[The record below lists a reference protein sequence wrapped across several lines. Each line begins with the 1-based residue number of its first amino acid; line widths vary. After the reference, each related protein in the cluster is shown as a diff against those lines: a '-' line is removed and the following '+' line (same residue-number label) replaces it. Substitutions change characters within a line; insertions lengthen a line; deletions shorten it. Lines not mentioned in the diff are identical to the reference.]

1 MVLLF
6 LMLLALP
13 LASRAKD
20 TFYIEPVNV
29 VPGESK
35 TITLNLDNSQVFR
48 GFQTDIELPEGLKIA
63 SRSNGNFDISL
74 TDRGSSSFSVSS
86 NLMSDGSV
94 RILGYSTQG
103 ESIKGN
109 QGALVRISVRASSD
123 FSGGYI
129 KLKNSIFSDVNNR
142 DVKLDNSQL
151 FVGTKEQNDVSVKGG
166 EISPEVSKAFSFE
179 LSNESEMTAFQM
191 DVVLPNGLF
200 LDLSKTRLTG
210 RCGNHQL
217 QTKQLG
223 NGKVRIICM
232 SSDNTSISGK
242 IGSVIDLWIKA
253 EKGITGNQIVK
264 LENIIFSDVKART
277 YRMDPFSFVVD
288 VKYVPVTSV
297 SISESNMQLE
307 VSDSRQLTA
316 SLLPENCTDKTIL
329 WKSDNEKV
337 ATVSDNGMIIA
348 RSAGQCSIIASTADN
363 LIQAKC
369 VVTVVK
375 IPLTAHVANT
385 TKVYGDANPE
395 FNITYSGF
403 RDGDSEVGFSV
414 PASISTIVD
423 NSSKVGK
430 YDIVAS
436 GAVSDKYEISYIP
449 GTLTITKAPLSIS
462 AGNYTKKQGDAMPVF
477 KASYAGLKNGENES
491 VLTKQ
496 PVFSCEANEASA
508 PAEYAVTISGAEA
521 ENYEISYEQ
530 GHLTVVEADA
540 VVVRAKSYS
549 RQYGDENPVFEFE
562 TEGAALDGTP
572 EIVCSAVANSPV
584 GSYTIEVKQ
593 GSIKNY
599 NVHFESGSL
608 VITKA
613 PLSISAGNYTK
624 KQGDAMPVFKA
635 SYAGFKN
642 GEDESVLTKQP
653 VFSCEANEASAPAEY
668 AVTISGA
675 EAENYEISYEQ
686 GHLTVVEADAVVVRA
701 KSYNRQYGDENPVFE
716 FETEGAALDGTPE
729 IVCSAVAN
737 SPVGSYTIEVKQG
750 SIKNYNVHF
759 ESGSLVITK
768 APLSISAGNYTKK
781 QGDAMPVFK
790 ASYVGFKNGE
800 DESVL
805 TKQPVFSCEANEAGA
820 PAEYAVTISGAEA
833 ENYAISYEQGH
844 LTVVEADAVVVRAK
858 SYSRQYGDENPVFEF
873 DIEGAALDG
882 TPEIVCS
889 AVANSPV
896 GSYTIEV
903 KQGSI
908 KNYNVHF
915 ESGTLTITKA
925 PLSISAGSYTKK
937 QGDAMPAFKASYAG
951 FKNGENESVL
961 TKQPVF
967 SCEANEASA
976 PAEYAVTIS
985 GAEAENYD
993 ISYEQGHLTVVEADA
1008 VVVRAKSYNRQYGD
1022 ENPVFEFETE
1032 GAALDGTPEIVCSA
1046 VANSPVGSYTI
1057 EVKQG
1062 SIKNYNVHFE
1072 SGSLVITK
1080 APLSISAGNYTKK
1093 QGDAMPVFKASYA
1106 GFKNGEDESVLT
1118 KQPVFSCDANEASA
1132 PAEYAVTISGADA
1145 ENYEISY
1152 EQGHLTVVEA
1162 DAVVVRAKS
1171 YSRQYGDENPVFE
1184 FETDG
1189 AALDGTPEIV
1199 CSAVANSPVGSYTIE
1214 VKQGSIKNYNVHFES
1229 GSLVITKAPLS
1240 ISAGNY
1246 TKKQGDAMPVFK
1258 ASYAGFK
1265 NGEDESVLTKQPV
1278 FSCDANEAS
1287 APAEYA
1293 VTISGA
1299 DAENY
1304 DISYEQGVLTVTGM
1318 PKPIISTDEAT
1329 LRITTETDNAVIYY
1343 TLDGTEP
1350 NENARKYTEPIN
1362 LYASCEIKAIAVKGD
1377 AKSEVTSAE
1386 YHDEEYPNIVKV
1398 GDIITANII
1407 NNGEENLPMI
1417 FKVTS
1422 VYPFNV
1428 EMENKEDYVEGWSN
1442 ERDVS
1447 GTLEIPVVVK
1457 SNGISYCVKKLG
1469 DNSLARCVNVSSLK
1483 LNEGLESIGRQAIR
1497 WCRNI
1502 KELIVPNS
1510 VKEVWG
1516 AFLTE
1521 DHGLVSVVLGSGLET
1536 IHTEAF
1542 WGVSMNLKS
1551 FISLST
1557 NPAKCVE
1564 PDRTFT
1570 SLPEDVTLYV
1580 PLGSKSAYETA
1591 PGWDYFAGHIVEMDM
1606 SPATVKVKDCSRE
1619 YGDDNPTLEFETE
1632 GATLIGEPEIIC
1644 SADKN
1649 SKVGTYE
1656 IEINKGTIKNYLVT
1670 FVPGTLTVTKA
1681 PLVVT
1686 AENYTIT
1693 QGDKLPEFTANYSGF
1708 KNGEDESV
1716 LTKQPVFSCEANEA
1730 SAPGEYPITVY
1741 DVEAD
1746 NYEVKSYIAGTL
1758 TVLKRELKKQTI
1770 TWDQEIKAKVG
1781 STIEMNATA
1790 SSGLPVRYLYAL
1802 APGVET
1808 AYQVPQIEGN
1818 KITFPQNGMYLL
1830 VAIQDGNNEY
1840 AAATDTLDVC
1850 AISDDEGLMYIDGI
1864 YYKYTD
1870 DGSALKVVR
1879 GYNPYRGKVEIP
1891 ATVNGLPVTEVDGLA
1906 MYACYYLKELVIGDN
1921 VKKCGHEAFGASI
1934 NLYNVTLPVAD
1945 VEFTHNWMFN
1955 CDRGIREIHCR
1966 SSIPYV
1972 VDEGIFNGAVDY
1984 DKCILYV
1991 PVGTKQS
1998 YANSEVWKNFTH
2010 IVEEN
2015 VSTNISNI
2023 NVEKKSVWH
2032 TLQGVKLFAK
2042 PNIPGV
2048 YIHNGKKIIVR

>member
-20 TFYIEPVNV
+20 TFYIAPVNIA
-29 VPGESK
+29 PGDSK

-63 SRSNGNFDISL
+63 SKSNGNFDISL

-166 EISPEVSKAFSFE
+166 EISPEVSKAFSLE

-191 DVVLPNGLF
+191 DVVLPNGLS

-232 SSDNTSISGK
+232 SSDNTSISGN
-242 IGSVIDLWIKA
+242 IGSVIDMWIKA
-253 EKGITGNQIVK
+253 EKGIAGNQIVK

-277 YRMDPFSFVVD
+277 YRMDPFSFIVD

-337 ATVSDNGMIIA
+337 AIVSDNGMIIA
-348 RSAGQCSIIASTADN
+348 RSAGKCSIVASTADN

-395 FNITYSGF
+395 FNIIYSGF

-462 AGNYTKKQGDAMPVF
+462 AGNYTKKQGDAMPVL
-477 KASYAGLKNGENES
+477 KASYVGFKNGENES

-496 PVFSCEANEASA
+496 PVFFCEANEASA
-508 PAEYAVTISGAEA
+508 PADYAVTISGADA
-521 ENYEISYEQ
+521 ENYAISYEQ
-530 GHLTVVEADA
+530 GRLTVVEADA

-624 KQGDAMPVFKA
+624 KQGDALPVFKA

-642 GEDESVLTKQP
+642 GENESVLTKQP
-653 VFSCEANEASAPAEY
+653 VFSCEADEASAPAEY

-675 EAENYEISYEQ
+675 DAENYDISYEQ
-686 GHLTVVEADAVVVRA
+686 GRLTVVEADAVVVRA
-701 KSYNRQYGDENPVFE
+701 KSYSRQYGDENPVLE

-790 ASYVGFKNGE
+790 AN
-800 DESVL
+800 
-805 TKQPVFSCEANEAGA
+805 
-820 PAEYAVTISGAEA
+820 
-833 ENYAISYEQGH
+833 
-844 LTVVEADAVVVRAK
+844 
-858 SYSRQYGDENPVFEF
+858 
-873 DIEGAALDG
+873 
-882 TPEIVCS
+882 
-889 AVANSPV
+889 
-896 GSYTIEV
+896 
-903 KQGSI
+903 
-908 KNYNVHF
+908 
-915 ESGTLTITKA
+915 
-925 PLSISAGSYTKK
+925 
-937 QGDAMPAFKASYAG
+937 YAG
-951 FKNGENESVL
+951 FKNGEDESVL

-985 GAEAENYD
+985 GADAENYD
-993 ISYEQGHLTVVEADA
+993 ISYEQGRLTVTDADA
-1008 VVVRAKSYNRQYGD
+1008 VVVRAKSYSRVYGD
-1022 ENPVFEFETE
+1022 ANPVFEFETE
-1032 GAALDGTPEIVCSA
+1032 GTVLDGTPEIVCSA
-1046 VANSPVGSYTI
+1046 DKSSQVGSYTI
-1057 EVKQG
+1057 EVRQG

-1072 SGSLVITK
+1072 NGSLAITK
-1080 APLSISAGNYTKK
+1080 ASLTISAGNYTKK
-1093 QGDAMPVFKASYA
+1093 QGDAMPEFKANYT

-1118 KQPVFSCDANEASA
+1118 KRP
-1132 PAEYAVTISGADA
+1132 T
-1145 ENYEISY
+1145 
-1152 EQGHLTVVEA
+1152 
-1162 DAVVVRAKS
+1162 
-1171 YSRQYGDENPVFE
+1171 
-1184 FETDG
+1184 FET
-1189 AALDGTPEIV
+1189 T
-1199 CSAVANSPVGSYTIE
+1199 
-1214 VKQGSIKNYNVHFES
+1214 
-1229 GSLVITKAPLS
+1229 
-1240 ISAGNY
+1240 
-1246 TKKQGDAMPVFK
+1246 
-1258 ASYAGFK
+1258 
-1265 NGEDESVLTKQPV
+1265 
-1278 FSCDANEAS
+1278 
-1287 APAEYA
+1287 
-1293 VTISGA
+1293 
-1299 DAENY
+1299 
-1304 DISYEQGVLTVTGM
+1304 
-1318 PKPIISTDEAT
+1318 
-1329 LRITTETDNAVIYY
+1329 
-1343 TLDGTEP
+1343 
-1350 NENARKYTEPIN
+1350 
-1362 LYASCEIKAIAVKGD
+1362 
-1377 AKSEVTSAE
+1377 
-1386 YHDEEYPNIVKV
+1386 
-1398 GDIITANII
+1398 
-1407 NNGEENLPMI
+1407 
-1417 FKVTS
+1417 
-1422 VYPFNV
+1422 
-1428 EMENKEDYVEGWSN
+1428 
-1442 ERDVS
+1442 
-1447 GTLEIPVVVK
+1447 
-1457 SNGISYCVKKLG
+1457 
-1469 DNSLARCVNVSSLK
+1469 
-1483 LNEGLESIGRQAIR
+1483 
-1497 WCRNI
+1497 
-1502 KELIVPNS
+1502 
-1510 VKEVWG
+1510 
-1516 AFLTE
+1516 
-1521 DHGLVSVVLGSGLET
+1521 
-1536 IHTEAF
+1536 
-1542 WGVSMNLKS
+1542 
-1551 FISLST
+1551 
-1557 NPAKCVE
+1557 
-1564 PDRTFT
+1564 
-1570 SLPEDVTLYV
+1570 
-1580 PLGSKSAYETA
+1580 
-1591 PGWDYFAGHIVEMDM
+1591 
-1606 SPATVKVKDCSRE
+1606 ATVE
-1619 YGDDNPTLEFETE
+1619 
-1632 GATLIGEPEIIC
+1632 
-1644 SADKN
+1644 
-1649 SKVGTYE
+1649 
-1656 IEINKGTIKNYLVT
+1656 
-1670 FVPGTLTVTKA
+1670 
-1681 PLVVT
+1681 
-1686 AENYTIT
+1686 
-1693 QGDKLPEFTANYSGF
+1693 
-1708 KNGEDESV
+1708 
-1716 LTKQPVFSCEANEA
+1716 
-1730 SAPGEYPITVY
+1730 SAPGEYPITVSG
-1741 DVEAD
+1741 VEAD

-1770 TWDQEIKAKVG
+1770 TWNQEIKAKVG

-1790 SSGLPVRYLYAL
+1790 SSGLPVRYSYAL

-1891 ATVNGLPVTEVDGLA
+1891 ATVNGLPVTEVDRLA
-1906 MYACYYLKELVIGDN
+1906 MYACYYLTELVIGDN

-1934 NLYNVTLPVAD
+1934 NLCNVTLPVGD
-1945 VEFTHNWMFN
+1945 VELKYKWVFN
-1955 CDRGIREIHCR
+1955 CDRGIREVHCR

-1998 YANSEVWKNFTH
+1998 YMNAEVWKNFTH

-2015 VSTNISNI
+2015 VSTSIFNI
-2023 NVEKKSVWH
+2023 NVEKKSVWY
-2032 TLQGVKLFAK
+2032 TLQGVRLYAK

-2048 YIHNGKKIIVR
+2048 YIHNGKKILVR

>member
-20 TFYIEPVNV
+20 TFYIAPVNIA
-29 VPGESK
+29 PGDSK

-48 GFQTDIELPEGLKIA
+48 GFQTDIELPKGLKIA
-63 SRSNGNFDISL
+63 SKSNGNFDISL

-191 DVVLPNGLF
+191 DVVLPNGLS
-200 LDLSKTRLTG
+200 LDLNKTRLTG

-348 RSAGQCSIIASTADN
+348 RSAGKCSIIASTADN

-477 KASYAGLKNGENES
+477 KASYAG
-491 VLTKQ
+491 
-496 PVFSCEANEASA
+496 
-508 PAEYAVTISGAEA
+508 
-521 ENYEISYEQ
+521 
-530 GHLTVVEADA
+530 
-540 VVVRAKSYS
+540 
-549 RQYGDENPVFEFE
+549 
-562 TEGAALDGTP
+562 
-572 EIVCSAVANSPV
+572 
-584 GSYTIEVKQ
+584 
-593 GSIKNY
+593 
-599 NVHFESGSL
+599 
-608 VITKA
+608 
-613 PLSISAGNYTK
+613 
-624 KQGDAMPVFKA
+624 
-635 SYAGFKN
+635 
-642 GEDESVLTKQP
+642 
-653 VFSCEANEASAPAEY
+653 
-668 AVTISGA
+668 
-675 EAENYEISYEQ
+675 
-686 GHLTVVEADAVVVRA
+686 
-701 KSYNRQYGDENPVFE
+701 
-716 FETEGAALDGTPE
+716 
-729 IVCSAVAN
+729 
-737 SPVGSYTIEVKQG
+737 
-750 SIKNYNVHF
+750 
-759 ESGSLVITK
+759 
-768 APLSISAGNYTKK
+768 
-781 QGDAMPVFK
+781 
-790 ASYVGFKNGE
+790 
-800 DESVL
+800 
-805 TKQPVFSCEANEAGA
+805 
-820 PAEYAVTISGAEA
+820 
-833 ENYAISYEQGH
+833 
-844 LTVVEADAVVVRAK
+844 
-858 SYSRQYGDENPVFEF
+858 
-873 DIEGAALDG
+873 
-882 TPEIVCS
+882 
-889 AVANSPV
+889 
-896 GSYTIEV
+896 
-903 KQGSI
+903 
-908 KNYNVHF
+908 
-915 ESGTLTITKA
+915 
-925 PLSISAGSYTKK
+925 
-937 QGDAMPAFKASYAG
+937 

-985 GAEAENYD
+985 GA
-993 ISYEQGHLTVVEADA
+993 
-1008 VVVRAKSYNRQYGD
+1008 
-1022 ENPVFEFETE
+1022 
-1032 GAALDGTPEIVCSA
+1032 
-1046 VANSPVGSYTI
+1046 
-1057 EVKQG
+1057 
-1062 SIKNYNVHFE
+1062 
-1072 SGSLVITK
+1072 
-1080 APLSISAGNYTKK
+1080 
-1093 QGDAMPVFKASYA
+1093 
-1106 GFKNGEDESVLT
+1106 
-1118 KQPVFSCDANEASA
+1118 
-1132 PAEYAVTISGADA
+1132 DA
-1145 ENYEISY
+1145 ENYNISY

-1278 FSCDANEAS
+1278 FSCEANEASAPAEYAVTISGAEAENYAISYEQGHLTVVEADAIVVRAKSYNRQYGDENPVFEFETEGAALDGTPEIVCSAVANSPVGAYTIEVKQGSIKNYNVHFESGSLVITKAPLSISAGNYTKKQGDAMPVFKASYAGFKNGEDESVLTKQPVFSCEANEAS

-1304 DISYEQGVLTVTGM
+1304 DISYEQGHLTVV
-1318 PKPIISTDEAT
+1318 EA
-1329 LRITTETDNAVIYY
+1329 D
-1343 TLDGTEP
+1343 
-1350 NENARKYTEPIN
+1350 
-1362 LYASCEIKAIAVKGD
+1362 AIVVR
-1377 AKSEVTSAE
+1377 AKS
-1386 YHDEEYPNIVKV
+1386 YI
-1398 GDIITANII
+1398 
-1407 NNGEENLPMI
+1407 
-1417 FKVTS
+1417 
-1422 VYPFNV
+1422 
-1428 EMENKEDYVEGWSN
+1428 
-1442 ERDVS
+1442 
-1447 GTLEIPVVVK
+1447 
-1457 SNGISYCVKKLG
+1457 
-1469 DNSLARCVNVSSLK
+1469 
-1483 LNEGLESIGRQAIR
+1483 RQ
-1497 WCRNI
+1497 
-1502 KELIVPNS
+1502 
-1510 VKEVWG
+1510 
-1516 AFLTE
+1516 
-1521 DHGLVSVVLGSGLET
+1521 
-1536 IHTEAF
+1536 
-1542 WGVSMNLKS
+1542 
-1551 FISLST
+1551 
-1557 NPAKCVE
+1557 
-1564 PDRTFT
+1564 
-1570 SLPEDVTLYV
+1570 
-1580 PLGSKSAYETA
+1580 
-1591 PGWDYFAGHIVEMDM
+1591 
-1606 SPATVKVKDCSRE
+1606 
-1619 YGDDNPTLEFETE
+1619 YGDENPVFEFETE
-1632 GATLIGEPEIIC
+1632 GAALIGEPEIIC

-1656 IEINKGTIKNYLVT
+1656 IEINKGTIKNYLVS

-1686 AENYTIT
+1686 ADNYTIT

-1716 LTKQPVFSCEANEA
+1716 LTKKPVFSCEANEA

-1746 NYEVKSYIAGTL
+1746 NYEVKNYIAGTL

-1790 SSGLPVRYLYAL
+1790 SSSLPVRYSYVL
-1802 APGVET
+1802 APRVES
-1808 AYQVPQIEGN
+1808 AYRVPQIEGN
-1818 KITFPQNGMYLL
+1818 NITFPEEGTYML

-1864 YYKYTD
+1864 YYKYTG

-1891 ATVNGLPVTEVDGLA
+1891 AYVNGMPVVEIDRQA
-1906 MYACYYLKELVIGDN
+1906 MYACYYLNDVVIGDN
-1921 VKKCGHEAFGASI
+1921 VAICGHEAFGASR
-1934 NLYNVTLPVAD
+1934 NLQKVTLPANQA
-1945 VEFTHNWMFN
+1945 ELRQQYIFN
-1955 CDRGIREIHCR
+1955 CDDGIKEIHCR
-1966 SSIPYV
+1966 SSVPYLA
-1972 VDEGIFNGAVDY
+1972 DESLFNGFVNY
-1984 DKCILYV
+1984 DNCILYV
-1991 PVGTKQS
+1991 PVGTMQA
-1998 YANSEVWKNFTH
+1998 YTNTEIWRNFIH
-2010 IVEEN
+2010 IVEEDVLTGIPDIN
-2015 VSTNISNI
+2015 VSNDMGA
-2023 NVEKKSVWH
+2023 WY
-2032 TLQGVKLFAK
+2032 TLQGVKLFGR
-2042 PNIPGV
+2042 PNLPGV
-2048 YIHNGKKIIVR
+2048 YIHNGKKILVR

>member
-13 LASRAKD
+13 LVSRAKD
-20 TFYIEPVNV
+20 TFCIAPVNV
-29 VPGESK
+29 APGDSK

-63 SRSNGNFDISL
+63 SKSNGNFDISL

-109 QGALVRISVRASSD
+109 KGALVRISVRASSD

-166 EISPEVSKAFSFE
+166 EISPEVSKAFSLE

-191 DVVLPNGLF
+191 DVVLPNGLS

-232 SSDNTSISGK
+232 SSDNTSISGN

-253 EKGITGNQIVK
+253 EKGIAGNQIVK

-288 VKYVPVTSV
+288 VKYVPATSV

-337 ATVSDNGMIIA
+337 ATVSDNGMIFA
-348 RSAGQCSIIASTADN
+348 RSAGKCSIIASTADN

-436 GAVSDKYEISYIP
+436 GAVSDKYEISYVP
-449 GTLTITKAPLSIS
+449 GTLTVTKAPLSIS

-477 KASYAGLKNGENES
+477 KASYAGFKNGENES

-496 PVFSCEANEASA
+496 PVFSCEANEVSA
-508 PAEYAVTISGAEA
+508 PAEYAVTISGADA
-521 ENYEISYEQ
+521 ENYAISYEQ
-530 GHLTVVEADA
+530 GRLTVVEADA

-549 RQYGDENPVFEFE
+549 RQYGDDNPVFEFE

-642 GEDESVLTKQP
+642 GENESVLNKQP

-675 EAENYEISYEQ
+675 
-686 GHLTVVEADAVVVRA
+686 
-701 KSYNRQYGDENPVFE
+701 
-716 FETEGAALDGTPE
+716 
-729 IVCSAVAN
+729 
-737 SPVGSYTIEVKQG
+737 
-750 SIKNYNVHF
+750 
-759 ESGSLVITK
+759 
-768 APLSISAGNYTKK
+768 
-781 QGDAMPVFK
+781 
-790 ASYVGFKNGE
+790 
-800 DESVL
+800 
-805 TKQPVFSCEANEAGA
+805 
-820 PAEYAVTISGAEA
+820 
-833 ENYAISYEQGH
+833 
-844 LTVVEADAVVVRAK
+844 
-858 SYSRQYGDENPVFEF
+858 
-873 DIEGAALDG
+873 
-882 TPEIVCS
+882 
-889 AVANSPV
+889 
-896 GSYTIEV
+896 
-903 KQGSI
+903 
-908 KNYNVHF
+908 
-915 ESGTLTITKA
+915 
-925 PLSISAGSYTKK
+925 
-937 QGDAMPAFKASYAG
+937 
-951 FKNGENESVL
+951 
-961 TKQPVF
+961 
-967 SCEANEASA
+967 
-976 PAEYAVTIS
+976 
-985 GAEAENYD
+985 
-993 ISYEQGHLTVVEADA
+993 
-1008 VVVRAKSYNRQYGD
+1008 
-1022 ENPVFEFETE
+1022 
-1032 GAALDGTPEIVCSA
+1032 
-1046 VANSPVGSYTI
+1046 
-1057 EVKQG
+1057 
-1062 SIKNYNVHFE
+1062 
-1072 SGSLVITK
+1072 
-1080 APLSISAGNYTKK
+1080 
-1093 QGDAMPVFKASYA
+1093 
-1106 GFKNGEDESVLT
+1106 
-1118 KQPVFSCDANEASA
+1118 
-1132 PAEYAVTISGADA
+1132 DA
-1145 ENYEISY
+1145 ENYE
-1152 EQGHLTVVEA
+1152 
-1162 DAVVVRAKS
+1162 
-1171 YSRQYGDENPVFE
+1171 
-1184 FETDG
+1184 
-1189 AALDGTPEIV
+1189 
-1199 CSAVANSPVGSYTIE
+1199 
-1214 VKQGSIKNYNVHFES
+1214 
-1229 GSLVITKAPLS
+1229 
-1240 ISAGNY
+1240 
-1246 TKKQGDAMPVFK
+1246 
-1258 ASYAGFK
+1258 
-1265 NGEDESVLTKQPV
+1265 
-1278 FSCDANEAS
+1278 
-1287 APAEYA
+1287 
-1293 VTISGA
+1293 
-1299 DAENY
+1299 
-1304 DISYEQGVLTVTGM
+1304 ISYEQGVLTVTGM

-1329 LRITTETDNAVIYY
+1329 LRITTETDNTVIYY

-1377 AKSEVTSAE
+1377 AKSEVSSAE
-1386 YHDEEYPNIVKV
+1386 YHDAEYPNIVKV

-1422 VYPFNV
+1422 VYPFEVCMMYKGN
-1428 EMENKEDYVEGWSN
+1428 YVEGWSN
-1442 ERDVS
+1442 EQIIGEV
-1447 GTLEIPVVVK
+1447 EIPAQVIA
-1457 SNGISYCVKKLG
+1457 NGIIYNLKRIG
-1469 DNSLARCVNVSSLK
+1469 DSAMTHLTNVSSLK
-1483 LNEGLESIGRQAIR
+1483 LSEGLEYIDGSSFRYCTRIT
-1497 WCRNI
+1497 
-1502 KELIVPNS
+1502 ELIVPNS
-1510 VKEVWG
+1510 IREIELGFVVECHNLK
-1516 AFLTE
+1516 TI
-1521 DHGLVSVVLGSGLET
+1521 VLGTGVEKLYSWS
-1536 IHTEAF
+1536 F
-1542 WGVSMNLKS
+1542 WCAQTSLQEIYSLNPIPPTCVYPNST
-1551 FISLST
+1551 FISL
-1557 NPAKCVE
+1557 
-1564 PDRTFT
+1564 
-1570 SLPEDVTLYV
+1570 PEGVTLYV

-1619 YGDDNPTLEFETE
+1619 YGDDNPTFEIE
-1632 GATLIGEPEIIC
+1632 ADGAALIGEPEIIC

-1656 IEINKGTIKNYLVT
+1656 IEINKGTIKNYHVT

-1686 AENYTIT
+1686 ADNYTIT
-1693 QGDKLPEFTANYSGF
+1693 QGDKLPEFTASYSGF
-1708 KNGEDESV
+1708 KNGEDVSV
-1716 LTKQPVFSCEANEA
+1716 LTKQPVFSCDANEA

-1741 DVEAD
+1741 GVEAD

-1781 STIEMNATA
+1781 STIAMNATA
-1790 SSGLPVRYLYAL
+1790 SSGLPVRYSYAL
-1802 APGVET
+1802 APGVES
-1808 AYQVPQIEGN
+1808 AYRAPQIEDN
-1818 KITFPQNGMYLL
+1818 NITFPEEGTYML

-1891 ATVNGLPVTEVDGLA
+1891 ATVNGLPVTEVNGQA

-1934 NLYNVTLPVAD
+1934 NLCNVTLPVAD

-1972 VDEGIFNGAVDY
+1972 VEEGIFNGAVDY

-1991 PVGTKQS
+1991 PVGTKQA
-1998 YANSEVWKNFTH
+1998 YRNAEVWKYFTH

-2015 VSTNISNI
+2015 VSTSISNI
-2023 NVEKKSVWH
+2023 NVEKKGVWY

>member
-20 TFYIEPVNV
+20 TFYIAPVNV

-63 SRSNGNFDISL
+63 SKSNGNFDISL

-166 EISPEVSKAFSFE
+166 EISPEVSKAFSLE

-191 DVVLPNGLF
+191 DVVLPNGLS

-232 SSDNTSISGK
+232 SSNNTSISGK
-242 IGSVIDLWIKA
+242 IGSVIELWIKA
-253 EKGITGNQIVK
+253 EKGIAGNQIVK

-288 VKYVPVTSV
+288 VKYVPATSV

-337 ATVSDNGMIIA
+337 ATVSDNGMIFA
-348 RSAGQCSIIASTADN
+348 RSAGKCSIIASTADN

-414 PASISTIVD
+414 PASISTILD

-449 GTLTITKAPLSIS
+449 GTLTVTKAPLSISAGNYTKKQGDAMPVFKASYAGFKNGENESVLTKQPVFSCDANEASAPGEYPINVYGVQADNYEVTTYIPGTLTICKRELKNQTITWDQEIKAKVGSTIEMNATASSGLPVRYSYIQAPGVESAYRVPQIEGNNITFPEEGAYMLVAIQDGNDEYSAATDTLDVCAISDDEGLMYIDGIYYKYTSDGSALKVVRGYNPYRGKVEIPAYVNGMPVVEVDRQAMYACYYLNEVVIGDNVANCGREAFGASRNLQKVTLPANQAELRLQYIFNCDDGIKEIHCRSSVPYLADESLFNGFVNYDNCILYVPVGTMQAYTNTEIWRNFTHIVEENVITGIAIVVRAKSYSRQYGDENPVFEFETEGAALDGTPEIVCSAVANSPVGSYTIEVKQGSIKNYNVHFESGTLTVTKAPLTISAGNYTKKQGDAMPVFKASYAGFKNGEDESVLTKQPVFSCEANESSAPADYAVTISGAEAENYAISYEQGHLTVVEADAIVVRAKSYSRQYGDENPVFEFETEGAALDGTPEIVCSAVANSPVGSYSIEVKQGSIKNYNVHFESGSLVITKAPLSIS

-477 KASYAGLKNGENES
+477 KASYAGFKNGENES

-508 PAEYAVTISGAEA
+508 PAEYAVTISGADA
-521 ENYEISYEQ
+521 ENYDISYEQ
-530 GHLTVVEADA
+530 GRLTVVEADA

-549 RQYGDENPVFEFE
+549 RQYGDENPVFEFETEGVALDGTPEIVCSAVANSPVGSYSIEVKQGSIKNYNVHFELGSLVITKAPLSISAGNYTKKQGDAMPVFKASYAGFKNGENESVLTKQPVFSCEANEASAPAEYAVTISGADAENYDISYEQGRLTVVEADAVVVRAKSYSRQYGDDNPVFEFE

-642 GEDESVLTKQP
+642 GENESVLTKQP

-675 EAENYEISYEQ
+675 DAENYDISYEQ
-686 GHLTVVEADAVVVRA
+686 GRLTVVEADAVVVRA
-701 KSYNRQYGDENPVFE
+701 KSYSRQYGDENPVFE

-805 TKQPVFSCEANEAGA
+805 TKQPVFSCEANEA
-820 PAEYAVTISGAEA
+820 
-833 ENYAISYEQGH
+833 
-844 LTVVEADAVVVRAK
+844 
-858 SYSRQYGDENPVFEF
+858 
-873 DIEGAALDG
+873 
-882 TPEIVCS
+882 
-889 AVANSPV
+889 
-896 GSYTIEV
+896 
-903 KQGSI
+903 
-908 KNYNVHF
+908 
-915 ESGTLTITKA
+915 
-925 PLSISAGSYTKK
+925 
-937 QGDAMPAFKASYAG
+937 
-951 FKNGENESVL
+951 
-961 TKQPVF
+961 
-967 SCEANEASA
+967 
-976 PAEYAVTIS
+976 
-985 GAEAENYD
+985 
-993 ISYEQGHLTVVEADA
+993 
-1008 VVVRAKSYNRQYGD
+1008 
-1022 ENPVFEFETE
+1022 
-1032 GAALDGTPEIVCSA
+1032 
-1046 VANSPVGSYTI
+1046 
-1057 EVKQG
+1057 
-1062 SIKNYNVHFE
+1062 
-1072 SGSLVITK
+1072 
-1080 APLSISAGNYTKK
+1080 
-1093 QGDAMPVFKASYA
+1093 
-1106 GFKNGEDESVLT
+1106 
-1118 KQPVFSCDANEASA
+1118 
-1132 PAEYAVTISGADA
+1132 
-1145 ENYEISY
+1145 
-1152 EQGHLTVVEA
+1152 
-1162 DAVVVRAKS
+1162 
-1171 YSRQYGDENPVFE
+1171 
-1184 FETDG
+1184 
-1189 AALDGTPEIV
+1189 
-1199 CSAVANSPVGSYTIE
+1199 
-1214 VKQGSIKNYNVHFES
+1214 
-1229 GSLVITKAPLS
+1229 
-1240 ISAGNY
+1240 
-1246 TKKQGDAMPVFK
+1246 
-1258 ASYAGFK
+1258 
-1265 NGEDESVLTKQPV
+1265 
-1278 FSCDANEAS
+1278 
-1287 APAEYA
+1287 
-1293 VTISGA
+1293 
-1299 DAENY
+1299 
-1304 DISYEQGVLTVTGM
+1304 
-1318 PKPIISTDEAT
+1318 
-1329 LRITTETDNAVIYY
+1329 
-1343 TLDGTEP
+1343 
-1350 NENARKYTEPIN
+1350 
-1362 LYASCEIKAIAVKGD
+1362 
-1377 AKSEVTSAE
+1377 
-1386 YHDEEYPNIVKV
+1386 
-1398 GDIITANII
+1398 
-1407 NNGEENLPMI
+1407 
-1417 FKVTS
+1417 
-1422 VYPFNV
+1422 
-1428 EMENKEDYVEGWSN
+1428 
-1442 ERDVS
+1442 
-1447 GTLEIPVVVK
+1447 
-1457 SNGISYCVKKLG
+1457 
-1469 DNSLARCVNVSSLK
+1469 
-1483 LNEGLESIGRQAIR
+1483 
-1497 WCRNI
+1497 
-1502 KELIVPNS
+1502 
-1510 VKEVWG
+1510 
-1516 AFLTE
+1516 
-1521 DHGLVSVVLGSGLET
+1521 
-1536 IHTEAF
+1536 
-1542 WGVSMNLKS
+1542 
-1551 FISLST
+1551 
-1557 NPAKCVE
+1557 
-1564 PDRTFT
+1564 
-1570 SLPEDVTLYV
+1570 
-1580 PLGSKSAYETA
+1580 
-1591 PGWDYFAGHIVEMDM
+1591 
-1606 SPATVKVKDCSRE
+1606 
-1619 YGDDNPTLEFETE
+1619 
-1632 GATLIGEPEIIC
+1632 
-1644 SADKN
+1644 
-1649 SKVGTYE
+1649 
-1656 IEINKGTIKNYLVT
+1656 
-1670 FVPGTLTVTKA
+1670 
-1681 PLVVT
+1681 
-1686 AENYTIT
+1686 
-1693 QGDKLPEFTANYSGF
+1693 
-1708 KNGEDESV
+1708 
-1716 LTKQPVFSCEANEA
+1716 

-1741 DVEAD
+1741 GVEAD

-1781 STIEMNATA
+1781 STIAMNATA
-1790 SSGLPVRYLYAL
+1790 SSGLPVRYSYAL
-1802 APGVET
+1802 APGVES
-1808 AYQVPQIEGN
+1808 AYRAPQIEDN
-1818 KITFPQNGMYLL
+1818 NITFPEEGTYML

-1906 MYACYYLKELVIGDN
+1906 MYACYYLKELIIGDN
-1921 VKKCGHEAFGASI
+1921 VKKCGHEAFGASV
-1934 NLYNVTLPVAD
+1934 NLCNVTLPVAD
-1945 VEFTHNWMFN
+1945 VEFTYNWMFN

-1972 VDEGIFNGAVDY
+1972 VEEGIFNGAVDY

-1991 PVGTKQS
+1991 PVGTKQA
-1998 YANSEVWKNFTH
+1998 YRNAEVWKYFTH
-2010 IVEEN
+2010 IVEEEVATEILN
-2015 VSTNISNI
+2015 VCVSSAKGT
-2023 NVEKKSVWH
+2023 WY
-2032 TLQGVKLFAK
+2032 TLQGAKLFGK
-2042 PNIPGV
+2042 PRLPGV
-2048 YIHNGKKIIVR
+2048 YIHDGKKMIVR

>member
-63 SRSNGNFDISL
+63 SKSNGNFDISL

-191 DVVLPNGLF
+191 DVVLPNGLS
-200 LDLSKTRLTG
+200 LDLNKTRLTG

-449 GTLTITKAPLSIS
+449 GTLTITKAPLI
-462 AGNYTKKQGDAMPVF
+462 
-477 KASYAGLKNGENES
+477 
-491 VLTKQ
+491 
-496 PVFSCEANEASA
+496 
-508 PAEYAVTISGAEA
+508 
-521 ENYEISYEQ
+521 
-530 GHLTVVEADA
+530 
-540 VVVRAKSYS
+540 
-549 RQYGDENPVFEFE
+549 
-562 TEGAALDGTP
+562 
-572 EIVCSAVANSPV
+572 
-584 GSYTIEVKQ
+584 
-593 GSIKNY
+593 
-599 NVHFESGSL
+599 
-608 VITKA
+608 
-613 PLSISAGNYTK
+613 ISAGNYTK

-675 EAENYEISYEQ
+675 EAENY
-686 GHLTVVEADAVVVRA
+686 
-701 KSYNRQYGDENPVFE
+701 
-716 FETEGAALDGTPE
+716 
-729 IVCSAVAN
+729 
-737 SPVGSYTIEVKQG
+737 
-750 SIKNYNVHF
+750 
-759 ESGSLVITK
+759 
-768 APLSISAGNYTKK
+768 
-781 QGDAMPVFK
+781 
-790 ASYVGFKNGE
+790 
-800 DESVL
+800 
-805 TKQPVFSCEANEAGA
+805 
-820 PAEYAVTISGAEA
+820 
-833 ENYAISYEQGH
+833 AISYEQGH
-844 LTVVEADAVVVRAK
+844 LTLVEADAIVVRAK
-858 SYSRQYGDENPVFEF
+858 SYSRQYGDENPLFEF

-937 QGDAMPAFKASYAG
+937 QGDAMP
-951 FKNGENESVL
+951 
-961 TKQPVF
+961 
-967 SCEANEASA
+967 
-976 PAEYAVTIS
+976 
-985 GAEAENYD
+985 
-993 ISYEQGHLTVVEADA
+993 
-1008 VVVRAKSYNRQYGD
+1008 
-1022 ENPVFEFETE
+1022 
-1032 GAALDGTPEIVCSA
+1032 
-1046 VANSPVGSYTI
+1046 
-1057 EVKQG
+1057 
-1062 SIKNYNVHFE
+1062 
-1072 SGSLVITK
+1072 
-1080 APLSISAGNYTKK
+1080 
-1093 QGDAMPVFKASYA
+1093 VFKASYA

-1118 KQPVFSCDANEASA
+1118 KQPVFSCEANESSA

-1145 ENYEISY
+1145 ENYE
-1152 EQGHLTVVEA
+1152 
-1162 DAVVVRAKS
+1162 
-1171 YSRQYGDENPVFE
+1171 
-1184 FETDG
+1184 
-1189 AALDGTPEIV
+1189 
-1199 CSAVANSPVGSYTIE
+1199 
-1214 VKQGSIKNYNVHFES
+1214 
-1229 GSLVITKAPLS
+1229 
-1240 ISAGNY
+1240 
-1246 TKKQGDAMPVFK
+1246 
-1258 ASYAGFK
+1258 
-1265 NGEDESVLTKQPV
+1265 
-1278 FSCDANEAS
+1278 
-1287 APAEYA
+1287 
-1293 VTISGA
+1293 
-1299 DAENY
+1299 
-1304 DISYEQGVLTVTGM
+1304 ISYEQGVLTVTGM

-1362 LYASCEIKAIAVKGD
+1362 LYASCEIKAIAVNGD
-1377 AKSEVTSAE
+1377 AKSEVSSAE
-1386 YHDEEYPNIVKV
+1386 YHDAEYPNIVKV

-1407 NNGEENLPMI
+1407 NNGEDNLPMI

-1428 EMENKEDYVEGWSN
+1428 EMENKEDYVEGWNN

-1483 LNEGLESIGRQAIR
+1483 LNEGLESIGHQAIR

-1536 IHTEAF
+1536 IHTDAF

-1644 SADKN
+1644 SVDKN

-1730 SAPGEYPITVY
+1730 SAPGKYPITVY

-1790 SSGLPVRYLYAL
+1790 SSGLPVRYSYAL
-1802 APGVET
+1802 VPRVES

-1879 GYNPYRGKVEIP
+1879 GYKPYRGKVEIP

-1934 NLYNVTLPVAD
+1934 NLCNVTLPVAD

-2042 PNIPGV
+2042 PNISGV

>member
-29 VPGESK
+29 VPGDSK

-63 SRSNGNFDISL
+63 SKSNGNFDISL

-109 QGALVRISVRASSD
+109 QGALVRISVRAASD

-191 DVVLPNGLF
+191 DVVLPNGLS
-200 LDLSKTRLTG
+200 LDLNKTRLTG

-436 GAVSDKYEISYIP
+436 GAVSDKYEISYVP
-449 GTLTITKAPLSIS
+449 GTLTVTKAPLSIS

-477 KASYAGLKNGENES
+477 MASYAGFKNSEDES

-496 PVFSCEANEASA
+496 PVFSCDANEASA
-508 PAEYAVTISGAEA
+508 PAEYAVTISGADA
-521 ENYEISYEQ
+521 ENYDISYEQ
-530 GHLTVVEADA
+530 GRLTVVEADA

-608 VITKA
+608 TITKA

-624 KQGDAMPVFKA
+624 KQGDAMPV
-635 SYAGFKN
+635 
-642 GEDESVLTKQP
+642 
-653 VFSCEANEASAPAEY
+653 
-668 AVTISGA
+668 
-675 EAENYEISYEQ
+675 
-686 GHLTVVEADAVVVRA
+686 
-701 KSYNRQYGDENPVFE
+701 
-716 FETEGAALDGTPE
+716 
-729 IVCSAVAN
+729 
-737 SPVGSYTIEVKQG
+737 
-750 SIKNYNVHF
+750 
-759 ESGSLVITK
+759 
-768 APLSISAGNYTKK
+768 
-781 QGDAMPVFK
+781 
-790 ASYVGFKNGE
+790 
-800 DESVL
+800 
-805 TKQPVFSCEANEAGA
+805 
-820 PAEYAVTISGAEA
+820 
-833 ENYAISYEQGH
+833 
-844 LTVVEADAVVVRAK
+844 
-858 SYSRQYGDENPVFEF
+858 
-873 DIEGAALDG
+873 
-882 TPEIVCS
+882 
-889 AVANSPV
+889 
-896 GSYTIEV
+896 
-903 KQGSI
+903 
-908 KNYNVHF
+908 
-915 ESGTLTITKA
+915 
-925 PLSISAGSYTKK
+925 
-937 QGDAMPAFKASYAG
+937 FKASYAG

-985 GAEAENYD
+985 GADAENYD

-1072 SGSLVITK
+1072 SGSLTITK

-1118 KQPVFSCDANEASA
+1118 KQPVFSCDADEASA

-1145 ENYEISY
+1145 ENYE
-1152 EQGHLTVVEA
+1152 
-1162 DAVVVRAKS
+1162 
-1171 YSRQYGDENPVFE
+1171 
-1184 FETDG
+1184 
-1189 AALDGTPEIV
+1189 
-1199 CSAVANSPVGSYTIE
+1199 
-1214 VKQGSIKNYNVHFES
+1214 
-1229 GSLVITKAPLS
+1229 
-1240 ISAGNY
+1240 
-1246 TKKQGDAMPVFK
+1246 
-1258 ASYAGFK
+1258 
-1265 NGEDESVLTKQPV
+1265 
-1278 FSCDANEAS
+1278 
-1287 APAEYA
+1287 
-1293 VTISGA
+1293 
-1299 DAENY
+1299 
-1304 DISYEQGVLTVTGM
+1304 ISYEQGVLTVTGM

-1362 LYASCEIKAIAVKGD
+1362 LYASCEIKAIAVNGD
-1377 AKSEVTSAE
+1377 AKSEVSSAE
-1386 YHDEEYPNIVKV
+1386 YHDAEYPNIVKV

-1447 GTLEIPVVVK
+1447 GTLEIPAVVK
-1457 SNGISYCVKKLG
+1457 ANGICYCVKKLG
-1469 DNSLARCVNVSSLK
+1469 KNSLAKCVNVSSLK
-1483 LNEGLESIGRQAIR
+1483 LNEGLESIGHQAIR
-1497 WCRNI
+1497 WCRNL
-1502 KELIVPNS
+1502 KELVIPNS
-1510 VKEVWG
+1510 VIYVSV
-1516 AFLTE
+1516 AFITE
-1521 DHGLVSVVLGSGLET
+1521 DHGLETVILGLGLEK
-1536 IHTEAF
+1536 IESMAF

-1557 NPAKCVE
+1557 NPAECVE
-1564 PDRTFT
+1564 PDRTFM

-1619 YGDDNPTLEFETE
+1619 YGDDNPTFEIETE

-1656 IEINKGTIKNYLVT
+1656 IEINKGTIKNYYVT

-1686 AENYTIT
+1686 ADNYTIT
-1693 QGDKLPEFTANYSGF
+1693 QGDKLPEFTASYSGF
-1708 KNGEDESV
+1708 KNGENVSV
-1716 LTKQPVFSCEANEA
+1716 LTKQPVFSCDANEA
-1730 SAPGEYPITVY
+1730 SAPGEYPINVY
-1741 DVEAD
+1741 GVEAD
-1746 NYEVKSYIAGTL
+1746 NYNAISYVAGTL

-1781 STIEMNATA
+1781 STIAMNATA
-1790 SSGLPVRYLYAL
+1790 SSGLPVRYSYAQ
-1802 APGVET
+1802 APRVET

-1879 GYNPYRGKVEIP
+1879 GYKPYRGKVEIP

-1934 NLYNVTLPVAD
+1934 NLCNVTLPVAD

-1991 PVGTKQS
+1991 PVGTKQA
-1998 YANSEVWKNFTH
+1998 YRNAEVWKNITH

-2023 NVEKKSVWH
+2023 NVEKKGVWH

>member
-63 SRSNGNFDISL
+63 SKSNGNFDISL

-191 DVVLPNGLF
+191 DVVLPNGLS

-337 ATVSDNGMIIA
+337 AIVSDNGMIIA
-348 RSAGQCSIIASTADN
+348 RSAGQCSIVASTADN

-477 KASYAGLKNGENES
+477 KASYAGFKNGENES

-521 ENYEISYEQ
+521 ENYDISYEQGRLTVVEADAVVVRAKSYNRQYGDENPVFEFETEGAALDGTPEIVCSAVANSPVGSYTIEVKQGSIKNYNVHFESGGLEITKAPLSISAGNYTKKQGDAMPVFKASYAGFKNGEDESVLTKQPVFSCEANEASAPAEYAVTISGADAENYDISYEQ

-549 RQYGDENPVFEFE
+549 RQYGEENPVFEFE

-642 GEDESVLTKQP
+642 GE
-653 VFSCEANEASAPAEY
+653 
-668 AVTISGA
+668 
-675 EAENYEISYEQ
+675 
-686 GHLTVVEADAVVVRA
+686 
-701 KSYNRQYGDENPVFE
+701 
-716 FETEGAALDGTPE
+716 
-729 IVCSAVAN
+729 
-737 SPVGSYTIEVKQG
+737 
-750 SIKNYNVHF
+750 
-759 ESGSLVITK
+759 
-768 APLSISAGNYTKK
+768 
-781 QGDAMPVFK
+781 
-790 ASYVGFKNGE
+790 
-800 DESVL
+800 
-805 TKQPVFSCEANEAGA
+805 
-820 PAEYAVTISGAEA
+820 
-833 ENYAISYEQGH
+833 
-844 LTVVEADAVVVRAK
+844 
-858 SYSRQYGDENPVFEF
+858 
-873 DIEGAALDG
+873 
-882 TPEIVCS
+882 
-889 AVANSPV
+889 
-896 GSYTIEV
+896 
-903 KQGSI
+903 
-908 KNYNVHF
+908 
-915 ESGTLTITKA
+915 
-925 PLSISAGSYTKK
+925 
-937 QGDAMPAFKASYAG
+937 
-951 FKNGENESVL
+951 NESVL

-985 GAEAENYD
+985 GAEAENYA
-993 ISYEQGHLTVVEADA
+993 ISY
-1008 VVVRAKSYNRQYGD
+1008 K
-1022 ENPVFEFETE
+1022 
-1032 GAALDGTPEIVCSA
+1032 
-1046 VANSPVGSYTI
+1046 
-1057 EVKQG
+1057 
-1062 SIKNYNVHFE
+1062 
-1072 SGSLVITK
+1072 
-1080 APLSISAGNYTKK
+1080 
-1093 QGDAMPVFKASYA
+1093 
-1106 GFKNGEDESVLT
+1106 
-1118 KQPVFSCDANEASA
+1118 
-1132 PAEYAVTISGADA
+1132 
-1145 ENYEISY
+1145 
-1152 EQGHLTVVEA
+1152 
-1162 DAVVVRAKS
+1162 
-1171 YSRQYGDENPVFE
+1171 
-1184 FETDG
+1184 
-1189 AALDGTPEIV
+1189 
-1199 CSAVANSPVGSYTIE
+1199 
-1214 VKQGSIKNYNVHFES
+1214 
-1229 GSLVITKAPLS
+1229 
-1240 ISAGNY
+1240 
-1246 TKKQGDAMPVFK
+1246 
-1258 ASYAGFK
+1258 
-1265 NGEDESVLTKQPV
+1265 
-1278 FSCDANEAS
+1278 
-1287 APAEYA
+1287 
-1293 VTISGA
+1293 
-1299 DAENY
+1299 
-1304 DISYEQGVLTVTGM
+1304 QGVLTVTGM

-1362 LYASCEIKAIAVKGD
+1362 LYASCEIKAIAVNGD
-1377 AKSEVTSAE
+1377 AKSEVSSAE
-1386 YHDEEYPNIVKV
+1386 YHDAEYPNIVKV

-1483 LNEGLESIGRQAIR
+1483 LNEGLESIGHQAIR

-1536 IHTEAF
+1536 IHTDAF

-1644 SADKN
+1644 SVDKN

-1693 QGDKLPEFTANYSGF
+1693 QGDKVPEFTANYSGF
-1708 KNGEDESV
+1708 KNGEDVSV
-1716 LTKQPVFSCEANEA
+1716 LTKQPVFSCDANEA
-1730 SAPGEYPITVY
+1730 SAPGEYPINVY
-1741 DVEAD
+1741 GVEAD
-1746 NYEVKSYIAGTL
+1746 NYNAISYVAGTL

-1934 NLYNVTLPVAD
+1934 NLCNVTLPVAD

-1984 DKCILYV
+1984 GKCILYV

-2023 NVEKKSVWH
+2023 IVEKKSVWH
-2032 TLQGVKLFAK
+2032 TLQGVMLFAK

>member
-63 SRSNGNFDISL
+63 SKSNGNFDISL

-191 DVVLPNGLF
+191 DVVLPNGLS
-200 LDLSKTRLTG
+200 LDLNKTRLTG

-449 GTLTITKAPLSIS
+449 GTLTITKAPLI
-462 AGNYTKKQGDAMPVF
+462 
-477 KASYAGLKNGENES
+477 
-491 VLTKQ
+491 
-496 PVFSCEANEASA
+496 
-508 PAEYAVTISGAEA
+508 
-521 ENYEISYEQ
+521 
-530 GHLTVVEADA
+530 
-540 VVVRAKSYS
+540 
-549 RQYGDENPVFEFE
+549 
-562 TEGAALDGTP
+562 
-572 EIVCSAVANSPV
+572 
-584 GSYTIEVKQ
+584 
-593 GSIKNY
+593 
-599 NVHFESGSL
+599 
-608 VITKA
+608 
-613 PLSISAGNYTK
+613 ISAGNYTK

-805 TKQPVFSCEANEAGA
+805 TKQPVFSCEANEASA

-858 SYSRQYGDENPVFEF
+858 SYNRQYGDENPGFEF
-873 DIEGAALDG
+873 ETEGAALNG

-937 QGDAMPAFKASYAG
+937 QGDAMP
-951 FKNGENESVL
+951 
-961 TKQPVF
+961 
-967 SCEANEASA
+967 
-976 PAEYAVTIS
+976 
-985 GAEAENYD
+985 
-993 ISYEQGHLTVVEADA
+993 
-1008 VVVRAKSYNRQYGD
+1008 
-1022 ENPVFEFETE
+1022 
-1032 GAALDGTPEIVCSA
+1032 
-1046 VANSPVGSYTI
+1046 
-1057 EVKQG
+1057 
-1062 SIKNYNVHFE
+1062 
-1072 SGSLVITK
+1072 
-1080 APLSISAGNYTKK
+1080 
-1093 QGDAMPVFKASYA
+1093 VFKASYA

-1118 KQPVFSCDANEASA
+1118 KQPVFSCEANESSA

-1145 ENYEISY
+1145 ENYE
-1152 EQGHLTVVEA
+1152 
-1162 DAVVVRAKS
+1162 
-1171 YSRQYGDENPVFE
+1171 
-1184 FETDG
+1184 
-1189 AALDGTPEIV
+1189 
-1199 CSAVANSPVGSYTIE
+1199 
-1214 VKQGSIKNYNVHFES
+1214 
-1229 GSLVITKAPLS
+1229 
-1240 ISAGNY
+1240 
-1246 TKKQGDAMPVFK
+1246 
-1258 ASYAGFK
+1258 
-1265 NGEDESVLTKQPV
+1265 
-1278 FSCDANEAS
+1278 
-1287 APAEYA
+1287 
-1293 VTISGA
+1293 
-1299 DAENY
+1299 
-1304 DISYEQGVLTVTGM
+1304 ISYEQGVLTVTGM

-1362 LYASCEIKAIAVKGD
+1362 LYASCEIKAIAVNGD
-1377 AKSEVTSAE
+1377 AKSEVSSAE
-1386 YHDEEYPNIVKV
+1386 YHDAEYPNIVKV

-1407 NNGEENLPMI
+1407 NNGEDNLPMI

-1428 EMENKEDYVEGWSN
+1428 EMENKEDYVEGWNN

-1483 LNEGLESIGRQAIR
+1483 LNEGLESIGHQAIR

-1536 IHTEAF
+1536 IHTDAF
-1542 WGVSMNLKS
+1542 GGVSMNLKS

-1644 SADKN
+1644 SVDKN

-1730 SAPGEYPITVY
+1730 SAPGKYPITVY

-1790 SSGLPVRYLYAL
+1790 SSGLPVRYSYAL
-1802 APGVET
+1802 VPRVES

-1879 GYNPYRGKVEIP
+1879 GYKPYRGKVEIP

-1934 NLYNVTLPVAD
+1934 NLCNVTLPVAD

-2042 PNIPGV
+2042 PNISGV

>member
-20 TFYIEPVNV
+20 TFYIAPVNIA
-29 VPGESK
+29 PGDSK

-63 SRSNGNFDISL
+63 SKSNGNFDISL

-103 ESIKGN
+103 EAIKGN

-166 EISPEVSKAFSFE
+166 DISPEVSKAFSLE

-191 DVVLPNGLF
+191 DVVLPNGLS

-232 SSDNTSISGK
+232 SSNNTSISGK
-242 IGSVIDLWIKA
+242 TGSVIDMWIKA

-288 VKYVPVTSV
+288 VKYVPASSV
-297 SISESNMQLE
+297 SISESNIQLE
-307 VSDSRQLTA
+307 VSDSRQLMA
-316 SLLPENCTDKTIL
+316 SLLPENCTDKTII

-414 PASISTIVD
+414 PASISIIVD

-477 KASYAGLKNGENES
+477 KASYAGFKNGEDES

-521 ENYEISYEQ
+521 ENYDISYEQ
-530 GHLTVVEADA
+530 GRLTVVEADA

-562 TEGAALDGTP
+562 TEGAVLDGTP

-675 EAENYEISYEQ
+675 
-686 GHLTVVEADAVVVRA
+686 
-701 KSYNRQYGDENPVFE
+701 
-716 FETEGAALDGTPE
+716 
-729 IVCSAVAN
+729 
-737 SPVGSYTIEVKQG
+737 
-750 SIKNYNVHF
+750 
-759 ESGSLVITK
+759 
-768 APLSISAGNYTKK
+768 
-781 QGDAMPVFK
+781 
-790 ASYVGFKNGE
+790 
-800 DESVL
+800 
-805 TKQPVFSCEANEAGA
+805 
-820 PAEYAVTISGAEA
+820 
-833 ENYAISYEQGH
+833 
-844 LTVVEADAVVVRAK
+844 
-858 SYSRQYGDENPVFEF
+858 
-873 DIEGAALDG
+873 
-882 TPEIVCS
+882 
-889 AVANSPV
+889 
-896 GSYTIEV
+896 
-903 KQGSI
+903 
-908 KNYNVHF
+908 
-915 ESGTLTITKA
+915 
-925 PLSISAGSYTKK
+925 
-937 QGDAMPAFKASYAG
+937 
-951 FKNGENESVL
+951 
-961 TKQPVF
+961 
-967 SCEANEASA
+967 
-976 PAEYAVTIS
+976 
-985 GAEAENYD
+985 
-993 ISYEQGHLTVVEADA
+993 
-1008 VVVRAKSYNRQYGD
+1008 
-1022 ENPVFEFETE
+1022 
-1032 GAALDGTPEIVCSA
+1032 
-1046 VANSPVGSYTI
+1046 
-1057 EVKQG
+1057 
-1062 SIKNYNVHFE
+1062 
-1072 SGSLVITK
+1072 
-1080 APLSISAGNYTKK
+1080 
-1093 QGDAMPVFKASYA
+1093 
-1106 GFKNGEDESVLT
+1106 
-1118 KQPVFSCDANEASA
+1118 
-1132 PAEYAVTISGADA
+1132 DA

-1152 EQGHLTVVEA
+1152 
-1162 DAVVVRAKS
+1162 K
-1171 YSRQYGDENPVFE
+1171 
-1184 FETDG
+1184 
-1189 AALDGTPEIV
+1189 
-1199 CSAVANSPVGSYTIE
+1199 
-1214 VKQGSIKNYNVHFES
+1214 
-1229 GSLVITKAPLS
+1229 
-1240 ISAGNY
+1240 
-1246 TKKQGDAMPVFK
+1246 
-1258 ASYAGFK
+1258 
-1265 NGEDESVLTKQPV
+1265 
-1278 FSCDANEAS
+1278 
-1287 APAEYA
+1287 
-1293 VTISGA
+1293 
-1299 DAENY
+1299 
-1304 DISYEQGVLTVTGM
+1304 QGVLTVTGM

-1362 LYASCEIKAIAVKGD
+1362 LYASCEIKAIAVKD
-1377 AKSEVTSAE
+1377 DVKSEVSSAE
-1386 YHDEEYPNIVKV
+1386 YHDAEYPNIVKV
-1398 GDIITANII
+1398 GDVITANII

-1428 EMENKEDYVEGWSN
+1428 EMENKGDYVEGWDN

-1447 GTLEIPVVVK
+1447 GTLEIPAVVK
-1457 SNGISYCVKKLG
+1457 ANGICYCVKKLG
-1469 DNSLARCVNVSSLK
+1469 KNSLAKCVNVSSLK
-1483 LNEGLESIGRQAIR
+1483 LNEGLESIGHQAIR

-1521 DHGLVSVVLGSGLET
+1521 DHGLVSVVLGAGLET
-1536 IHTEAF
+1536 IHTDAF

-1606 SPATVKVKDCSRE
+1606 SPATVKVKDCARE

-1644 SADKN
+1644 SADKK

-1716 LTKQPVFSCEANEA
+1716 LTKQPVFSCDANEA
-1730 SAPGEYPITVY
+1730 SAPGEYPINIY
-1741 DVEAD
+1741 GVEAD
-1746 NYEVKSYIAGTL
+1746 NYNAISYVAGTL

-1770 TWDQEIKAKVG
+1770 TWNQEIKAKVG

-1790 SSGLPVRYLYAL
+1790 SSGLPVRYSYAL
-1802 APGVET
+1802 APRVET

-1818 KITFPQNGMYLL
+1818 NITFPEEGTYML

-1891 ATVNGLPVTEVDGLA
+1891 ATVNGLPVTEVDRLA

-1934 NLYNVTLPVAD
+1934 NLCNVTLPVGD
-1945 VEFTHNWMFN
+1945 VGLKYKWVFN

-1991 PVGTKQS
+1991 PVGTKQA
-1998 YANSEVWKNFTH
+1998 YRNAEVWKYFTH

-2015 VSTNISNI
+2015 VSTSISNI
-2023 NVEKKSVWH
+2023 NVEKKGVWY

>member
-29 VPGESK
+29 VPGDSK

-63 SRSNGNFDISL
+63 SKSNGNFDISL

-129 KLKNSIFSDVNNR
+129 KLKNSIFSGVNNR

-151 FVGTKEQNDVSVKGG
+151 FVGTKEQNDASVKGG
-166 EISPEVSKAFSFE
+166 EISPEVSKAFSLE

-191 DVVLPNGLF
+191 DVVLPNGLS
-200 LDLSKTRLTG
+200 LDLNKTRLTG

-217 QTKQLG
+217 QTKHLG

-242 IGSVIDLWIKA
+242 LGSVIDLWIKA

-414 PASISTIVD
+414 PVSISTIVD

-477 KASYAGLKNGENES
+477 KASYAGFKNGENES

-496 PVFSCEANEASA
+496 PVFSCVANEASA
-508 PAEYAVTISGAEA
+508 PAEYTVAISGAEA
-521 ENYEISYEQ
+521 ENYDISYEQ
-530 GHLTVVEADA
+530 GRLTVVEADA

-635 SYAGFKN
+635 N
-642 GEDESVLTKQP
+642 
-653 VFSCEANEASAPAEY
+653 
-668 AVTISGA
+668 
-675 EAENYEISYEQ
+675 
-686 GHLTVVEADAVVVRA
+686 
-701 KSYNRQYGDENPVFE
+701 
-716 FETEGAALDGTPE
+716 
-729 IVCSAVAN
+729 
-737 SPVGSYTIEVKQG
+737 
-750 SIKNYNVHF
+750 
-759 ESGSLVITK
+759 
-768 APLSISAGNYTKK
+768 
-781 QGDAMPVFK
+781 
-790 ASYVGFKNGE
+790 
-800 DESVL
+800 
-805 TKQPVFSCEANEAGA
+805 
-820 PAEYAVTISGAEA
+820 
-833 ENYAISYEQGH
+833 
-844 LTVVEADAVVVRAK
+844 
-858 SYSRQYGDENPVFEF
+858 
-873 DIEGAALDG
+873 
-882 TPEIVCS
+882 
-889 AVANSPV
+889 
-896 GSYTIEV
+896 
-903 KQGSI
+903 
-908 KNYNVHF
+908 
-915 ESGTLTITKA
+915 
-925 PLSISAGSYTKK
+925 
-937 QGDAMPAFKASYAG
+937 YAG

-985 GAEAENYD
+985 GADAENYD
-993 ISYEQGHLTVVEADA
+993 ISYEQGRLTVVEADA
-1008 VVVRAKSYNRQYGD
+1008 VVVRAKSYSRQYGD

-1046 VANSPVGSYTI
+1046 VADSPVGSYTI

-1106 GFKNGEDESVLT
+1106 GFKNGE
-1118 KQPVFSCDANEASA
+1118 N
-1132 PAEYAVTISGADA
+1132 
-1145 ENYEISY
+1145 
-1152 EQGHLTVVEA
+1152 
-1162 DAVVVRAKS
+1162 
-1171 YSRQYGDENPVFE
+1171 
-1184 FETDG
+1184 
-1189 AALDGTPEIV
+1189 
-1199 CSAVANSPVGSYTIE
+1199 
-1214 VKQGSIKNYNVHFES
+1214 
-1229 GSLVITKAPLS
+1229 
-1240 ISAGNY
+1240 
-1246 TKKQGDAMPVFK
+1246 
-1258 ASYAGFK
+1258 
-1265 NGEDESVLTKQPV
+1265 
-1278 FSCDANEAS
+1278 
-1287 APAEYA
+1287 
-1293 VTISGA
+1293 
-1299 DAENY
+1299 
-1304 DISYEQGVLTVTGM
+1304 
-1318 PKPIISTDEAT
+1318 
-1329 LRITTETDNAVIYY
+1329 
-1343 TLDGTEP
+1343 
-1350 NENARKYTEPIN
+1350 
-1362 LYASCEIKAIAVKGD
+1362 
-1377 AKSEVTSAE
+1377 
-1386 YHDEEYPNIVKV
+1386 
-1398 GDIITANII
+1398 
-1407 NNGEENLPMI
+1407 
-1417 FKVTS
+1417 
-1422 VYPFNV
+1422 
-1428 EMENKEDYVEGWSN
+1428 
-1442 ERDVS
+1442 
-1447 GTLEIPVVVK
+1447 
-1457 SNGISYCVKKLG
+1457 
-1469 DNSLARCVNVSSLK
+1469 
-1483 LNEGLESIGRQAIR
+1483 
-1497 WCRNI
+1497 
-1502 KELIVPNS
+1502 
-1510 VKEVWG
+1510 
-1516 AFLTE
+1516 
-1521 DHGLVSVVLGSGLET
+1521 
-1536 IHTEAF
+1536 
-1542 WGVSMNLKS
+1542 
-1551 FISLST
+1551 
-1557 NPAKCVE
+1557 
-1564 PDRTFT
+1564 
-1570 SLPEDVTLYV
+1570 
-1580 PLGSKSAYETA
+1580 
-1591 PGWDYFAGHIVEMDM
+1591 
-1606 SPATVKVKDCSRE
+1606 
-1619 YGDDNPTLEFETE
+1619 
-1632 GATLIGEPEIIC
+1632 
-1644 SADKN
+1644 
-1649 SKVGTYE
+1649 
-1656 IEINKGTIKNYLVT
+1656 
-1670 FVPGTLTVTKA
+1670 
-1681 PLVVT
+1681 
-1686 AENYTIT
+1686 
-1693 QGDKLPEFTANYSGF
+1693 
-1708 KNGEDESV
+1708 ESV

-1730 SAPGEYPITVY
+1730 SAPGKYPINVY
-1741 DVEAD
+1741 GVEAD

-1790 SSGLPVRYLYAL
+1790 SSGLPVRYSYAL
-1802 APGVET
+1802 VPRVES
-1808 AYQVPQIEGN
+1808 AYRVPQIEGN
-1818 KITFPQNGMYLL
+1818 NITFPEEGTYLL

-1850 AISDDEGLMYIDGI
+1850 AISDEEGLMYIDGI

-1879 GYNPYRGKVEIP
+1879 GYKPYRGTVEIP

-1934 NLYNVTLPVAD
+1934 NLCNVTLPVAD
-1945 VEFTHNWMFN
+1945 VEFTHNRMFN

-1972 VDEGIFNGAVDY
+1972 VEEGIFNGAVDY

-2015 VSTNISNI
+2015 VSTSISNI

>member
-20 TFYIEPVNV
+20 TFYIAPVNIA
-29 VPGESK
+29 PGDSK

-48 GFQTDIELPEGLKIA
+48 GFQTDIELPEGLRITSK
-63 SRSNGNFDISL
+63 SNGNFDISL

-151 FVGTKEQNDVSVKGG
+151 FVGTKELNDVSVKGG
-166 EISPEVSKAFSFE
+166 EISPEVSKAFSLE

-191 DVVLPNGLF
+191 DVVLPNGLS

-217 QTKQLG
+217 QTKLLG

-242 IGSVIDLWIKA
+242 IGSVIDMWIKA
-253 EKGITGNQIVK
+253 EKGIAGNQIVK
-264 LENIIFSDVKART
+264 VENIIFSDVKART
-277 YRMDPFSFVVD
+277 YRMDPLSFVVD
-288 VKYVPVTSV
+288 VKYVPVSSV
-297 SISESNMQLE
+297 SISESNIQLE
-307 VSDSRQLTA
+307 VSNSRQLTA

-348 RSAGQCSIIASTADN
+348 RSAGKCSIIVSTADN

-385 TKVYGDANPE
+385 SKVYGDANPE

-449 GTLTITKAPLSIS
+449 GTLTVTKAPLSIS
-462 AGNYTKKQGDAMPVF
+462 AGNYTKKQG
-477 KASYAGLKNGENES
+477 E
-491 VLTKQ
+491 
-496 PVFSCEANEASA
+496 
-508 PAEYAVTISGAEA
+508 
-521 ENYEISYEQ
+521 
-530 GHLTVVEADA
+530 
-540 VVVRAKSYS
+540 
-549 RQYGDENPVFEFE
+549 
-562 TEGAALDGTP
+562 
-572 EIVCSAVANSPV
+572 
-584 GSYTIEVKQ
+584 
-593 GSIKNY
+593 
-599 NVHFESGSL
+599 
-608 VITKA
+608 
-613 PLSISAGNYTK
+613 
-624 KQGDAMPVFKA
+624 AMPVFKA

-675 EAENYEISYEQ
+675 DAENYAISYEQ
-686 GHLTVVEADAVVVRA
+686 GRLTVVEADAVVVRA
-701 KSYNRQYGDENPVFE
+701 KSYSRQYGDENPMFE
-716 FETEGAALDGTPE
+716 FETDGAALDGTPE

-805 TKQPVFSCEANEAGA
+805 TKQPVFSCEANEA
-820 PAEYAVTISGAEA
+820 
-833 ENYAISYEQGH
+833 
-844 LTVVEADAVVVRAK
+844 
-858 SYSRQYGDENPVFEF
+858 
-873 DIEGAALDG
+873 
-882 TPEIVCS
+882 
-889 AVANSPV
+889 
-896 GSYTIEV
+896 
-903 KQGSI
+903 
-908 KNYNVHF
+908 
-915 ESGTLTITKA
+915 
-925 PLSISAGSYTKK
+925 
-937 QGDAMPAFKASYAG
+937 
-951 FKNGENESVL
+951 
-961 TKQPVF
+961 
-967 SCEANEASA
+967 
-976 PAEYAVTIS
+976 
-985 GAEAENYD
+985 
-993 ISYEQGHLTVVEADA
+993 
-1008 VVVRAKSYNRQYGD
+1008 
-1022 ENPVFEFETE
+1022 
-1032 GAALDGTPEIVCSA
+1032 
-1046 VANSPVGSYTI
+1046 
-1057 EVKQG
+1057 
-1062 SIKNYNVHFE
+1062 
-1072 SGSLVITK
+1072 
-1080 APLSISAGNYTKK
+1080 
-1093 QGDAMPVFKASYA
+1093 
-1106 GFKNGEDESVLT
+1106 
-1118 KQPVFSCDANEASA
+1118 
-1132 PAEYAVTISGADA
+1132 
-1145 ENYEISY
+1145 
-1152 EQGHLTVVEA
+1152 
-1162 DAVVVRAKS
+1162 
-1171 YSRQYGDENPVFE
+1171 
-1184 FETDG
+1184 
-1189 AALDGTPEIV
+1189 
-1199 CSAVANSPVGSYTIE
+1199 
-1214 VKQGSIKNYNVHFES
+1214 
-1229 GSLVITKAPLS
+1229 
-1240 ISAGNY
+1240 
-1246 TKKQGDAMPVFK
+1246 
-1258 ASYAGFK
+1258 
-1265 NGEDESVLTKQPV
+1265 
-1278 FSCDANEAS
+1278 S

-1304 DISYEQGVLTVTGM
+1304 DISYEQGRLTVV
-1318 PKPIISTDEAT
+1318 EADAVVV
-1329 LRITTETDNAVIYY
+1329 RAKSYSRVYGDANPVFEFETDGAA
-1343 TLDGTEP
+1343 LDGT
-1350 NENARKYTEPIN
+1350 
-1362 LYASCEIKAIAVKGD
+1362 
-1377 AKSEVTSAE
+1377 
-1386 YHDEEYPNIVKV
+1386 
-1398 GDIITANII
+1398 
-1407 NNGEENLPMI
+1407 
-1417 FKVTS
+1417 
-1422 VYPFNV
+1422 
-1428 EMENKEDYVEGWSN
+1428 
-1442 ERDVS
+1442 
-1447 GTLEIPVVVK
+1447 
-1457 SNGISYCVKKLG
+1457 
-1469 DNSLARCVNVSSLK
+1469 
-1483 LNEGLESIGRQAIR
+1483 
-1497 WCRNI
+1497 
-1502 KELIVPNS
+1502 
-1510 VKEVWG
+1510 
-1516 AFLTE
+1516 
-1521 DHGLVSVVLGSGLET
+1521 
-1536 IHTEAF
+1536 
-1542 WGVSMNLKS
+1542 
-1551 FISLST
+1551 
-1557 NPAKCVE
+1557 
-1564 PDRTFT
+1564 
-1570 SLPEDVTLYV
+1570 
-1580 PLGSKSAYETA
+1580 
-1591 PGWDYFAGHIVEMDM
+1591 
-1606 SPATVKVKDCSRE
+1606 
-1619 YGDDNPTLEFETE
+1619 
-1632 GATLIGEPEIIC
+1632 PEIVC
-1644 SADKN
+1644 SADK
-1649 SKVGTYE
+1649 SSQVGSYT
-1656 IEINKGTIKNYLVT
+1656 IEVRQGSIKNYNVHFENGSLAI
-1670 FVPGTLTVTKA
+1670 TKA
-1681 PLVVT
+1681 SLT
-1686 AENYTIT
+1686 ISAGNYTKK
-1693 QGDKLPEFTANYSGF
+1693 QGDAMPEFKANYTGF

-1716 LTKQPVFSCEANEA
+1716 LTKRPTFETTATVE

-1741 DVEAD
+1741 GVEAD
-1746 NYEVKSYIAGTL
+1746 NYEVKSYITGTL

-1770 TWDQEIKAKVG
+1770 TWNQEIKAKVG

-1790 SSGLPVRYLYAL
+1790 SSGLPVRYSYAL

-1891 ATVNGLPVTEVDGLA
+1891 ATVNGLPVTEVDRLA

-1934 NLYNVTLPVAD
+1934 NLCNVTLPVGD
-1945 VEFTHNWMFN
+1945 VGLKYKWVFN

-1991 PVGTKQS
+1991 PVGTKQA
-1998 YANSEVWKNFTH
+1998 YRNAEVWKYFTH

-2015 VSTNISNI
+2015 VSTSISNI
-2023 NVEKKSVWH
+2023 NVEKKGVWY

>member
-20 TFYIEPVNV
+20 TFYIAPVNV
-29 VPGESK
+29 APGDSK

-63 SRSNGNFDISL
+63 LKSNGNFDISL

-191 DVVLPNGLF
+191 DVVLPNGLS
-200 LDLSKTRLTG
+200 LDLNKTRLTG

-477 KASYAGLKNGENES
+477 KASYAG
-491 VLTKQ
+491 
-496 PVFSCEANEASA
+496 
-508 PAEYAVTISGAEA
+508 
-521 ENYEISYEQ
+521 
-530 GHLTVVEADA
+530 
-540 VVVRAKSYS
+540 
-549 RQYGDENPVFEFE
+549 
-562 TEGAALDGTP
+562 
-572 EIVCSAVANSPV
+572 
-584 GSYTIEVKQ
+584 
-593 GSIKNY
+593 
-599 NVHFESGSL
+599 
-608 VITKA
+608 
-613 PLSISAGNYTK
+613 
-624 KQGDAMPVFKA
+624 
-635 SYAGFKN
+635 
-642 GEDESVLTKQP
+642 
-653 VFSCEANEASAPAEY
+653 
-668 AVTISGA
+668 
-675 EAENYEISYEQ
+675 
-686 GHLTVVEADAVVVRA
+686 
-701 KSYNRQYGDENPVFE
+701 
-716 FETEGAALDGTPE
+716 
-729 IVCSAVAN
+729 
-737 SPVGSYTIEVKQG
+737 
-750 SIKNYNVHF
+750 
-759 ESGSLVITK
+759 
-768 APLSISAGNYTKK
+768 
-781 QGDAMPVFK
+781 
-790 ASYVGFKNGE
+790 
-800 DESVL
+800 
-805 TKQPVFSCEANEAGA
+805 
-820 PAEYAVTISGAEA
+820 
-833 ENYAISYEQGH
+833 
-844 LTVVEADAVVVRAK
+844 
-858 SYSRQYGDENPVFEF
+858 
-873 DIEGAALDG
+873 
-882 TPEIVCS
+882 
-889 AVANSPV
+889 
-896 GSYTIEV
+896 
-903 KQGSI
+903 
-908 KNYNVHF
+908 
-915 ESGTLTITKA
+915 
-925 PLSISAGSYTKK
+925 
-937 QGDAMPAFKASYAG
+937 

-985 GAEAENYD
+985 GA
-993 ISYEQGHLTVVEADA
+993 
-1008 VVVRAKSYNRQYGD
+1008 
-1022 ENPVFEFETE
+1022 
-1032 GAALDGTPEIVCSA
+1032 
-1046 VANSPVGSYTI
+1046 
-1057 EVKQG
+1057 
-1062 SIKNYNVHFE
+1062 
-1072 SGSLVITK
+1072 
-1080 APLSISAGNYTKK
+1080 
-1093 QGDAMPVFKASYA
+1093 
-1106 GFKNGEDESVLT
+1106 
-1118 KQPVFSCDANEASA
+1118 
-1132 PAEYAVTISGADA
+1132 DA
-1145 ENYEISY
+1145 ENYNISY

-1265 NGEDESVLTKQPV
+1265 NSEDESVLTKQPV
-1278 FSCDANEAS
+1278 FSCEANEAS

-1304 DISYEQGVLTVTGM
+1304 DISYEQGHLTVVEADAVVVRAKSYNRQYG
-1318 PKPIISTDEAT
+1318 DENPVFEF
-1329 LRITTETDNAVIYY
+1329 ETVGAA
-1343 TLDGTEP
+1343 LDGTPEIVCSAVANSP
-1350 NENARKYTEPIN
+1350 VGSYTIEVKQGSIKNYNVHFESGSLVITKAPLSISAGN
-1362 LYASCEIKAIAVKGD
+1362 YTKKQGDAMPVFKASYAGFKNGEDESVLTKQPVFSCEANEASAPAEYAVTISGADAENYEISYEQGHLTVVEADAVVVRAKSYNRQYGDENPVFEFETVGAALDGTPEIVCSAVANSPVGSYTIEVKQGSIKNYNVHFESGSLVITKAPLSISAGNYTKKQGD
-1377 AKSEVTSAE
+1377 AMPVFKASYAGFKNSEDESVLTKQPVFSCEANEASAPAE
-1386 YHDEEYPNIVKV
+1386 YAVTISGADAENYDISYEQGHLTVVEADAVVVRAKSYNRQYGDENPVFEFETVGAALDGTPEIVCSAVANSPV
-1398 GDIITANII
+1398 GSYTIEVKQGSIKNYNVHFESGSLVITKAPLSISAGNYTKKQGDAMPVFKASYAGFK
-1407 NNGEENLPMI
+1407 NGEDESVLTKQPVFSCEANEASAPAEYAVTISGADAEN
-1417 FKVTS
+1417 
-1422 VYPFNV
+1422 Y
-1428 EMENKEDYVEGWSN
+1428 E
-1442 ERDVS
+1442 
-1447 GTLEIPVVVK
+1447 
-1457 SNGISYCVKKLG
+1457 ISYEQGHLTVVEADAIVVRAK
-1469 DNSLARCVNVSSLK
+1469 SYS
-1483 LNEGLESIGRQAIR
+1483 RQ
-1497 WCRNI
+1497 
-1502 KELIVPNS
+1502 
-1510 VKEVWG
+1510 
-1516 AFLTE
+1516 
-1521 DHGLVSVVLGSGLET
+1521 
-1536 IHTEAF
+1536 
-1542 WGVSMNLKS
+1542 
-1551 FISLST
+1551 
-1557 NPAKCVE
+1557 
-1564 PDRTFT
+1564 
-1570 SLPEDVTLYV
+1570 
-1580 PLGSKSAYETA
+1580 
-1591 PGWDYFAGHIVEMDM
+1591 
-1606 SPATVKVKDCSRE
+1606 
-1619 YGDDNPTLEFETE
+1619 YGDENPVFEFDTEGAALDGTPEIVCSAVANSPVGSYTIEVKQGSIKNYNVHFESGSLVITKAPLSISAGNYTKKQGDAMPVFKASYAGFKNGEDESVLTKQPVFSCEANEASAPAEYAVTISGADAENYEISYEQGHLTVVEADAIVVRAKSYNRQYGDKNPVFEFETE
-1632 GATLIGEPEIIC
+1632 GAALDGTPEIVCSAVANSPVGAYTIEVKQGSIKNYNVHFESGSLVITKAPLSISAGNYTKKQGDAMPVFKASYAGFKNSEDESVLTKQPVFSCEANEASAPAEYAVTISGADAENYDISYEQGHLTVVEADAIVVRAKSYIRQYGDENPVFEFETEGAALIGEPEIIC

-1656 IEINKGTIKNYLVT
+1656 IEINKGTIKNYLVS
-1670 FVPGTLTVTKA
+1670 FVPGTLMVTKA

-1686 AENYTIT
+1686 ADNYTIT

-1716 LTKQPVFSCEANEA
+1716 LTKKPVFSCEANEA

-1746 NYEVKSYIAGTL
+1746 NYEVKNYIAGTL

-1790 SSGLPVRYLYAL
+1790 SSSLPVRYSYVL
-1802 APGVET
+1802 APRVES
-1808 AYQVPQIEGN
+1808 AYRVPQIEGN
-1818 KITFPQNGMYLL
+1818 NITFPEEGTYML
-1830 VAIQDGNNEY
+1830 VANQDGNNEY

-1864 YYKYTD
+1864 YYKYTG

-1891 ATVNGLPVTEVDGLA
+1891 AYVNGMPVVEIDRQA
-1906 MYACYYLKELVIGDN
+1906 MYACYYLNDVVIGDN
-1921 VKKCGHEAFGASI
+1921 VAICGHEAFGASR
-1934 NLYNVTLPVAD
+1934 NLQKVTLPANQA
-1945 VEFTHNWMFN
+1945 ELRQQYIFN
-1955 CDRGIREIHCR
+1955 CDDGIKEIHCR
-1966 SSIPYV
+1966 SSVPYLA
-1972 VDEGIFNGAVDY
+1972 DESLFNGFVNY
-1984 DKCILYV
+1984 DNCILYV
-1991 PVGTKQS
+1991 PVGTMQA
-1998 YANSEVWKNFTH
+1998 YTNTEIWRNFIH
-2010 IVEEN
+2010 IVEEDVLTGIPDIN
-2015 VSTNISNI
+2015 VSNDMGA
-2023 NVEKKSVWH
+2023 WY
-2032 TLQGVKLFAK
+2032 TLQGVKLFGR
-2042 PNIPGV
+2042 PNLPGV
-2048 YIHNGKKIIVR
+2048 YIHNGKKILVR

>member
-63 SRSNGNFDISL
+63 SKSNGNFDISL

-191 DVVLPNGLF
+191 DVVLPNGLS
-200 LDLSKTRLTG
+200 LDLNKTRLTG

-232 SSDNTSISGK
+232 SSDNTSISGN

-253 EKGITGNQIVK
+253 EKGIAGNQIVK
-264 LENIIFSDVKART
+264 VENIIFSDVKART
-277 YRMDPFSFVVD
+277 YRMDPLSFVVD
-288 VKYVPVTSV
+288 VKYVPATSV

-348 RSAGQCSIIASTADN
+348 RSAGKCSIIASTADN

-449 GTLTITKAPLSIS
+449 GTLTVTKAPLSIS
-462 AGNYTKKQGDAMPVF
+462 AGNYTKKQGDAMPVL
-477 KASYAGLKNGENES
+477 KASYVGFKNGENES

-496 PVFSCEANEASA
+496 PVFFCEANEASA
-508 PAEYAVTISGAEA
+508 PADYAVTISGADA

-530 GHLTVVEADA
+530 GRLTVVEADA

-624 KQGDAMPVFKA
+624 KQGDAMP
-635 SYAGFKN
+635 
-642 GEDESVLTKQP
+642 
-653 VFSCEANEASAPAEY
+653 
-668 AVTISGA
+668 
-675 EAENYEISYEQ
+675 
-686 GHLTVVEADAVVVRA
+686 
-701 KSYNRQYGDENPVFE
+701 
-716 FETEGAALDGTPE
+716 
-729 IVCSAVAN
+729 
-737 SPVGSYTIEVKQG
+737 
-750 SIKNYNVHF
+750 
-759 ESGSLVITK
+759 
-768 APLSISAGNYTKK
+768 
-781 QGDAMPVFK
+781 
-790 ASYVGFKNGE
+790 
-800 DESVL
+800 
-805 TKQPVFSCEANEAGA
+805 
-820 PAEYAVTISGAEA
+820 
-833 ENYAISYEQGH
+833 
-844 LTVVEADAVVVRAK
+844 
-858 SYSRQYGDENPVFEF
+858 
-873 DIEGAALDG
+873 
-882 TPEIVCS
+882 
-889 AVANSPV
+889 
-896 GSYTIEV
+896 
-903 KQGSI
+903 
-908 KNYNVHF
+908 
-915 ESGTLTITKA
+915 
-925 PLSISAGSYTKK
+925 
-937 QGDAMPAFKASYAG
+937 AFKASYAG

-967 SCEANEASA
+967 SC
-976 PAEYAVTIS
+976 V
-985 GAEAENYD
+985 
-993 ISYEQGHLTVVEADA
+993 
-1008 VVVRAKSYNRQYGD
+1008 
-1022 ENPVFEFETE
+1022 
-1032 GAALDGTPEIVCSA
+1032 
-1046 VANSPVGSYTI
+1046 
-1057 EVKQG
+1057 
-1062 SIKNYNVHFE
+1062 
-1072 SGSLVITK
+1072 
-1080 APLSISAGNYTKK
+1080 
-1093 QGDAMPVFKASYA
+1093 
-1106 GFKNGEDESVLT
+1106 
-1118 KQPVFSCDANEASA
+1118 
-1132 PAEYAVTISGADA
+1132 
-1145 ENYEISY
+1145 
-1152 EQGHLTVVEA
+1152 
-1162 DAVVVRAKS
+1162 
-1171 YSRQYGDENPVFE
+1171 
-1184 FETDG
+1184 
-1189 AALDGTPEIV
+1189 
-1199 CSAVANSPVGSYTIE
+1199 
-1214 VKQGSIKNYNVHFES
+1214 
-1229 GSLVITKAPLS
+1229 
-1240 ISAGNY
+1240 
-1246 TKKQGDAMPVFK
+1246 
-1258 ASYAGFK
+1258 
-1265 NGEDESVLTKQPV
+1265 
-1278 FSCDANEAS
+1278 
-1287 APAEYA
+1287 
-1293 VTISGA
+1293 
-1299 DAENY
+1299 
-1304 DISYEQGVLTVTGM
+1304 
-1318 PKPIISTDEAT
+1318 
-1329 LRITTETDNAVIYY
+1329 
-1343 TLDGTEP
+1343 
-1350 NENARKYTEPIN
+1350 
-1362 LYASCEIKAIAVKGD
+1362 
-1377 AKSEVTSAE
+1377 
-1386 YHDEEYPNIVKV
+1386 
-1398 GDIITANII
+1398 
-1407 NNGEENLPMI
+1407 
-1417 FKVTS
+1417 
-1422 VYPFNV
+1422 
-1428 EMENKEDYVEGWSN
+1428 
-1442 ERDVS
+1442 
-1447 GTLEIPVVVK
+1447 
-1457 SNGISYCVKKLG
+1457 
-1469 DNSLARCVNVSSLK
+1469 
-1483 LNEGLESIGRQAIR
+1483 
-1497 WCRNI
+1497 
-1502 KELIVPNS
+1502 
-1510 VKEVWG
+1510 
-1516 AFLTE
+1516 
-1521 DHGLVSVVLGSGLET
+1521 
-1536 IHTEAF
+1536 
-1542 WGVSMNLKS
+1542 
-1551 FISLST
+1551 
-1557 NPAKCVE
+1557 
-1564 PDRTFT
+1564 
-1570 SLPEDVTLYV
+1570 
-1580 PLGSKSAYETA
+1580 
-1591 PGWDYFAGHIVEMDM
+1591 
-1606 SPATVKVKDCSRE
+1606 
-1619 YGDDNPTLEFETE
+1619 
-1632 GATLIGEPEIIC
+1632 
-1644 SADKN
+1644 
-1649 SKVGTYE
+1649 
-1656 IEINKGTIKNYLVT
+1656 
-1670 FVPGTLTVTKA
+1670 
-1681 PLVVT
+1681 
-1686 AENYTIT
+1686 
-1693 QGDKLPEFTANYSGF
+1693 
-1708 KNGEDESV
+1708 
-1716 LTKQPVFSCEANEA
+1716 ANEA

-1741 DVEAD
+1741 GVEAD
-1746 NYEVKSYIAGTL
+1746 NYEVKSYITGTL

-1770 TWDQEIKAKVG
+1770 TWNQEIKAKVG

-1790 SSGLPVRYLYAL
+1790 SSGLPVRYSYAL
-1802 APGVET
+1802 APRVET
-1808 AYQVPQIEGN
+1808 AYRTPQIEDN
-1818 KITFPQNGMYLL
+1818 NITFPEEGTYML

-1891 ATVNGLPVTEVDGLA
+1891 ATVNGLPVTEVDRLA

-1921 VKKCGHEAFGASI
+1921 VAICGHEAFGASR
-1934 NLYNVTLPVAD
+1934 NLQKVTLPANQA
-1945 VEFTHNWMFN
+1945 ELRRQYIFN
-1955 CDRGIREIHCR
+1955 CDDGIKEIHCR
-1966 SSIPYV
+1966 SSVPYLA
-1972 VDEGIFNGAVDY
+1972 DESLFNGFVNY
-1984 DKCILYV
+1984 DNCILYV

>member
-20 TFYIEPVNV
+20 TFYIAPVNV

-63 SRSNGNFDISL
+63 SKSNGNFDISL

-191 DVVLPNGLF
+191 DVVLPNGLS
-200 LDLSKTRLTG
+200 LDLNKTRLTG

-253 EKGITGNQIVK
+253 EKGIAGNQIVK
-264 LENIIFSDVKART
+264 VENIIFSDVKART
-277 YRMDPFSFVVD
+277 YRMDPLSFVVD
-288 VKYVPVTSV
+288 VKYVPVSSV
-297 SISESNMQLE
+297 SISESNIQLE

-348 RSAGQCSIIASTADN
+348 RSAGKCSIIVSTADN

-385 TKVYGDANPE
+385 SKVYGDANPE

-449 GTLTITKAPLSIS
+449 GTLTVTKAPLSIS
-462 AGNYTKKQGDAMPVF
+462 AGNYTKKQGDAMPVL
-477 KASYAGLKNGENES
+477 KASYVGFKNGENES

-496 PVFSCEANEASA
+496 PVFFCEANEASA
-508 PAEYAVTISGAEA
+508 PADYAVTISGAEA
-521 ENYEISYEQ
+521 ENYDISYEQ
-530 GHLTVVEADA
+530 GRLTVVEADA

-549 RQYGDENPVFEFE
+549 RQYGDDNPVFEFE

-642 GEDESVLTKQP
+642 GE
-653 VFSCEANEASAPAEY
+653 
-668 AVTISGA
+668 
-675 EAENYEISYEQ
+675 
-686 GHLTVVEADAVVVRA
+686 
-701 KSYNRQYGDENPVFE
+701 
-716 FETEGAALDGTPE
+716 
-729 IVCSAVAN
+729 
-737 SPVGSYTIEVKQG
+737 
-750 SIKNYNVHF
+750 
-759 ESGSLVITK
+759 
-768 APLSISAGNYTKK
+768 
-781 QGDAMPVFK
+781 
-790 ASYVGFKNGE
+790 
-800 DESVL
+800 
-805 TKQPVFSCEANEAGA
+805 
-820 PAEYAVTISGAEA
+820 
-833 ENYAISYEQGH
+833 
-844 LTVVEADAVVVRAK
+844 
-858 SYSRQYGDENPVFEF
+858 
-873 DIEGAALDG
+873 
-882 TPEIVCS
+882 
-889 AVANSPV
+889 
-896 GSYTIEV
+896 
-903 KQGSI
+903 
-908 KNYNVHF
+908 
-915 ESGTLTITKA
+915 
-925 PLSISAGSYTKK
+925 
-937 QGDAMPAFKASYAG
+937 
-951 FKNGENESVL
+951 NESVL

-976 PAEYAVTIS
+976 PA
-985 GAEAENYD
+985 D
-993 ISYEQGHLTVVEADA
+993 
-1008 VVVRAKSYNRQYGD
+1008 
-1022 ENPVFEFETE
+1022 
-1032 GAALDGTPEIVCSA
+1032 
-1046 VANSPVGSYTI
+1046 
-1057 EVKQG
+1057 
-1062 SIKNYNVHFE
+1062 
-1072 SGSLVITK
+1072 
-1080 APLSISAGNYTKK
+1080 
-1093 QGDAMPVFKASYA
+1093 
-1106 GFKNGEDESVLT
+1106 
-1118 KQPVFSCDANEASA
+1118 
-1132 PAEYAVTISGADA
+1132 
-1145 ENYEISY
+1145 
-1152 EQGHLTVVEA
+1152 
-1162 DAVVVRAKS
+1162 
-1171 YSRQYGDENPVFE
+1171 
-1184 FETDG
+1184 
-1189 AALDGTPEIV
+1189 
-1199 CSAVANSPVGSYTIE
+1199 
-1214 VKQGSIKNYNVHFES
+1214 
-1229 GSLVITKAPLS
+1229 
-1240 ISAGNY
+1240 
-1246 TKKQGDAMPVFK
+1246 
-1258 ASYAGFK
+1258 
-1265 NGEDESVLTKQPV
+1265 
-1278 FSCDANEAS
+1278 
-1287 APAEYA
+1287 YA

-1318 PKPIISTDEAT
+1318 PKPIISTDKAT
-1329 LRITTETDNAVIYY
+1329 LRITSETDNAVIYY

-1362 LYASCEIKAIAVKGD
+1362 LYASCEIKAIAVKD
-1377 AKSEVTSAE
+1377 DVKSEVSSAE
-1386 YHDEEYPNIVKV
+1386 YHDAEYPNIVKV
-1398 GDIITANII
+1398 GDVITANII

-1428 EMENKEDYVEGWSN
+1428 EMENKGDYVEGWDN

-1447 GTLEIPVVVK
+1447 GTLEIPAVVK
-1457 SNGISYCVKKLG
+1457 ANGICYCVKKLG
-1469 DNSLARCVNVSSLK
+1469 KNSLAKCVNVSSLK
-1483 LNEGLESIGRQAIR
+1483 LNEGLESIGHQAIR
-1497 WCRNI
+1497 WCRNL
-1502 KELIVPNS
+1502 KELVIPNS
-1510 VKEVWG
+1510 VIYVSS
-1516 AFLTE
+1516 AFITE
-1521 DHGLVSVVLGSGLET
+1521 DHGLETVILGLGLEK
-1536 IHTEAF
+1536 IESIAF

-1551 FISLST
+1551 IISLST
-1557 NPAKCVE
+1557 NPAECVS
-1564 PDRTFT
+1564 PSRTFED
-1570 SLPEDVTLYV
+1570 LPEDVTLYV

-1606 SPATVKVKDCSRE
+1606 SPATVKVKDYSRE
-1619 YGDDNPTLEFETE
+1619 YGDDNPTFKIETE
-1632 GATLIGEPEIIC
+1632 SAALIGEPEIIC
-1644 SADKN
+1644 SADKK

-1656 IEINKGTIKNYLVT
+1656 IEINKGTIKNYHVT

-1693 QGDKLPEFTANYSGF
+1693 QGDKLPEFKASYSGF
-1708 KNGEDESV
+1708 KNGEDVSV
-1716 LTKQPVFSCEANEA
+1716 LTKQPVFSCDANEA

-1741 DVEAD
+1741 GVEAD
-1746 NYEVKSYIAGTL
+1746 NYEAISCVAGTL
-1758 TVLKRELKKQTI
+1758 TILKRELKKQTI
-1770 TWDQEIKAKVG
+1770 TWNQEIKAKVG

-1790 SSGLPVRYLYAL
+1790 SSGLPVRYSYAL

-1808 AYQVPQIEGN
+1808 AYQVPQIEDN
-1818 KITFPQNGMYLL
+1818 NITFPEEGTYML

-1891 ATVNGLPVTEVDGLA
+1891 ATVNGLPVTEVDRLA

-1934 NLYNVTLPVAD
+1934 NLCNVTLPVGD
-1945 VEFTHNWMFN
+1945 VGLKYKWVFN

-1991 PVGTKQS
+1991 PVGTKQA
-1998 YANSEVWKNFTH
+1998 YRNAEVWKYFTH

-2015 VSTNISNI
+2015 VSTSISNI
-2023 NVEKKSVWH
+2023 NVEKKGVWY

>member
-20 TFYIEPVNV
+20 TFYIAPVNV

-191 DVVLPNGLF
+191 DVVLPNGLS
-200 LDLSKTRLTG
+200 LDLNKTRLTG

-253 EKGITGNQIVK
+253 EKGIAGNQIVK

-297 SISESNMQLE
+297 SISESNMLLE

-337 ATVSDNGMIIA
+337 AIVSDNGMIIA
-348 RSAGQCSIIASTADN
+348 RSAGQCSIVASTADN

-395 FNITYSGF
+395 FNIIYSGF

-477 KASYAGLKNGENES
+477 KASYAGFKNGEDES

-508 PAEYAVTISGAEA
+508 PAEYAVTISGADA
-521 ENYEISYEQ
+521 ENYDISYEQ

-562 TEGAALDGTP
+562 TDGAALDGTP
-572 EIVCSAVANSPV
+572 EIVCSAVADSPV
-584 GSYTIEVKQ
+584 GSYNIEVKQ

-653 VFSCEANEASAPAEY
+653 VFSCEAN
-668 AVTISGA
+668 
-675 EAENYEISYEQ
+675 
-686 GHLTVVEADAVVVRA
+686 D
-701 KSYNRQYGDENPVFE
+701 
-716 FETEGAALDGTPE
+716 
-729 IVCSAVAN
+729 
-737 SPVGSYTIEVKQG
+737 
-750 SIKNYNVHF
+750 
-759 ESGSLVITK
+759 
-768 APLSISAGNYTKK
+768 
-781 QGDAMPVFK
+781 
-790 ASYVGFKNGE
+790 
-800 DESVL
+800 
-805 TKQPVFSCEANEAGA
+805 
-820 PAEYAVTISGAEA
+820 
-833 ENYAISYEQGH
+833 
-844 LTVVEADAVVVRAK
+844 
-858 SYSRQYGDENPVFEF
+858 
-873 DIEGAALDG
+873 
-882 TPEIVCS
+882 
-889 AVANSPV
+889 
-896 GSYTIEV
+896 
-903 KQGSI
+903 
-908 KNYNVHF
+908 
-915 ESGTLTITKA
+915 
-925 PLSISAGSYTKK
+925 
-937 QGDAMPAFKASYAG
+937 
-951 FKNGENESVL
+951 
-961 TKQPVF
+961 
-967 SCEANEASA
+967 
-976 PAEYAVTIS
+976 
-985 GAEAENYD
+985 
-993 ISYEQGHLTVVEADA
+993 
-1008 VVVRAKSYNRQYGD
+1008 
-1022 ENPVFEFETE
+1022 
-1032 GAALDGTPEIVCSA
+1032 
-1046 VANSPVGSYTI
+1046 
-1057 EVKQG
+1057 
-1062 SIKNYNVHFE
+1062 
-1072 SGSLVITK
+1072 
-1080 APLSISAGNYTKK
+1080 
-1093 QGDAMPVFKASYA
+1093 
-1106 GFKNGEDESVLT
+1106 
-1118 KQPVFSCDANEASA
+1118 ASA

-1145 ENYEISY
+1145 DNYDISY
-1152 EQGHLTVVEA
+1152 EQGRLTVVEA

-1258 ASYAGFK
+1258 ANYAGFK
-1265 NGEDESVLTKQPV
+1265 NGENESVLTKQPV
-1278 FSCDANEAS
+1278 FSCEANEAS

-1299 DAENY
+1299 EAENY
-1304 DISYEQGVLTVTGM
+1304 DISYKQGMLTVTGM

-1377 AKSEVTSAE
+1377 AKSEVSSAE
-1386 YHDEEYPNIVKV
+1386 YHDAEYPNIVKV

-1417 FKVTS
+1417 FKVTR
-1422 VYPFNV
+1422 VYPFEVCMMYKGN
-1428 EMENKEDYVEGWSN
+1428 YVEGWSN
-1442 ERDVS
+1442 EQIIGEV
-1447 GTLEIPVVVK
+1447 EIPAQVIV
-1457 SNGISYCVKKLG
+1457 NGIIYNLKRIG
-1469 DNSLARCVNVSSLK
+1469 DSALTHLINVSSLK
-1483 LNEGLESIGRQAIR
+1483 LSEGLEYIDGSSFRYCTRIT
-1497 WCRNI
+1497 
-1502 KELIVPNS
+1502 ELIVPNS
-1510 VKEVWG
+1510 IREIELGFVVECHNLK
-1516 AFLTE
+1516 TI
-1521 DHGLVSVVLGSGLET
+1521 VLGTGVEKLYSWS
-1536 IHTEAF
+1536 F
-1542 WGVSMNLKS
+1542 WCAQTSLQEIYSLNPIPPTCVYPNST
-1551 FISLST
+1551 FISL
-1557 NPAKCVE
+1557 
-1564 PDRTFT
+1564 
-1570 SLPEDVTLYV
+1570 PEGVTLYV
-1580 PLGSKSAYETA
+1580 PLGSKAAYETA

-1606 SPATVKVKDCSRE
+1606 SPATIKMRNCSRE
-1619 YGDDNPTLEFETE
+1619 YGDDNPTFEIETE
-1632 GATLIGEPEIIC
+1632 GAALIGEPEIIC

-1656 IEINKGTIKNYLVT
+1656 IEINKGTIKNYYVT
-1670 FVPGTLTVTKA
+1670 FVPGSLTVSKA

-1686 AENYTIT
+1686 ADNYTIT
-1693 QGDKLPEFTANYSGF
+1693 QGDKLPEFTASYSGF
-1708 KNGEDESV
+1708 KNGEDVSV
-1716 LTKQPVFSCEANEA
+1716 LTKQPVFSCDANEA

-1741 DVEAD
+1741 GVEAD
-1746 NYEVKSYIAGTL
+1746 NYEVKSYITGTL

-1770 TWDQEIKAKVG
+1770 TWDQEINAKVG

-1790 SSGLPVRYLYAL
+1790 SSGLPVRYSYAL

-1830 VAIQDGNNEY
+1830 VAIQAGNNEY

-1906 MYACYYLKELVIGDN
+1906 MYACYYLKELVIGDK

-1934 NLYNVTLPVAD
+1934 NLCNVTLPVAD

-1955 CDRGIREIHCR
+1955 CDREIREIHCR

-1998 YANSEVWKNFTH
+1998 YANAEVWKYFTH
-2010 IVEEN
+2010 IVEEEVATEILN
-2015 VSTNISNI
+2015 VCVSSAKGT
-2023 NVEKKSVWH
+2023 WY
-2032 TLQGVKLFAK
+2032 TLQGAKLFGK
-2042 PNIPGV
+2042 PRLPGV
-2048 YIHNGKKIIVR
+2048 YIHDGKKMIVR

>member
-20 TFYIEPVNV
+20 TFYIAPVNV

-63 SRSNGNFDISL
+63 SKSNGNFDISL

-86 NLMSDGSV
+86 NLMSDGAV

-151 FVGTKEQNDVSVKGG
+151 FVGTKEQNDVAVKGG
-166 EISPEVSKAFSFE
+166 EISPEVSKAFSLE

-191 DVVLPNGLF
+191 DVVLPNGLS

-232 SSDNTSISGK
+232 SSDNTSISGN

-253 EKGITGNQIVK
+253 EKGIAGNQIVK

-277 YRMDPFSFVVD
+277 YRMVPFSFVVD
-288 VKYVPVTSV
+288 VKYVPATSV
-297 SISESNMQLE
+297 SISESNIQLE

-348 RSAGQCSIIASTADN
+348 RSAGQCSIIAFTADN

-449 GTLTITKAPLSIS
+449 GTLT
-462 AGNYTKKQGDAMPVF
+462 V
-477 KASYAGLKNGENES
+477 
-491 VLTKQ
+491 
-496 PVFSCEANEASA
+496 
-508 PAEYAVTISGAEA
+508 
-521 ENYEISYEQ
+521 
-530 GHLTVVEADA
+530 
-540 VVVRAKSYS
+540 
-549 RQYGDENPVFEFE
+549 
-562 TEGAALDGTP
+562 
-572 EIVCSAVANSPV
+572 
-584 GSYTIEVKQ
+584 
-593 GSIKNY
+593 
-599 NVHFESGSL
+599 
-608 VITKA
+608 TKA

-675 EAENYEISYEQ
+675 EAENY
-686 GHLTVVEADAVVVRA
+686 
-701 KSYNRQYGDENPVFE
+701 
-716 FETEGAALDGTPE
+716 
-729 IVCSAVAN
+729 
-737 SPVGSYTIEVKQG
+737 
-750 SIKNYNVHF
+750 
-759 ESGSLVITK
+759 
-768 APLSISAGNYTKK
+768 
-781 QGDAMPVFK
+781 
-790 ASYVGFKNGE
+790 
-800 DESVL
+800 
-805 TKQPVFSCEANEAGA
+805 
-820 PAEYAVTISGAEA
+820 
-833 ENYAISYEQGH
+833 
-844 LTVVEADAVVVRAK
+844 
-858 SYSRQYGDENPVFEF
+858 
-873 DIEGAALDG
+873 
-882 TPEIVCS
+882 
-889 AVANSPV
+889 
-896 GSYTIEV
+896 
-903 KQGSI
+903 
-908 KNYNVHF
+908 
-915 ESGTLTITKA
+915 
-925 PLSISAGSYTKK
+925 
-937 QGDAMPAFKASYAG
+937 
-951 FKNGENESVL
+951 
-961 TKQPVF
+961 
-967 SCEANEASA
+967 
-976 PAEYAVTIS
+976 
-985 GAEAENYD
+985 D
-993 ISYEQGHLTVVEADA
+993 ISYEQG
-1008 VVVRAKSYNRQYGD
+1008 R
-1022 ENPVFEFETE
+1022 
-1032 GAALDGTPEIVCSA
+1032 
-1046 VANSPVGSYTI
+1046 
-1057 EVKQG
+1057 
-1062 SIKNYNVHFE
+1062 
-1072 SGSLVITK
+1072 
-1080 APLSISAGNYTKK
+1080 
-1093 QGDAMPVFKASYA
+1093 
-1106 GFKNGEDESVLT
+1106 
-1118 KQPVFSCDANEASA
+1118 
-1132 PAEYAVTISGADA
+1132 
-1145 ENYEISY
+1145 
-1152 EQGHLTVVEA
+1152 LTVVEA

-1265 NGEDESVLTKQPV
+1265 NGENESVLTKQPV
-1278 FSCDANEAS
+1278 FSCEANEAS

-1304 DISYEQGVLTVTGM
+1304 DVSYEQGRLTVV
-1318 PKPIISTDEAT
+1318 EA
-1329 LRITTETDNAVIYY
+1329 DAVVVRAKSYSRVY
-1343 TLDGTEP
+1343 
-1350 NENARKYTEPIN
+1350 
-1362 LYASCEIKAIAVKGD
+1362 GD
-1377 AKSEVTSAE
+1377 A
-1386 YHDEEYPNIVKV
+1386 N
-1398 GDIITANII
+1398 
-1407 NNGEENLPMI
+1407 
-1417 FKVTS
+1417 
-1422 VYPFNV
+1422 
-1428 EMENKEDYVEGWSN
+1428 
-1442 ERDVS
+1442 
-1447 GTLEIPVVVK
+1447 PV
-1457 SNGISYCVKKLG
+1457 
-1469 DNSLARCVNVSSLK
+1469 
-1483 LNEGLESIGRQAIR
+1483 
-1497 WCRNI
+1497 
-1502 KELIVPNS
+1502 
-1510 VKEVWG
+1510 
-1516 AFLTE
+1516 F
-1521 DHGLVSVVLGSGLET
+1521 
-1536 IHTEAF
+1536 
-1542 WGVSMNLKS
+1542 
-1551 FISLST
+1551 
-1557 NPAKCVE
+1557 
-1564 PDRTFT
+1564 
-1570 SLPEDVTLYV
+1570 
-1580 PLGSKSAYETA
+1580 
-1591 PGWDYFAGHIVEMDM
+1591 
-1606 SPATVKVKDCSRE
+1606 
-1619 YGDDNPTLEFETE
+1619 EFETE
-1632 GATLIGEPEIIC
+1632 GTVLDGTPEIVC
-1644 SADKN
+1644 SADK
-1649 SKVGTYE
+1649 SSQVGSYT
-1656 IEINKGTIKNYLVT
+1656 IEVRQGSIKNYNVHFENGSLAI
-1670 FVPGTLTVTKA
+1670 TKA
-1681 PLVVT
+1681 SLT
-1686 AENYTIT
+1686 ISAGNYTKK
-1693 QGDKLPEFTANYSGF
+1693 QGDAMPEFKANYTGF

-1716 LTKQPVFSCEANEA
+1716 LTKRPTFETTATVE
-1730 SAPGEYPITVY
+1730 SAPGEYPITVSG
-1741 DVEAD
+1741 VEAD

-1770 TWDQEIKAKVG
+1770 TWNQEIKAKVG

-1790 SSGLPVRYLYAL
+1790 SSGLPVRYSYAL

-1879 GYNPYRGKVEIP
+1879 GYNPYRGNVEIP
-1891 ATVNGLPVTEVDGLA
+1891 ATVNGLPVTEVDGQA

-1934 NLYNVTLPVAD
+1934 NLCNVTLPVAD
-1945 VEFTHNWMFN
+1945 VEFAHNWMFN

-1991 PVGTKQS
+1991 PVSTKQA
-1998 YANSEVWKNFTH
+1998 YRNAEVWKYFTH

-2015 VSTNISNI
+2015 VSTSISNI
-2023 NVEKKSVWH
+2023 NVEKKSVWY

-2048 YIHNGKKIIVR
+2048 YIHNGKKIIIR

>member
-6 LMLLALP
+6 LMLLVLP

-20 TFYIEPVNV
+20 TFYIAPVNIA
-29 VPGESK
+29 PGDSK

-48 GFQTDIELPEGLKIA
+48 GFQTDIVLPEGLRITSK
-63 SRSNGNFDISL
+63 SNGNFDISL

-166 EISPEVSKAFSFE
+166 DISPEVSKAFSLE

-191 DVVLPNGLF
+191 DVVLPNGLS

-217 QTKQLG
+217 QTKLLG

-253 EKGITGNQIVK
+253 EKGIAGNQIVK
-264 LENIIFSDVKART
+264 VENIIFSDVKART
-277 YRMDPFSFVVD
+277 YRMDPLSFVVD
-288 VKYVPVTSV
+288 VKYVPATSV

-348 RSAGQCSIIASTADN
+348 RSAGKCSIIASTADN

-477 KASYAGLKNGENES
+477 KASYAG
-491 VLTKQ
+491 
-496 PVFSCEANEASA
+496 
-508 PAEYAVTISGAEA
+508 
-521 ENYEISYEQ
+521 
-530 GHLTVVEADA
+530 
-540 VVVRAKSYS
+540 
-549 RQYGDENPVFEFE
+549 
-562 TEGAALDGTP
+562 
-572 EIVCSAVANSPV
+572 
-584 GSYTIEVKQ
+584 
-593 GSIKNY
+593 
-599 NVHFESGSL
+599 
-608 VITKA
+608 
-613 PLSISAGNYTK
+613 
-624 KQGDAMPVFKA
+624 
-635 SYAGFKN
+635 
-642 GEDESVLTKQP
+642 
-653 VFSCEANEASAPAEY
+653 
-668 AVTISGA
+668 
-675 EAENYEISYEQ
+675 
-686 GHLTVVEADAVVVRA
+686 
-701 KSYNRQYGDENPVFE
+701 
-716 FETEGAALDGTPE
+716 
-729 IVCSAVAN
+729 
-737 SPVGSYTIEVKQG
+737 
-750 SIKNYNVHF
+750 
-759 ESGSLVITK
+759 
-768 APLSISAGNYTKK
+768 
-781 QGDAMPVFK
+781 
-790 ASYVGFKNGE
+790 
-800 DESVL
+800 
-805 TKQPVFSCEANEAGA
+805 
-820 PAEYAVTISGAEA
+820 
-833 ENYAISYEQGH
+833 
-844 LTVVEADAVVVRAK
+844 
-858 SYSRQYGDENPVFEF
+858 
-873 DIEGAALDG
+873 
-882 TPEIVCS
+882 
-889 AVANSPV
+889 
-896 GSYTIEV
+896 
-903 KQGSI
+903 
-908 KNYNVHF
+908 
-915 ESGTLTITKA
+915 
-925 PLSISAGSYTKK
+925 
-937 QGDAMPAFKASYAG
+937 

-985 GAEAENYD
+985 GADAENYD
-993 ISYEQGHLTVVEADA
+993 ISYEQG
-1008 VVVRAKSYNRQYGD
+1008 R
-1022 ENPVFEFETE
+1022 
-1032 GAALDGTPEIVCSA
+1032 
-1046 VANSPVGSYTI
+1046 
-1057 EVKQG
+1057 
-1062 SIKNYNVHFE
+1062 
-1072 SGSLVITK
+1072 
-1080 APLSISAGNYTKK
+1080 
-1093 QGDAMPVFKASYA
+1093 
-1106 GFKNGEDESVLT
+1106 
-1118 KQPVFSCDANEASA
+1118 
-1132 PAEYAVTISGADA
+1132 
-1145 ENYEISY
+1145 
-1152 EQGHLTVVEA
+1152 LTVVEA

-1214 VKQGSIKNYNVHFES
+1214 LKQGSIKNYNVHFES

-1265 NGEDESVLTKQPV
+1265 NGENESVLTKQPV
-1278 FSCDANEAS
+1278 FSCEANEAS

-1304 DISYEQGVLTVTGM
+1304 DISYEQGRLTVT
-1318 PKPIISTDEAT
+1318 DA
-1329 LRITTETDNAVIYY
+1329 DAVVVRAKSYSRVY
-1343 TLDGTEP
+1343 
-1350 NENARKYTEPIN
+1350 
-1362 LYASCEIKAIAVKGD
+1362 GD
-1377 AKSEVTSAE
+1377 A
-1386 YHDEEYPNIVKV
+1386 N
-1398 GDIITANII
+1398 
-1407 NNGEENLPMI
+1407 
-1417 FKVTS
+1417 
-1422 VYPFNV
+1422 
-1428 EMENKEDYVEGWSN
+1428 
-1442 ERDVS
+1442 
-1447 GTLEIPVVVK
+1447 PV
-1457 SNGISYCVKKLG
+1457 
-1469 DNSLARCVNVSSLK
+1469 
-1483 LNEGLESIGRQAIR
+1483 
-1497 WCRNI
+1497 
-1502 KELIVPNS
+1502 
-1510 VKEVWG
+1510 
-1516 AFLTE
+1516 F
-1521 DHGLVSVVLGSGLET
+1521 
-1536 IHTEAF
+1536 
-1542 WGVSMNLKS
+1542 
-1551 FISLST
+1551 
-1557 NPAKCVE
+1557 
-1564 PDRTFT
+1564 
-1570 SLPEDVTLYV
+1570 
-1580 PLGSKSAYETA
+1580 
-1591 PGWDYFAGHIVEMDM
+1591 
-1606 SPATVKVKDCSRE
+1606 
-1619 YGDDNPTLEFETE
+1619 EFETE
-1632 GATLIGEPEIIC
+1632 GTVLDGTPEIVC
-1644 SADKN
+1644 SADK
-1649 SKVGTYE
+1649 SSQVGSYT
-1656 IEINKGTIKNYLVT
+1656 IEVRQGSIKNYNVHFENGSLAI
-1670 FVPGTLTVTKA
+1670 TKA
-1681 PLVVT
+1681 SLT
-1686 AENYTIT
+1686 ISAGNYTKK
-1693 QGDKLPEFTANYSGF
+1693 QGDAMPEFKANYTGF

-1716 LTKQPVFSCEANEA
+1716 LTKRPTFETTATVE
-1730 SAPGEYPITVY
+1730 SAPGEYPITVSG
-1741 DVEAD
+1741 VEAD

-1790 SSGLPVRYLYAL
+1790 SSGLPVRYSYAL

-1818 KITFPQNGMYLL
+1818 KMTFPQNGMYLL

-1891 ATVNGLPVTEVDGLA
+1891 ATVNGLPVTEVDRLA

-1934 NLYNVTLPVAD
+1934 NLCNVTLPVGD
-1945 VEFTHNWMFN
+1945 VGLKYKWVFN

-1998 YANSEVWKNFTH
+1998 YMNAEVWKNFTH

-2015 VSTNISNI
+2015 VSTSIFNI
-2023 NVEKKSVWH
+2023 NVEKKGVWY

>member
-1 MVLLF
+1 MIRLNKTMVLLF

-20 TFYIEPVNV
+20 TFYIAPVNV

-151 FVGTKEQNDVSVKGG
+151 FVGTKEQNDVFVKSG

-191 DVVLPNGLF
+191 DVVLPNGLS

-253 EKGITGNQIVK
+253 EKSIAGNQIVK

-297 SISESNMQLE
+297 SISESNMLLE

-337 ATVSDNGMIIA
+337 ATVSDNGMIFA
-348 RSAGQCSIIASTADN
+348 RSAGKCSIIASTADN

-477 KASYAGLKNGENES
+477 KASYAGFKNAEDES

-508 PAEYAVTISGAEA
+508 PAEYAVTISGADA

-540 VVVRAKSYS
+540 IVVRAKSYS
-549 RQYGDENPVFEFE
+549 RQYGDENPVFEFD

-584 GSYTIEVKQ
+584 GFYTIEVKQ

-599 NVHFESGSL
+599 NVHFESGTL
-608 VITKA
+608 TITKA
-613 PLSISAGNYTK
+613 PLSISAGSYTK

-701 KSYNRQYGDENPVFE
+701 KSYSRQYGDENPMFE

-729 IVCSAVAN
+729 IVCSAVA
-737 SPVGSYTIEVKQG
+737 K
-750 SIKNYNVHF
+750 
-759 ESGSLVITK
+759 
-768 APLSISAGNYTKK
+768 
-781 QGDAMPVFK
+781 
-790 ASYVGFKNGE
+790 
-800 DESVL
+800 
-805 TKQPVFSCEANEAGA
+805 
-820 PAEYAVTISGAEA
+820 
-833 ENYAISYEQGH
+833 
-844 LTVVEADAVVVRAK
+844 
-858 SYSRQYGDENPVFEF
+858 
-873 DIEGAALDG
+873 
-882 TPEIVCS
+882 
-889 AVANSPV
+889 
-896 GSYTIEV
+896 
-903 KQGSI
+903 
-908 KNYNVHF
+908 
-915 ESGTLTITKA
+915 
-925 PLSISAGSYTKK
+925 
-937 QGDAMPAFKASYAG
+937 
-951 FKNGENESVL
+951 
-961 TKQPVF
+961 
-967 SCEANEASA
+967 
-976 PAEYAVTIS
+976 
-985 GAEAENYD
+985 
-993 ISYEQGHLTVVEADA
+993 
-1008 VVVRAKSYNRQYGD
+1008 
-1022 ENPVFEFETE
+1022 
-1032 GAALDGTPEIVCSA
+1032 
-1046 VANSPVGSYTI
+1046 SPVGSYTI

-1106 GFKNGEDESVLT
+1106 GFKNGENESVLT
-1118 KQPVFSCDANEASA
+1118 KQPVFSCEANEASA

-1145 ENYEISY
+1145 ENYAISY
-1152 EQGHLTVVEA
+1152 EQGRLTVVEA

-1184 FETDG
+1184 FETEG

-1229 GSLVITKAPLS
+1229 GGLVITKALLS

-1265 NGEDESVLTKQPV
+1265 NGENESVLTKQPV

-1304 DISYEQGVLTVTGM
+1304 EISYEQGVLTVTGM

-1362 LYASCEIKAIAVKGD
+1362 LYASCEIKAIAVNGD
-1377 AKSEVTSAE
+1377 AKSEVSSAE
-1386 YHDEEYPNIVKV
+1386 YHDAEYPNIVKV

-1407 NNGEENLPMI
+1407 NNGEDNLPMI

-1428 EMENKEDYVEGWSN
+1428 EMENKEDYVEGWNN

-1483 LNEGLESIGRQAIR
+1483 LNEGLESIGHQAIR

-1536 IHTEAF
+1536 IHTDAF

-1644 SADKN
+1644 SVDKN

-1730 SAPGEYPITVY
+1730 SAPGEYPINVY
-1741 DVEAD
+1741 GVEAD
-1746 NYEVKSYIAGTL
+1746 NYNAISYVAGTL

-1770 TWDQEIKAKVG
+1770 TWEQEIKAKVG

-1802 APGVET
+1802 VPRVET

-1891 ATVNGLPVTEVDGLA
+1891 ATVNVLPVTKVDGQA
-1906 MYACYYLKELVIGDN
+1906 MYACYYLNEVVIGDN
-1921 VKKCGHEAFGASI
+1921 VAICGREAFGASR
-1934 NLYNVTLPVAD
+1934 NLQKVTLPANQA
-1945 VEFTHNWMFN
+1945 ELRLEYIFN
-1955 CDRGIREIHCR
+1955 CDDGIKEIHCR
-1966 SSIPYV
+1966 SSVPYLA
-1972 VDEGIFNGAVDY
+1972 DESLFNGFVNY
-1984 DKCILYV
+1984 DNCILFV

-1998 YANSEVWKNFTH
+1998 YANAEVWKNFTH

-2015 VSTNISNI
+2015 VSTSISNI
-2023 NVEKKSVWH
+2023 NVEKKSVWY
-2032 TLQGVKLFAK
+2032 TLQGVKLFVK

>member
-20 TFYIEPVNV
+20 TFYIEPMNV

-63 SRSNGNFDISL
+63 SKSNGNFDISL

-179 LSNESEMTAFQM
+179 LSNESEMNAFQM
-191 DVVLPNGLF
+191 DVVLPNGLS
-200 LDLSKTRLTG
+200 LDLNKTRLTG

-297 SISESNMQLE
+297 SISESNMQLV

-337 ATVSDNGMIIA
+337 AIVSDNGMIIA

-414 PASISTIVD
+414 PASIFTIVD

-449 GTLTITKAPLSIS
+449 GTLTITKAPLIIS
-462 AGNYTKKQGDAMPVF
+462 AGNYTKKQGDAMPAF
-477 KASYAGLKNGENES
+477 KASYAGFKNGENES

-508 PAEYAVTISGAEA
+508 PAEYAVTISGA
-521 ENYEISYEQ
+521 
-530 GHLTVVEADA
+530 D
-540 VVVRAKSYS
+540 
-549 RQYGDENPVFEFE
+549 
-562 TEGAALDGTP
+562 
-572 EIVCSAVANSPV
+572 
-584 GSYTIEVKQ
+584 
-593 GSIKNY
+593 
-599 NVHFESGSL
+599 
-608 VITKA
+608 
-613 PLSISAGNYTK
+613 
-624 KQGDAMPVFKA
+624 
-635 SYAGFKN
+635 
-642 GEDESVLTKQP
+642 
-653 VFSCEANEASAPAEY
+653 
-668 AVTISGA
+668 
-675 EAENYEISYEQ
+675 AENYEISYEQ

-750 SIKNYNVHF
+750 RIKNYNVHF
-759 ESGSLVITK
+759 ESGSLEITK

-790 ASYVGFKNGE
+790 ASYAGFKNGE

-805 TKQPVFSCEANEAGA
+805 
-820 PAEYAVTISGAEA
+820 I
-833 ENYAISYEQGH
+833 
-844 LTVVEADAVVVRAK
+844 
-858 SYSRQYGDENPVFEF
+858 
-873 DIEGAALDG
+873 
-882 TPEIVCS
+882 
-889 AVANSPV
+889 
-896 GSYTIEV
+896 
-903 KQGSI
+903 
-908 KNYNVHF
+908 
-915 ESGTLTITKA
+915 
-925 PLSISAGSYTKK
+925 
-937 QGDAMPAFKASYAG
+937 
-951 FKNGENESVL
+951 
-961 TKQPVF
+961 KQPVF

-985 GAEAENYD
+985 GADAENYE

-1046 VANSPVGSYTI
+1046 VANSPVGFYTI

-1062 SIKNYNVHFE
+1062 CIKNYNVHFE
-1072 SGSLVITK
+1072 SGTLTITK
-1080 APLSISAGNYTKK
+1080 APLSISAGSYTKK
-1093 QGDAMPVFKASYA
+1093 QGDAMPDFKASYA

-1118 KQPVFSCDANEASA
+1118 KQPVFSCEANEASA

-1145 ENYEISY
+1145 ENYE
-1152 EQGHLTVVEA
+1152 
-1162 DAVVVRAKS
+1162 
-1171 YSRQYGDENPVFE
+1171 
-1184 FETDG
+1184 
-1189 AALDGTPEIV
+1189 
-1199 CSAVANSPVGSYTIE
+1199 
-1214 VKQGSIKNYNVHFES
+1214 
-1229 GSLVITKAPLS
+1229 
-1240 ISAGNY
+1240 
-1246 TKKQGDAMPVFK
+1246 
-1258 ASYAGFK
+1258 
-1265 NGEDESVLTKQPV
+1265 
-1278 FSCDANEAS
+1278 
-1287 APAEYA
+1287 
-1293 VTISGA
+1293 
-1299 DAENY
+1299 
-1304 DISYEQGVLTVTGM
+1304 ISYEQGVLTVTGM

-1362 LYASCEIKAIAVKGD
+1362 LYASCEIKAIAVNGD
-1377 AKSEVTSAE
+1377 AKSEVSSAE
-1386 YHDEEYPNIVKV
+1386 YHDAEYPNIVKV

-1407 NNGEENLPMI
+1407 NNGEDNLPII

-1428 EMENKEDYVEGWSN
+1428 EMENKEDYVEGWNN

-1483 LNEGLESIGRQAIR
+1483 LNEGLESIGHQAIR

-1536 IHTEAF
+1536 IHTDAF

-1644 SADKN
+1644 SVDKN

-1730 SAPGEYPITVY
+1730 SAPGKYPITVY

-1790 SSGLPVRYLYAL
+1790 SSGLPVRYSYAL
-1802 APGVET
+1802 IPRVES
-1808 AYQVPQIEGN
+1808 AYQVPQIEDN
-1818 KITFPQNGMYLL
+1818 KIAFPQNGMYLL

-1850 AISDDEGLMYIDGI
+1850 AISDEEGLMYIDGI

-1879 GYNPYRGKVEIP
+1879 GYKPYRGKVEIP
-1891 ATVNGLPVTEVDGLA
+1891 ATVNGLPVTEVDGQA

-1934 NLYNVTLPVAD
+1934 NLCNVTLPVAD

>member
-20 TFYIEPVNV
+20 TFYIAPVNV

-63 SRSNGNFDISL
+63 SKSNGNFDISL

-109 QGALVRISVRASSD
+109 QGALVRISVRAASD

-129 KLKNSIFSDVNNR
+129 KLKNSIFSDANNR

-166 EISPEVSKAFSFE
+166 EISPEASKAFSLE

-191 DVVLPNGLF
+191 DVVLPNGLS

-232 SSDNTSISGK
+232 SSDNTSISGN
-242 IGSVIDLWIKA
+242 IGSVIELWIKA
-253 EKGITGNQIVK
+253 VKGIAGNQIVK
-264 LENIIFSDVKART
+264 LENIIFSDVKAHT
-277 YRMDPFSFVVD
+277 YRMDPLSFVVD
-288 VKYVPVTSV
+288 VKYVPATSV
-297 SISESNMQLE
+297 SISESNIQLE

-348 RSAGQCSIIASTADN
+348 RSAGKCSIIASTADN

-385 TKVYGDANPE
+385 SKVYGDANPE

-462 AGNYTKKQGDAMPVF
+462 AGNYTKKQGDAMPGF
-477 KASYAGLKNGENES
+477 KASYTGFKNGENES

-508 PAEYAVTISGAEA
+508 PAEYAVTISGADA

-540 VVVRAKSYS
+540 IVVRAKSYS
-549 RQYGDENPVFEFE
+549 RQYGDENPVFEFD

-584 GSYTIEVKQ
+584 G
-593 GSIKNY
+593 
-599 NVHFESGSL
+599 F
-608 VITKA
+608 
-613 PLSISAGNYTK
+613 
-624 KQGDAMPVFKA
+624 
-635 SYAGFKN
+635 
-642 GEDESVLTKQP
+642 
-653 VFSCEANEASAPAEY
+653 
-668 AVTISGA
+668 
-675 EAENYEISYEQ
+675 
-686 GHLTVVEADAVVVRA
+686 
-701 KSYNRQYGDENPVFE
+701 
-716 FETEGAALDGTPE
+716 
-729 IVCSAVAN
+729 
-737 SPVGSYTIEVKQG
+737 
-750 SIKNYNVHF
+750 
-759 ESGSLVITK
+759 
-768 APLSISAGNYTKK
+768 
-781 QGDAMPVFK
+781 
-790 ASYVGFKNGE
+790 
-800 DESVL
+800 
-805 TKQPVFSCEANEAGA
+805 
-820 PAEYAVTISGAEA
+820 
-833 ENYAISYEQGH
+833 
-844 LTVVEADAVVVRAK
+844 
-858 SYSRQYGDENPVFEF
+858 
-873 DIEGAALDG
+873 
-882 TPEIVCS
+882 
-889 AVANSPV
+889 
-896 GSYTIEV
+896 YTIEV

-937 QGDAMPAFKASYAG
+937 QGDAMP
-951 FKNGENESVL
+951 
-961 TKQPVF
+961 
-967 SCEANEASA
+967 
-976 PAEYAVTIS
+976 
-985 GAEAENYD
+985 
-993 ISYEQGHLTVVEADA
+993 
-1008 VVVRAKSYNRQYGD
+1008 
-1022 ENPVFEFETE
+1022 
-1032 GAALDGTPEIVCSA
+1032 
-1046 VANSPVGSYTI
+1046 
-1057 EVKQG
+1057 
-1062 SIKNYNVHFE
+1062 
-1072 SGSLVITK
+1072 
-1080 APLSISAGNYTKK
+1080 
-1093 QGDAMPVFKASYA
+1093 VFKASYA

-1118 KQPVFSCDANEASA
+1118 KQPVFSCEANETSA
-1132 PAEYAVTISGADA
+1132 PADYAVTVSDAEA
-1145 ENYEISY
+1145 ENYDISY
-1152 EQGHLTVVEA
+1152 EQGRLTVTDA

-1171 YSRQYGDENPVFE
+1171 YSRVYGDANPVFE
-1184 FETDG
+1184 FETEG
-1189 AALDGTPEIV
+1189 TVLDGTPEIV
-1199 CSAVANSPVGSYTIE
+1199 CSADKSSQVGSYTIE
-1214 VKQGSIKNYNVHFES
+1214 VRQGSIKNYNVHFEN
-1229 GSLVITKAPLS
+1229 GSLAITKASLT

-1246 TKKQGDAMPVFK
+1246 TKKQGDAMPEFK
-1258 ASYAGFK
+1258 ANYTGFK
-1265 NGEDESVLTKQPV
+1265 NGEDESVLTKRPT
-1278 FSCDANEAS
+1278 FE
-1287 APAEYA
+1287 
-1293 VTISGA
+1293 
-1299 DAENY
+1299 
-1304 DISYEQGVLTVTGM
+1304 
-1318 PKPIISTDEAT
+1318 
-1329 LRITTETDNAVIYY
+1329 TT
-1343 TLDGTEP
+1343 
-1350 NENARKYTEPIN
+1350 
-1362 LYASCEIKAIAVKGD
+1362 
-1377 AKSEVTSAE
+1377 
-1386 YHDEEYPNIVKV
+1386 
-1398 GDIITANII
+1398 
-1407 NNGEENLPMI
+1407 
-1417 FKVTS
+1417 
-1422 VYPFNV
+1422 
-1428 EMENKEDYVEGWSN
+1428 
-1442 ERDVS
+1442 
-1447 GTLEIPVVVK
+1447 
-1457 SNGISYCVKKLG
+1457 
-1469 DNSLARCVNVSSLK
+1469 
-1483 LNEGLESIGRQAIR
+1483 
-1497 WCRNI
+1497 
-1502 KELIVPNS
+1502 
-1510 VKEVWG
+1510 
-1516 AFLTE
+1516 
-1521 DHGLVSVVLGSGLET
+1521 
-1536 IHTEAF
+1536 
-1542 WGVSMNLKS
+1542 
-1551 FISLST
+1551 
-1557 NPAKCVE
+1557 
-1564 PDRTFT
+1564 
-1570 SLPEDVTLYV
+1570 
-1580 PLGSKSAYETA
+1580 
-1591 PGWDYFAGHIVEMDM
+1591 
-1606 SPATVKVKDCSRE
+1606 ATVE
-1619 YGDDNPTLEFETE
+1619 
-1632 GATLIGEPEIIC
+1632 
-1644 SADKN
+1644 
-1649 SKVGTYE
+1649 
-1656 IEINKGTIKNYLVT
+1656 
-1670 FVPGTLTVTKA
+1670 
-1681 PLVVT
+1681 
-1686 AENYTIT
+1686 
-1693 QGDKLPEFTANYSGF
+1693 
-1708 KNGEDESV
+1708 
-1716 LTKQPVFSCEANEA
+1716 
-1730 SAPGEYPITVY
+1730 SAPGEYPITVSG
-1741 DVEAD
+1741 VEAD

-1770 TWDQEIKAKVG
+1770 TWNQEIKAKVG

-1790 SSGLPVRYLYAL
+1790 SSGLPVRYSYAL

-1934 NLYNVTLPVAD
+1934 NLCNVTLPVAD
-1945 VEFTHNWMFN
+1945 VEFAHNWMFN

-1991 PVGTKQS
+1991 PVGTKQA
-1998 YANSEVWKNFTH
+1998 YRNAEVWKYFTH

-2015 VSTNISNI
+2015 VSTSISNI
-2023 NVEKKSVWH
+2023 NVEKKSVWY
-2032 TLQGVKLFAK
+2032 TLQGVKLFVK

>member
-20 TFYIEPVNV
+20 TFYIAPVNV

-63 SRSNGNFDISL
+63 SKSNGNFDISL

-109 QGALVRISVRASSD
+109 QGALVRISVRAASD

-166 EISPEVSKAFSFE
+166 EISPEVSKAFSLE

-191 DVVLPNGLF
+191 DVVLPNGLS
-200 LDLSKTRLTG
+200 LDLSKTRLTD

-253 EKGITGNQIVK
+253 EKGIAGNQIVK

-277 YRMDPFSFVVD
+277 YRMDPLSFVVD
-288 VKYVPVTSV
+288 VKYVPATSV
-297 SISESNMQLE
+297 SISESNIQLE

-348 RSAGQCSIIASTADN
+348 RSAGKCSIIVSTADN

-385 TKVYGDANPE
+385 SKVYGDANPE

-462 AGNYTKKQGDAMPVF
+462 AGNYTKKQGDAMPGF
-477 KASYAGLKNGENES
+477 KASYTGFKNGENES

-508 PAEYAVTISGAEA
+508 PAEYAVTISGADA
-521 ENYEISYEQ
+521 ENYDISYEQ
-530 GHLTVVEADA
+530 GRLTVVEADA

-572 EIVCSAVANSPV
+572 EIVCSAAINTPV
-584 GSYTIEVKQ
+584 GTYTIEVKQ
-593 GSIKNY
+593 GSVKNY
-599 NVHFESGSL
+599 NVHFE
-608 VITKA
+608 
-613 PLSISAGNYTK
+613 
-624 KQGDAMPVFKA
+624 
-635 SYAGFKN
+635 N
-642 GEDESVLTKQP
+642 GT
-653 VFSCEANEASAPAEY
+653 
-668 AVTISGA
+668 
-675 EAENYEISYEQ
+675 
-686 GHLTVVEADAVVVRA
+686 LTVTKV
-701 KSYNRQYGDENPVFE
+701 P
-716 FETEGAALDGTPE
+716 L
-729 IVCSAVAN
+729 
-737 SPVGSYTIEVKQG
+737 TI
-750 SIKNYNVHF
+750 F
-759 ESGSLVITK
+759 
-768 APLSISAGNYTKK
+768 AGNYTKK

-805 TKQPVFSCEANEAGA
+805 RKQPAFSCEANETSA
-820 PAEYAVTISGAEA
+820 PADYAVTVSDAEA
-833 ENYAISYEQGH
+833 ENYDISYEQGR
-844 LTVVEADAVVVRAK
+844 LTVTDADAVVVRAK
-858 SYSRQYGDENPVFEF
+858 SYSRVYGDANPVFEF
-873 DIEGAALDG
+873 ETEGTVLDG
-882 TPEIVCS
+882 TPEIICS
-889 AVANSPV
+889 ADKSSQV

-903 KQGSI
+903 RQGSI

-915 ESGTLTITKA
+915 EN
-925 PLSISAGSYTKK
+925 GSL
-937 QGDAMPAFKASYAG
+937 AINKAS
-951 FKNGENESVL
+951 L
-961 TKQPVF
+961 T
-967 SCEANEASA
+967 
-976 PAEYAVTIS
+976 
-985 GAEAENYD
+985 
-993 ISYEQGHLTVVEADA
+993 
-1008 VVVRAKSYNRQYGD
+1008 
-1022 ENPVFEFETE
+1022 
-1032 GAALDGTPEIVCSA
+1032 
-1046 VANSPVGSYTI
+1046 
-1057 EVKQG
+1057 
-1062 SIKNYNVHFE
+1062 
-1072 SGSLVITK
+1072 
-1080 APLSISAGNYTKK
+1080 ISAGNYTKK
-1093 QGDAMPVFKASYA
+1093 QGGAMPEFKANYT

-1118 KQPVFSCDANEASA
+1118 KRP
-1132 PAEYAVTISGADA
+1132 T
-1145 ENYEISY
+1145 
-1152 EQGHLTVVEA
+1152 
-1162 DAVVVRAKS
+1162 
-1171 YSRQYGDENPVFE
+1171 
-1184 FETDG
+1184 FET
-1189 AALDGTPEIV
+1189 T
-1199 CSAVANSPVGSYTIE
+1199 
-1214 VKQGSIKNYNVHFES
+1214 
-1229 GSLVITKAPLS
+1229 
-1240 ISAGNY
+1240 
-1246 TKKQGDAMPVFK
+1246 
-1258 ASYAGFK
+1258 
-1265 NGEDESVLTKQPV
+1265 
-1278 FSCDANEAS
+1278 
-1287 APAEYA
+1287 
-1293 VTISGA
+1293 
-1299 DAENY
+1299 
-1304 DISYEQGVLTVTGM
+1304 
-1318 PKPIISTDEAT
+1318 
-1329 LRITTETDNAVIYY
+1329 
-1343 TLDGTEP
+1343 
-1350 NENARKYTEPIN
+1350 
-1362 LYASCEIKAIAVKGD
+1362 
-1377 AKSEVTSAE
+1377 
-1386 YHDEEYPNIVKV
+1386 
-1398 GDIITANII
+1398 
-1407 NNGEENLPMI
+1407 
-1417 FKVTS
+1417 
-1422 VYPFNV
+1422 
-1428 EMENKEDYVEGWSN
+1428 
-1442 ERDVS
+1442 
-1447 GTLEIPVVVK
+1447 
-1457 SNGISYCVKKLG
+1457 
-1469 DNSLARCVNVSSLK
+1469 
-1483 LNEGLESIGRQAIR
+1483 
-1497 WCRNI
+1497 
-1502 KELIVPNS
+1502 
-1510 VKEVWG
+1510 
-1516 AFLTE
+1516 
-1521 DHGLVSVVLGSGLET
+1521 
-1536 IHTEAF
+1536 
-1542 WGVSMNLKS
+1542 
-1551 FISLST
+1551 
-1557 NPAKCVE
+1557 
-1564 PDRTFT
+1564 
-1570 SLPEDVTLYV
+1570 
-1580 PLGSKSAYETA
+1580 
-1591 PGWDYFAGHIVEMDM
+1591 
-1606 SPATVKVKDCSRE
+1606 ATVE
-1619 YGDDNPTLEFETE
+1619 
-1632 GATLIGEPEIIC
+1632 
-1644 SADKN
+1644 
-1649 SKVGTYE
+1649 
-1656 IEINKGTIKNYLVT
+1656 
-1670 FVPGTLTVTKA
+1670 
-1681 PLVVT
+1681 
-1686 AENYTIT
+1686 
-1693 QGDKLPEFTANYSGF
+1693 
-1708 KNGEDESV
+1708 
-1716 LTKQPVFSCEANEA
+1716 
-1730 SAPGEYPITVY
+1730 SAPGEYPITVSG
-1741 DVEAD
+1741 VEAD

-1770 TWDQEIKAKVG
+1770 TWDQKIKAKVG

-1790 SSGLPVRYLYAL
+1790 SSGLPVRYSYAL

-1840 AAATDTLDVC
+1840 EAATDTLDVC

-1934 NLYNVTLPVAD
+1934 NLCNVTLPVAD

-1998 YANSEVWKNFTH
+1998 YANSEVWKYFTH

-2015 VSTNISNI
+2015 VSTSISNI
-2023 NVEKKSVWH
+2023 NVEKKSVWY
-2032 TLQGVKLFAK
+2032 TLQGVKLFVK

>member
-20 TFYIEPVNV
+20 TFYIAPVNV
-29 VPGESK
+29 APGDSK

-63 SRSNGNFDISL
+63 SKSNGNFDISL

-86 NLMSDGSV
+86 NLMSDGAV

-151 FVGTKEQNDVSVKGG
+151 FVGTKEQNDVAVKGG
-166 EISPEVSKAFSFE
+166 EISPEVSKAFSLE

-191 DVVLPNGLF
+191 DVVLPNGLS

-253 EKGITGNQIVK
+253 EKGIAGNQIVK
-264 LENIIFSDVKART
+264 VENIIFSDVKART
-277 YRMDPFSFVVD
+277 YRMDPLSFVVD
-288 VKYVPVTSV
+288 VKYVPATSV

-348 RSAGQCSIIASTADN
+348 RSAGKCSIIASTADN

-369 VVTVVK
+369 AVTVTK

-449 GTLTITKAPLSIS
+449 GTLT
-462 AGNYTKKQGDAMPVF
+462 V
-477 KASYAGLKNGENES
+477 
-491 VLTKQ
+491 
-496 PVFSCEANEASA
+496 
-508 PAEYAVTISGAEA
+508 
-521 ENYEISYEQ
+521 
-530 GHLTVVEADA
+530 
-540 VVVRAKSYS
+540 
-549 RQYGDENPVFEFE
+549 
-562 TEGAALDGTP
+562 
-572 EIVCSAVANSPV
+572 
-584 GSYTIEVKQ
+584 
-593 GSIKNY
+593 
-599 NVHFESGSL
+599 
-608 VITKA
+608 TKA

-642 GEDESVLTKQP
+642 AEDESVLTKQP

-675 EAENYEISYEQ
+675 EAENY
-686 GHLTVVEADAVVVRA
+686 D
-701 KSYNRQYGDENPVFE
+701 
-716 FETEGAALDGTPE
+716 
-729 IVCSAVAN
+729 
-737 SPVGSYTIEVKQG
+737 
-750 SIKNYNVHF
+750 
-759 ESGSLVITK
+759 
-768 APLSISAGNYTKK
+768 
-781 QGDAMPVFK
+781 
-790 ASYVGFKNGE
+790 
-800 DESVL
+800 
-805 TKQPVFSCEANEAGA
+805 
-820 PAEYAVTISGAEA
+820 
-833 ENYAISYEQGH
+833 
-844 LTVVEADAVVVRAK
+844 
-858 SYSRQYGDENPVFEF
+858 
-873 DIEGAALDG
+873 
-882 TPEIVCS
+882 
-889 AVANSPV
+889 
-896 GSYTIEV
+896 
-903 KQGSI
+903 
-908 KNYNVHF
+908 
-915 ESGTLTITKA
+915 
-925 PLSISAGSYTKK
+925 
-937 QGDAMPAFKASYAG
+937 
-951 FKNGENESVL
+951 
-961 TKQPVF
+961 
-967 SCEANEASA
+967 
-976 PAEYAVTIS
+976 
-985 GAEAENYD
+985 
-993 ISYEQGHLTVVEADA
+993 
-1008 VVVRAKSYNRQYGD
+1008 
-1022 ENPVFEFETE
+1022 
-1032 GAALDGTPEIVCSA
+1032 
-1046 VANSPVGSYTI
+1046 
-1057 EVKQG
+1057 
-1062 SIKNYNVHFE
+1062 
-1072 SGSLVITK
+1072 
-1080 APLSISAGNYTKK
+1080 
-1093 QGDAMPVFKASYA
+1093 
-1106 GFKNGEDESVLT
+1106 
-1118 KQPVFSCDANEASA
+1118 
-1132 PAEYAVTISGADA
+1132 
-1145 ENYEISY
+1145 ISY

-1258 ASYAGFK
+1258 ASYTGFK
-1265 NGEDESVLTKQPV
+1265 NGENESVLTKQPV
-1278 FSCDANEAS
+1278 FSCEANEAS

-1304 DISYEQGVLTVTGM
+1304 DISYKQGVLAVTGM
-1318 PKPIISTDEAT
+1318 QKPIISTDEAT

-1362 LYASCEIKAIAVKGD
+1362 LYASCEIKAIAVNGD
-1377 AKSEVTSAE
+1377 AKSEVSSAE
-1386 YHDEEYPNIVKV
+1386 YHDAEYSNIVKV

-1447 GTLEIPVVVK
+1447 GTLEIPAVVK
-1457 SNGISYCVKKLG
+1457 ANGICYCVKKLG
-1469 DNSLARCVNVSSLK
+1469 DNSLAMCTNLSSLK
-1483 LNEGLESIGRQAIR
+1483 LNEGLESIGHQAIR
-1497 WCRNI
+1497 WCRNL
-1502 KELIVPNS
+1502 KELVIPNS
-1510 VKEVWG
+1510 VIYVSV
-1516 AFLTE
+1516 AFITE
-1521 DHGLVSVVLGSGLET
+1521 DHGLETVILGLGLEK
-1536 IHTEAF
+1536 IESMAF

-1557 NPAKCVE
+1557 NPAECVE
-1564 PDRTFT
+1564 PDRTFM

-1619 YGDDNPTLEFETE
+1619 YGDDNPTFEIETE

-1656 IEINKGTIKNYLVT
+1656 IEINKGTIKNYYVT
-1670 FVPGTLTVTKA
+1670 FVPGSLTVTKA

-1686 AENYTIT
+1686 ADNYTIT
-1693 QGDKLPEFTANYSGF
+1693 QGDKLPEFTASYSGF

-1730 SAPGEYPITVY
+1730 SAPGEYPINVY
-1741 DVEAD
+1741 GVEAD
-1746 NYEVKSYIAGTL
+1746 NYNAISYVAGTL

-1770 TWDQEIKAKVG
+1770 TWEQEIKAKVG

-1790 SSGLPVRYLYAL
+1790 SSGLPVRYSYAL
-1802 APGVET
+1802 VPRVES
-1808 AYQVPQIEGN
+1808 AYRVPQIEGN
-1818 KITFPQNGMYLL
+1818 NITFPEEGTYLL

-1850 AISDDEGLMYIDGI
+1850 AISDEEGLMYIDGI

-1879 GYNPYRGKVEIP
+1879 GYKPYRGKVEIP

-1906 MYACYYLKELVIGDN
+1906 MYACYYLKELVIGDK

-1934 NLYNVTLPVAD
+1934 NLCNVTLPVAD

-2042 PNIPGV
+2042 PNVPGV

>member
-1 MVLLF
+1 MIRLNKIMVLLF

-20 TFYIEPVNV
+20 TFYIAPVNV
-29 VPGESK
+29 APGDSK

-63 SRSNGNFDISL
+63 SKSNGNFDISL

-103 ESIKGN
+103 ESIKGH

-191 DVVLPNGLF
+191 DVVLPNGLS
-200 LDLSKTRLTG
+200 LDLNKTRLTG

-423 NSSKVGK
+423 NISKVGK

-449 GTLTITKAPLSIS
+449 GTLTITKAPLIIS

-477 KASYAGLKNGENES
+477 KASYAGFKNGEDES

-508 PAEYAVTISGAEA
+508 PAEYAVTISGADA
-521 ENYEISYEQ
+521 ENYDISYEQ
-530 GHLTVVEADA
+530 GRLTVVEADAVVVRAKSYSRQYGDVNPVFEFETEGVALDGTPEIVCSAVANSPVGSYAIEVKQGSIKNYNVHFESGSLVITKAPLSISAGNYTKKQGDAMPVFKESYAGFKNGENESVLTKQPVFSCDANEASAPAEYAVTISGAEAENYDISYEQGRLTVVEADA

-675 EAENYEISYEQ
+675 DAENYEISYEQ

-737 SPVGSYTIEVKQG
+737 SPVGAYTIEVKQG

-768 APLSISAGNYTKK
+768 APLTISAGNYTKK

-790 ASYVGFKNGE
+790 A
-800 DESVL
+800 
-805 TKQPVFSCEANEAGA
+805 
-820 PAEYAVTISGAEA
+820 
-833 ENYAISYEQGH
+833 
-844 LTVVEADAVVVRAK
+844 R
-858 SYSRQYGDENPVFEF
+858 
-873 DIEGAALDG
+873 
-882 TPEIVCS
+882 
-889 AVANSPV
+889 
-896 GSYTIEV
+896 
-903 KQGSI
+903 
-908 KNYNVHF
+908 
-915 ESGTLTITKA
+915 
-925 PLSISAGSYTKK
+925 
-937 QGDAMPAFKASYAG
+937 YAG
-951 FKNGENESVL
+951 FKNGEDESVL

-985 GAEAENYD
+985 GADAENYD

-1008 VVVRAKSYNRQYGD
+1008 IVVRAKSYIRQYGD

-1032 GAALDGTPEIVCSA
+1032 GAA
-1046 VANSPVGSYTI
+1046 
-1057 EVKQG
+1057 
-1062 SIKNYNVHFE
+1062 
-1072 SGSLVITK
+1072 
-1080 APLSISAGNYTKK
+1080 
-1093 QGDAMPVFKASYA
+1093 
-1106 GFKNGEDESVLT
+1106 
-1118 KQPVFSCDANEASA
+1118 
-1132 PAEYAVTISGADA
+1132 
-1145 ENYEISY
+1145 
-1152 EQGHLTVVEA
+1152 
-1162 DAVVVRAKS
+1162 
-1171 YSRQYGDENPVFE
+1171 
-1184 FETDG
+1184 
-1189 AALDGTPEIV
+1189 
-1199 CSAVANSPVGSYTIE
+1199 
-1214 VKQGSIKNYNVHFES
+1214 
-1229 GSLVITKAPLS
+1229 
-1240 ISAGNY
+1240 
-1246 TKKQGDAMPVFK
+1246 
-1258 ASYAGFK
+1258 
-1265 NGEDESVLTKQPV
+1265 
-1278 FSCDANEAS
+1278 
-1287 APAEYA
+1287 
-1293 VTISGA
+1293 
-1299 DAENY
+1299 
-1304 DISYEQGVLTVTGM
+1304 
-1318 PKPIISTDEAT
+1318 
-1329 LRITTETDNAVIYY
+1329 
-1343 TLDGTEP
+1343 
-1350 NENARKYTEPIN
+1350 
-1362 LYASCEIKAIAVKGD
+1362 
-1377 AKSEVTSAE
+1377 
-1386 YHDEEYPNIVKV
+1386 
-1398 GDIITANII
+1398 
-1407 NNGEENLPMI
+1407 
-1417 FKVTS
+1417 
-1422 VYPFNV
+1422 
-1428 EMENKEDYVEGWSN
+1428 
-1442 ERDVS
+1442 
-1447 GTLEIPVVVK
+1447 
-1457 SNGISYCVKKLG
+1457 
-1469 DNSLARCVNVSSLK
+1469 
-1483 LNEGLESIGRQAIR
+1483 
-1497 WCRNI
+1497 
-1502 KELIVPNS
+1502 
-1510 VKEVWG
+1510 
-1516 AFLTE
+1516 
-1521 DHGLVSVVLGSGLET
+1521 
-1536 IHTEAF
+1536 
-1542 WGVSMNLKS
+1542 
-1551 FISLST
+1551 
-1557 NPAKCVE
+1557 
-1564 PDRTFT
+1564 
-1570 SLPEDVTLYV
+1570 
-1580 PLGSKSAYETA
+1580 
-1591 PGWDYFAGHIVEMDM
+1591 
-1606 SPATVKVKDCSRE
+1606 
-1619 YGDDNPTLEFETE
+1619 
-1632 GATLIGEPEIIC
+1632 LIGEPEIIC

-1656 IEINKGTIKNYLVT
+1656 IEINKGTIKKYLVS

-1686 AENYTIT
+1686 ADNYTIT

-1716 LTKQPVFSCEANEA
+1716 LTKKPVFSCEANEA

-1746 NYEVKSYIAGTL
+1746 NYEVKNYIAGTL

-1790 SSGLPVRYLYAL
+1790 SSSLPVRYSYVL
-1802 APGVET
+1802 APRVES
-1808 AYQVPQIEGN
+1808 AYRVPQIEGN
-1818 KITFPQNGMYLL
+1818 NITFPEEGTYML

-1864 YYKYTD
+1864 YYKYTG

-1891 ATVNGLPVTEVDGLA
+1891 AYVNGMPVVEIDRQA
-1906 MYACYYLKELVIGDN
+1906 MYACYYLNDVVIGDN
-1921 VKKCGHEAFGASI
+1921 VAICGHEAFGASR
-1934 NLYNVTLPVAD
+1934 NLQKVTLPANQA
-1945 VEFTHNWMFN
+1945 ELRQQYIFN
-1955 CDRGIREIHCR
+1955 CDDGIKEIHCR
-1966 SSIPYV
+1966 SSVPYLA
-1972 VDEGIFNGAVDY
+1972 DESLFNGFVNY
-1984 DKCILYV
+1984 DNCILYV
-1991 PVGTKQS
+1991 PVGTMQA
-1998 YANSEVWKNFTH
+1998 YTNTEIWRNFIH
-2010 IVEEN
+2010 IVEED
-2015 VSTNISNI
+2015 VLTGIPNI
-2023 NVEKKSVWH
+2023 NVSNDMGAWY
-2032 TLQGVKLFAK
+2032 TLQGVKLFGR
-2042 PNIPGV
+2042 PNLPGV
-2048 YIHNGKKIIVR
+2048 YIHNGKKILVR

>member
-1 MVLLF
+1 MKRIEIIFLLIVTMLFGLSVDNILADTLADSVSIVCDAGELSKKITGSARYTIKKLKIKGGLNATDFGIIRMMAGRDWNGEQTPGKLEVLDISEVILKPNQDIGCSYRGDSYSTDYRILSDYILPRSLF
-6 LMLLALP
+6 EATTLKSIICPPQIHTLSGCCFINCNNLESVVAPGVREIGQYAFENCINLLEFDSSNDETTYETVKIGKYCFKGCSKLKRFAFKKSEKMEIGAYAFYDCTSLKTICINADKFLTIGESGFKDCVSLESVQGHYGFCILKGSAFKNCKNLSNFSPNVDEVGDSCFANCEKINELPNNYYSTDITQFGKYSYSNTGFVDLELWGDGGALGEGMFQNCKHLKTIVSYKSIP
-13 LASRAKD
+13 KNCFDGCTNLEFVKIGSASQIGEDAFDESIYNSCSVRVPKGEYYHYVNGVYGKWYFKNTYSEDVLPSPTISVDKNNNVSIRSYVYDGTLYYHPKGYYPSYVYSEPFQVSKNTVVSALVELEYDDAGHSYHGSNPVGGPVTYTINSFKYDIPTIEVKNNIVTITAKD
-20 TFYIEPVNV
+20 SLNIDYAINREPTHNTNYTNHYTKPFEISERCTIYAKVYIDARNYSE
-29 VPGESK
+29 
-35 TITLNLDNSQVFR
+35 T
-48 GFQTDIELPEGLKIA
+48 A
-63 SRSNGNFDISL
+63 SYQ
-74 TDRGSSSFSVSS
+74 
-86 NLMSDGSV
+86 V
-94 RILGYSTQG
+94 RILKLSAPKINCEHNVVTMSSPEDADIFYTVDGTEPNVLSSLYKEPIRIDKDLEIRAFAVKDEFESSEKTIAKCTYEIGILKLSAPKINCEHNVVTMSSHEDADIFYTVDGTEPNVHSSLYKEPIRIDKNLEIRAFAVKDGYENSEVTIVKCTYVSRTQTITWG
-103 ESIKGN
+103 EMKAPSVGETIELMATASSGLSVKYSAYAPLSAFKEPIINVNKATFPQEGCYLLVATQEGNEDYDMVADTLQINVVCDDDELMCFDGIYYKLTASKEALKVVRGNLPYKGKVVIPATVN
-109 QGALVRISVRASSD
+109 GMPVVEIENNAMYASYFLTEVTIGENISV
-123 FSGGYI
+123 FG
-129 KLKNSIFSDVNNR
+129 
-142 DVKLDNSQL
+142 SQAIGACPNL
-151 FVGTKEQNDVSVKGG
+151 HT
-166 EISPEVSKAFSFE
+166 I
-179 LSNESEMTAFQM
+179 
-191 DVVLPNGLF
+191 VLPANAALRLPSYCFNCDDKVREIHCLSEDPYVVAESVFNGF
-200 LDLSKTRLTG
+200 LDY
-210 RCGNHQL
+210 
-217 QTKQLG
+217 
-223 NGKVRIICM
+223 
-232 SSDNTSISGK
+232 
-242 IGSVIDLWIKA
+242 
-253 EKGITGNQIVK
+253 EKCV
-264 LENIIFSDVKART
+264 L
-277 YRMDPFSFVVD
+277 
-288 VKYVPVTSV
+288 YVPVGCR
-297 SISESNMQLE
+297 N
-307 VSDSRQLTA
+307 
-316 SLLPENCTDKTIL
+316 KY
-329 WKSDNEKV
+329 
-337 ATVSDNGMIIA
+337 
-348 RSAGQCSIIASTADN
+348 
-363 LIQAKC
+363 IQAPFWKNF
-369 VVTVVK
+369 TH
-375 IPLTAHVANT
+375 I
-385 TKVYGDANPE
+385 E
-395 FNITYSGF
+395 
-403 RDGDSEVGFSV
+403 E
-414 PASISTIVD
+414 STPI
-423 NSSKVGK
+423 
-430 YDIVAS
+430 I
-436 GAVSDKYEISYIP
+436 
-449 GTLTITKAPLSIS
+449 
-462 AGNYTKKQGDAMPVF
+462 
-477 KASYAGLKNGENES
+477 
-491 VLTKQ
+491 
-496 PVFSCEANEASA
+496 
-508 PAEYAVTISGAEA
+508 
-521 ENYEISYEQ
+521 
-530 GHLTVVEADA
+530 
-540 VVVRAKSYS
+540 VRAKSYS
-549 RQYGDENPVFEFE
+549 RQYGDENPVFEFD

-572 EIVCSAVANSPV
+572 EIVCSAVADSPV

-642 GEDESVLTKQP
+642 GE
-653 VFSCEANEASAPAEY
+653 
-668 AVTISGA
+668 
-675 EAENYEISYEQ
+675 
-686 GHLTVVEADAVVVRA
+686 
-701 KSYNRQYGDENPVFE
+701 
-716 FETEGAALDGTPE
+716 
-729 IVCSAVAN
+729 
-737 SPVGSYTIEVKQG
+737 
-750 SIKNYNVHF
+750 
-759 ESGSLVITK
+759 
-768 APLSISAGNYTKK
+768 
-781 QGDAMPVFK
+781 
-790 ASYVGFKNGE
+790 
-800 DESVL
+800 
-805 TKQPVFSCEANEAGA
+805 
-820 PAEYAVTISGAEA
+820 
-833 ENYAISYEQGH
+833 
-844 LTVVEADAVVVRAK
+844 
-858 SYSRQYGDENPVFEF
+858 
-873 DIEGAALDG
+873 
-882 TPEIVCS
+882 
-889 AVANSPV
+889 
-896 GSYTIEV
+896 
-903 KQGSI
+903 
-908 KNYNVHF
+908 
-915 ESGTLTITKA
+915 
-925 PLSISAGSYTKK
+925 
-937 QGDAMPAFKASYAG
+937 
-951 FKNGENESVL
+951 NESVL

-985 GAEAENYD
+985 GA
-993 ISYEQGHLTVVEADA
+993 
-1008 VVVRAKSYNRQYGD
+1008 
-1022 ENPVFEFETE
+1022 
-1032 GAALDGTPEIVCSA
+1032 
-1046 VANSPVGSYTI
+1046 
-1057 EVKQG
+1057 
-1062 SIKNYNVHFE
+1062 
-1072 SGSLVITK
+1072 
-1080 APLSISAGNYTKK
+1080 
-1093 QGDAMPVFKASYA
+1093 
-1106 GFKNGEDESVLT
+1106 
-1118 KQPVFSCDANEASA
+1118 
-1132 PAEYAVTISGADA
+1132 DA
-1145 ENYEISY
+1145 ENY
-1152 EQGHLTVVEA
+1152 G
-1162 DAVVVRAKS
+1162 
-1171 YSRQYGDENPVFE
+1171 
-1184 FETDG
+1184 
-1189 AALDGTPEIV
+1189 
-1199 CSAVANSPVGSYTIE
+1199 
-1214 VKQGSIKNYNVHFES
+1214 
-1229 GSLVITKAPLS
+1229 
-1240 ISAGNY
+1240 
-1246 TKKQGDAMPVFK
+1246 
-1258 ASYAGFK
+1258 
-1265 NGEDESVLTKQPV
+1265 
-1278 FSCDANEAS
+1278 
-1287 APAEYA
+1287 
-1293 VTISGA
+1293 
-1299 DAENY
+1299 
-1304 DISYEQGVLTVTGM
+1304 ISYEQGVLTVTGM

-1377 AKSEVTSAE
+1377 AKSEVSSAE
-1386 YHDEEYPNIVKV
+1386 YHDAEYPNIVKV

-1428 EMENKEDYVEGWSN
+1428 EMENKEDYVEGWNN

-1483 LNEGLESIGRQAIR
+1483 LNEGLESIGYQAIH

-1536 IHTEAF
+1536 IHTDAF
-1542 WGVSMNLKS
+1542 WGVSMNLNS

-1619 YGDDNPTLEFETE
+1619 YGDDNPTFEIETE
-1632 GATLIGEPEIIC
+1632 GAALIGEPEIIC

-1656 IEINKGTIKNYLVT
+1656 IEINKGTIKNYYVT
-1670 FVPGTLTVTKA
+1670 FVPGSLTVTKA

-1686 AENYTIT
+1686 ADNYTIT
-1693 QGDKLPEFTANYSGF
+1693 QGDKLPEFTASYSGF
-1708 KNGEDESV
+1708 KNGEDVPV
-1716 LTKQPVFSCEANEA
+1716 LPKQPVFSCEANEA
-1730 SAPGEYPITVY
+1730 SAPGKYPITVY

-1790 SSGLPVRYLYAL
+1790 SSGLPVRYSYAL
-1802 APGVET
+1802 VPRVES
-1808 AYQVPQIEGN
+1808 AYRVPQIEGN
-1818 KITFPQNGMYLL
+1818 NITFPEEGTYLL

-1891 ATVNGLPVTEVDGLA
+1891 AIVNGLPVTEVDGQA

-1934 NLYNVTLPVAD
+1934 NLCNVTLPVAD

-1955 CDRGIREIHCR
+1955 CDRGIRVIHCR

-2023 NVEKKSVWH
+2023 NVEKKGVWH

>member
-6 LMLLALP
+6 LMLLVLP

-20 TFYIEPVNV
+20 TFYIAPVNIA
-29 VPGESK
+29 PGDSK

-48 GFQTDIELPEGLKIA
+48 GFQTDIELPEGLRITSK
-63 SRSNGNFDISL
+63 SNGNFDISL

-109 QGALVRISVRASSD
+109 KGALVRISVRAASD

-166 EISPEVSKAFSFE
+166 EISPEVSKAFSLE

-191 DVVLPNGLF
+191 DVVLPNGLS

-217 QTKQLG
+217 QTKLLG

-232 SSDNTSISGK
+232 SSDNTSISGN
-242 IGSVIDLWIKA
+242 IGSVIDMWIKA
-253 EKGITGNQIVK
+253 EKGIAGNQIVK
-264 LENIIFSDVKART
+264 VENIIFSDVKART

-288 VKYVPVTSV
+288 VKYVPATSV

-348 RSAGQCSIIASTADN
+348 RSAGKCSIIASTADN

-462 AGNYTKKQGDAMPVF
+462 AGNYTKKQGDAMPDF
-477 KASYAGLKNGENES
+477 KASYAGFKNGENES

-508 PAEYAVTISGAEA
+508 PAEYAVTISGADA
-521 ENYEISYEQ
+521 ENYAISYEQ
-530 GHLTVVEADA
+530 GRLTVVEADA

-584 GSYTIEVKQ
+584 GSYAIEVKQ

-635 SYAGFKN
+635 NYAGFKN

-675 EAENYEISYEQ
+675 DAENYDISYEQ
-686 GHLTVVEADAVVVRA
+686 GR
-701 KSYNRQYGDENPVFE
+701 
-716 FETEGAALDGTPE
+716 
-729 IVCSAVAN
+729 
-737 SPVGSYTIEVKQG
+737 
-750 SIKNYNVHF
+750 
-759 ESGSLVITK
+759 
-768 APLSISAGNYTKK
+768 
-781 QGDAMPVFK
+781 
-790 ASYVGFKNGE
+790 
-800 DESVL
+800 
-805 TKQPVFSCEANEAGA
+805 
-820 PAEYAVTISGAEA
+820 
-833 ENYAISYEQGH
+833 

-858 SYSRQYGDENPVFEF
+858 SYSRVYGDANPVFEF
-873 DIEGAALDG
+873 ETEGTVLDG

-889 AVANSPV
+889 ADKSSQV

-903 KQGSI
+903 RQGSI

-915 ESGTLTITKA
+915 ENGSLAITKA
-925 PLSISAGSYTKK
+925 S
-937 QGDAMPAFKASYAG
+937 
-951 FKNGENESVL
+951 L
-961 TKQPVF
+961 T
-967 SCEANEASA
+967 
-976 PAEYAVTIS
+976 
-985 GAEAENYD
+985 
-993 ISYEQGHLTVVEADA
+993 
-1008 VVVRAKSYNRQYGD
+1008 
-1022 ENPVFEFETE
+1022 
-1032 GAALDGTPEIVCSA
+1032 
-1046 VANSPVGSYTI
+1046 
-1057 EVKQG
+1057 
-1062 SIKNYNVHFE
+1062 
-1072 SGSLVITK
+1072 
-1080 APLSISAGNYTKK
+1080 ISAGNYTKK
-1093 QGDAMPVFKASYA
+1093 QGDAMPEFKANYT

-1118 KQPVFSCDANEASA
+1118 KRP
-1132 PAEYAVTISGADA
+1132 T
-1145 ENYEISY
+1145 
-1152 EQGHLTVVEA
+1152 
-1162 DAVVVRAKS
+1162 
-1171 YSRQYGDENPVFE
+1171 
-1184 FETDG
+1184 FET
-1189 AALDGTPEIV
+1189 T
-1199 CSAVANSPVGSYTIE
+1199 
-1214 VKQGSIKNYNVHFES
+1214 
-1229 GSLVITKAPLS
+1229 
-1240 ISAGNY
+1240 
-1246 TKKQGDAMPVFK
+1246 
-1258 ASYAGFK
+1258 
-1265 NGEDESVLTKQPV
+1265 
-1278 FSCDANEAS
+1278 
-1287 APAEYA
+1287 
-1293 VTISGA
+1293 
-1299 DAENY
+1299 
-1304 DISYEQGVLTVTGM
+1304 
-1318 PKPIISTDEAT
+1318 
-1329 LRITTETDNAVIYY
+1329 
-1343 TLDGTEP
+1343 
-1350 NENARKYTEPIN
+1350 
-1362 LYASCEIKAIAVKGD
+1362 
-1377 AKSEVTSAE
+1377 
-1386 YHDEEYPNIVKV
+1386 
-1398 GDIITANII
+1398 
-1407 NNGEENLPMI
+1407 
-1417 FKVTS
+1417 
-1422 VYPFNV
+1422 
-1428 EMENKEDYVEGWSN
+1428 
-1442 ERDVS
+1442 
-1447 GTLEIPVVVK
+1447 
-1457 SNGISYCVKKLG
+1457 
-1469 DNSLARCVNVSSLK
+1469 
-1483 LNEGLESIGRQAIR
+1483 
-1497 WCRNI
+1497 
-1502 KELIVPNS
+1502 
-1510 VKEVWG
+1510 
-1516 AFLTE
+1516 
-1521 DHGLVSVVLGSGLET
+1521 
-1536 IHTEAF
+1536 
-1542 WGVSMNLKS
+1542 
-1551 FISLST
+1551 
-1557 NPAKCVE
+1557 
-1564 PDRTFT
+1564 
-1570 SLPEDVTLYV
+1570 
-1580 PLGSKSAYETA
+1580 
-1591 PGWDYFAGHIVEMDM
+1591 
-1606 SPATVKVKDCSRE
+1606 ATVE
-1619 YGDDNPTLEFETE
+1619 
-1632 GATLIGEPEIIC
+1632 
-1644 SADKN
+1644 
-1649 SKVGTYE
+1649 
-1656 IEINKGTIKNYLVT
+1656 
-1670 FVPGTLTVTKA
+1670 
-1681 PLVVT
+1681 
-1686 AENYTIT
+1686 
-1693 QGDKLPEFTANYSGF
+1693 
-1708 KNGEDESV
+1708 
-1716 LTKQPVFSCEANEA
+1716 

-1741 DVEAD
+1741 GVEAD
-1746 NYEVKSYIAGTL
+1746 NYEVKSYITGTL

-1790 SSGLPVRYLYAL
+1790 SSGLPVRYSYAL

-1891 ATVNGLPVTEVDGLA
+1891 ATVNGLPVTEVDRLA

-1934 NLYNVTLPVAD
+1934 NLCNVTLPVGD
-1945 VEFTHNWMFN
+1945 VGLKYKWVFN
-1955 CDRGIREIHCR
+1955 CDREIREIHCR

-1991 PVGTKQS
+1991 PVGTKQA
-1998 YANSEVWKNFTH
+1998 YRNAEVWKYFTH

-2015 VSTNISNI
+2015 VSTSISNI
-2023 NVEKKSVWH
+2023 NVEKKGVWY

>member
-20 TFYIEPVNV
+20 TFYIAPVNV

-63 SRSNGNFDISL
+63 SKSNGNFDISL
-74 TDRGSSSFSVSS
+74 TDRGTSSFSVSS

-166 EISPEVSKAFSFE
+166 DISPEVSKAFSLE

-191 DVVLPNGLF
+191 DVVLPNGLS

-217 QTKQLG
+217 QTKLLG

-242 IGSVIDLWIKA
+242 IGSVIDMWIKA
-253 EKGITGNQIVK
+253 EKGIAGNQIVK
-264 LENIIFSDVKART
+264 VENIIFSDVKART
-277 YRMDPFSFVVD
+277 YRMDPLSFVVD
-288 VKYVPVTSV
+288 VKYVPATSV

-348 RSAGQCSIIASTADN
+348 RSAGKCSIIASTADN

-385 TKVYGDANPE
+385 SKVYGDANPE

-477 KASYAGLKNGENES
+477 KASYTGFKNGENES

-496 PVFSCEANEASA
+496 PIFSCDANEVSA

-521 ENYEISYEQ
+521 ENYAISYEQ

-540 VVVRAKSYS
+540 
-549 RQYGDENPVFEFE
+549 
-562 TEGAALDGTP
+562 
-572 EIVCSAVANSPV
+572 I
-584 GSYTIEVKQ
+584 
-593 GSIKNY
+593 
-599 NVHFESGSL
+599 
-608 VITKA
+608 
-613 PLSISAGNYTK
+613 
-624 KQGDAMPVFKA
+624 
-635 SYAGFKN
+635 
-642 GEDESVLTKQP
+642 
-653 VFSCEANEASAPAEY
+653 
-668 AVTISGA
+668 
-675 EAENYEISYEQ
+675 
-686 GHLTVVEADAVVVRA
+686 VVRA

-737 SPVGSYTIEVKQG
+737 SPVGAYTIEVKQG

-768 APLSISAGNYTKK
+768 APLTISAGNYTKK

-790 ASYVGFKNGE
+790 A
-800 DESVL
+800 
-805 TKQPVFSCEANEAGA
+805 
-820 PAEYAVTISGAEA
+820 
-833 ENYAISYEQGH
+833 
-844 LTVVEADAVVVRAK
+844 R
-858 SYSRQYGDENPVFEF
+858 
-873 DIEGAALDG
+873 
-882 TPEIVCS
+882 
-889 AVANSPV
+889 
-896 GSYTIEV
+896 
-903 KQGSI
+903 
-908 KNYNVHF
+908 
-915 ESGTLTITKA
+915 
-925 PLSISAGSYTKK
+925 
-937 QGDAMPAFKASYAG
+937 YAG
-951 FKNGENESVL
+951 FKNGEDESVL

-985 GAEAENYD
+985 GADAENYD

-1008 VVVRAKSYNRQYGD
+1008 IVVRAKSYIRQYGD

-1032 GAALDGTPEIVCSA
+1032 GAA
-1046 VANSPVGSYTI
+1046 
-1057 EVKQG
+1057 
-1062 SIKNYNVHFE
+1062 
-1072 SGSLVITK
+1072 
-1080 APLSISAGNYTKK
+1080 
-1093 QGDAMPVFKASYA
+1093 
-1106 GFKNGEDESVLT
+1106 
-1118 KQPVFSCDANEASA
+1118 
-1132 PAEYAVTISGADA
+1132 
-1145 ENYEISY
+1145 
-1152 EQGHLTVVEA
+1152 
-1162 DAVVVRAKS
+1162 
-1171 YSRQYGDENPVFE
+1171 
-1184 FETDG
+1184 
-1189 AALDGTPEIV
+1189 
-1199 CSAVANSPVGSYTIE
+1199 
-1214 VKQGSIKNYNVHFES
+1214 
-1229 GSLVITKAPLS
+1229 
-1240 ISAGNY
+1240 
-1246 TKKQGDAMPVFK
+1246 
-1258 ASYAGFK
+1258 
-1265 NGEDESVLTKQPV
+1265 
-1278 FSCDANEAS
+1278 
-1287 APAEYA
+1287 
-1293 VTISGA
+1293 
-1299 DAENY
+1299 
-1304 DISYEQGVLTVTGM
+1304 
-1318 PKPIISTDEAT
+1318 
-1329 LRITTETDNAVIYY
+1329 
-1343 TLDGTEP
+1343 
-1350 NENARKYTEPIN
+1350 
-1362 LYASCEIKAIAVKGD
+1362 
-1377 AKSEVTSAE
+1377 
-1386 YHDEEYPNIVKV
+1386 
-1398 GDIITANII
+1398 
-1407 NNGEENLPMI
+1407 
-1417 FKVTS
+1417 
-1422 VYPFNV
+1422 
-1428 EMENKEDYVEGWSN
+1428 
-1442 ERDVS
+1442 
-1447 GTLEIPVVVK
+1447 
-1457 SNGISYCVKKLG
+1457 
-1469 DNSLARCVNVSSLK
+1469 
-1483 LNEGLESIGRQAIR
+1483 
-1497 WCRNI
+1497 
-1502 KELIVPNS
+1502 
-1510 VKEVWG
+1510 
-1516 AFLTE
+1516 
-1521 DHGLVSVVLGSGLET
+1521 
-1536 IHTEAF
+1536 
-1542 WGVSMNLKS
+1542 
-1551 FISLST
+1551 
-1557 NPAKCVE
+1557 
-1564 PDRTFT
+1564 
-1570 SLPEDVTLYV
+1570 
-1580 PLGSKSAYETA
+1580 
-1591 PGWDYFAGHIVEMDM
+1591 
-1606 SPATVKVKDCSRE
+1606 
-1619 YGDDNPTLEFETE
+1619 
-1632 GATLIGEPEIIC
+1632 LIGEPEIIC

-1656 IEINKGTIKNYLVT
+1656 IEINKGTIKNYLVS

-1686 AENYTIT
+1686 ADNYTIT

-1716 LTKQPVFSCEANEA
+1716 LTKKPVFSCEANEA

-1746 NYEVKSYIAGTL
+1746 NYEVKNYIAGTL

-1790 SSGLPVRYLYAL
+1790 SSGLPVRYSYAL
-1802 APGVET
+1802 VPRVES
-1808 AYQVPQIEGN
+1808 AYRVPQIEGN
-1818 KITFPQNGMYLL
+1818 NITFPEEGTYLL

-1864 YYKYTD
+1864 YYKYTG

-1891 ATVNGLPVTEVDGLA
+1891 AYVNGMPVVEIDRQA
-1906 MYACYYLKELVIGDN
+1906 MYACYYLNDVVIGDN
-1921 VKKCGHEAFGASI
+1921 VAICGHEAFGASR
-1934 NLYNVTLPVAD
+1934 NLQKVTLPANQA
-1945 VEFTHNWMFN
+1945 ELRQQYIFN
-1955 CDRGIREIHCR
+1955 CDDGIKEIYCR
-1966 SSIPYV
+1966 SSVPYLA
-1972 VDEGIFNGAVDY
+1972 DESLFNGFVNY
-1984 DKCILYV
+1984 DNCILYV
-1991 PVGTKQS
+1991 PVGTMQA
-1998 YANSEVWKNFTH
+1998 YTNTEIWRNFTH
-2010 IVEEN
+2010 IVEEDVLTGIPDTS
-2015 VSTNISNI
+2015 VSND
-2023 NVEKKSVWH
+2023 KGAWY
-2032 TLQGVKLFAK
+2032 TLQGVKLFGR
-2042 PNIPGV
+2042 PNLPGV
-2048 YIHNGKKIIVR
+2048 YIHNGKKILVR

>member
-20 TFYIEPVNV
+20 TFYIAPVNV

-63 SRSNGNFDISL
+63 SKSNGNFDISL

-109 QGALVRISVRASSD
+109 QGALVRISVRAASD

-129 KLKNSIFSDVNNR
+129 KLKNSIFSDANNR

-166 EISPEVSKAFSFE
+166 EISPEASKAFSLE

-191 DVVLPNGLF
+191 DVVLPNGLS

-232 SSDNTSISGK
+232 SSDNTSISGN
-242 IGSVIDLWIKA
+242 IGSVIELWIKA
-253 EKGITGNQIVK
+253 VKGIAGNQIVK
-264 LENIIFSDVKART
+264 LENIIFSDVKAHT
-277 YRMDPFSFVVD
+277 YRMDPLSFVVD
-288 VKYVPVTSV
+288 VKYVPATSV
-297 SISESNMQLE
+297 SISESNIQLE

-348 RSAGQCSIIASTADN
+348 RSAGKCSIIASTADN

-385 TKVYGDANPE
+385 SKVYGDANPE

-462 AGNYTKKQGDAMPVF
+462 AGNYTKKQGDAMPGF
-477 KASYAGLKNGENES
+477 KASYTGFKNGENES

-508 PAEYAVTISGAEA
+508 PAEYAVTISGADA

-540 VVVRAKSYS
+540 IVVRAKSYS
-549 RQYGDENPVFEFE
+549 RQYGDENPVFEFD

-584 GSYTIEVKQ
+584 GFYTIEVKQ

-599 NVHFESGSL
+599 NVHFESGTL
-608 VITKA
+608 TITKA
-613 PLSISAGNYTK
+613 TLSISAGSYTK

-800 DESVL
+800 
-805 TKQPVFSCEANEAGA
+805 N
-820 PAEYAVTISGAEA
+820 
-833 ENYAISYEQGH
+833 
-844 LTVVEADAVVVRAK
+844 
-858 SYSRQYGDENPVFEF
+858 
-873 DIEGAALDG
+873 
-882 TPEIVCS
+882 
-889 AVANSPV
+889 
-896 GSYTIEV
+896 
-903 KQGSI
+903 
-908 KNYNVHF
+908 
-915 ESGTLTITKA
+915 
-925 PLSISAGSYTKK
+925 
-937 QGDAMPAFKASYAG
+937 
-951 FKNGENESVL
+951 
-961 TKQPVF
+961 
-967 SCEANEASA
+967 
-976 PAEYAVTIS
+976 
-985 GAEAENYD
+985 
-993 ISYEQGHLTVVEADA
+993 
-1008 VVVRAKSYNRQYGD
+1008 
-1022 ENPVFEFETE
+1022 
-1032 GAALDGTPEIVCSA
+1032 
-1046 VANSPVGSYTI
+1046 
-1057 EVKQG
+1057 
-1062 SIKNYNVHFE
+1062 
-1072 SGSLVITK
+1072 
-1080 APLSISAGNYTKK
+1080 
-1093 QGDAMPVFKASYA
+1093 
-1106 GFKNGEDESVLT
+1106 ESVLT

-1145 ENYEISY
+1145 ENYE
-1152 EQGHLTVVEA
+1152 
-1162 DAVVVRAKS
+1162 
-1171 YSRQYGDENPVFE
+1171 
-1184 FETDG
+1184 
-1189 AALDGTPEIV
+1189 
-1199 CSAVANSPVGSYTIE
+1199 
-1214 VKQGSIKNYNVHFES
+1214 
-1229 GSLVITKAPLS
+1229 
-1240 ISAGNY
+1240 
-1246 TKKQGDAMPVFK
+1246 
-1258 ASYAGFK
+1258 
-1265 NGEDESVLTKQPV
+1265 
-1278 FSCDANEAS
+1278 
-1287 APAEYA
+1287 
-1293 VTISGA
+1293 
-1299 DAENY
+1299 
-1304 DISYEQGVLTVTGM
+1304 ISYEQGVLTVTGM

-1362 LYASCEIKAIAVKGD
+1362 LYASCEIKAIAVNGD
-1377 AKSEVTSAE
+1377 AKSEVSSAE
-1386 YHDEEYPNIVKV
+1386 YHDAEYPNIVKV

-1407 NNGEENLPMI
+1407 NNGEDNLPMI

-1428 EMENKEDYVEGWSN
+1428 EMENKEDYVEGWNN

-1483 LNEGLESIGRQAIR
+1483 LNEGLESIGHQAIR

-1536 IHTEAF
+1536 IHTDAF

-1644 SADKN
+1644 SVDKN

-1730 SAPGEYPITVY
+1730 SAPGEYPINVY
-1741 DVEAD
+1741 GVEAD
-1746 NYEVKSYIAGTL
+1746 NYNAISYVAGTL

-1770 TWDQEIKAKVG
+1770 TWEQEIKAKVG

-1802 APGVET
+1802 VPRVET

-1891 ATVNGLPVTEVDGLA
+1891 ATVNGLPVTKVDGQA
-1906 MYACYYLKELVIGDN
+1906 MYACYYLNEVVIGDN
-1921 VKKCGHEAFGASI
+1921 VAICGREAFGASR
-1934 NLYNVTLPVAD
+1934 NLQKVTLPANQA
-1945 VEFTHNWMFN
+1945 ELRLEYIFN
-1955 CDRGIREIHCR
+1955 CDDGIKEIHCR
-1966 SSIPYV
+1966 SSVPYLA
-1972 VDEGIFNGAVDY
+1972 DESLFYGFVNY
-1984 DKCILYV
+1984 DNCILFV

-1998 YANSEVWKNFTH
+1998 YANAEVWKNFTH

-2015 VSTNISNI
+2015 VSTSISNI
-2023 NVEKKSVWH
+2023 NVEKKSVWY
-2032 TLQGVKLFAK
+2032 TLQGVKLFVK

>member
-1 MVLLF
+1 
-6 LMLLALP
+6 MLLALP

-191 DVVLPNGLF
+191 DVVLPNGLS

-307 VSDSRQLTA
+307 VSDSRLLTA

-477 KASYAGLKNGENES
+477 KASYAGFKNGEDES

-496 PVFSCEANEASA
+496 SVFSCEANEASA

-521 ENYEISYEQ
+521 ENYDISYEQ
-530 GHLTVVEADA
+530 GRLTVVEADA

-562 TEGAALDGTP
+562 TEGVALDGTP

-584 GSYTIEVKQ
+584 GSYSIEVKQ

-642 GEDESVLTKQP
+642 GENESVLTKQP

-675 EAENYEISYEQ
+675 EAENY
-686 GHLTVVEADAVVVRA
+686 
-701 KSYNRQYGDENPVFE
+701 
-716 FETEGAALDGTPE
+716 
-729 IVCSAVAN
+729 
-737 SPVGSYTIEVKQG
+737 
-750 SIKNYNVHF
+750 
-759 ESGSLVITK
+759 
-768 APLSISAGNYTKK
+768 
-781 QGDAMPVFK
+781 
-790 ASYVGFKNGE
+790 
-800 DESVL
+800 
-805 TKQPVFSCEANEAGA
+805 
-820 PAEYAVTISGAEA
+820 
-833 ENYAISYEQGH
+833 AISYEQGH
-844 LTVVEADAVVVRAK
+844 LTVVEADAIVVRAK
-858 SYSRQYGDENPVFEF
+858 SYSRQYGDENPLFEF
-873 DIEGAALDG
+873 DTEGAALDG

-937 QGDAMPAFKASYAG
+937 QGDAMP
-951 FKNGENESVL
+951 
-961 TKQPVF
+961 
-967 SCEANEASA
+967 
-976 PAEYAVTIS
+976 
-985 GAEAENYD
+985 
-993 ISYEQGHLTVVEADA
+993 
-1008 VVVRAKSYNRQYGD
+1008 
-1022 ENPVFEFETE
+1022 
-1032 GAALDGTPEIVCSA
+1032 
-1046 VANSPVGSYTI
+1046 
-1057 EVKQG
+1057 
-1062 SIKNYNVHFE
+1062 
-1072 SGSLVITK
+1072 
-1080 APLSISAGNYTKK
+1080 
-1093 QGDAMPVFKASYA
+1093 VFKASYA

-1118 KQPVFSCDANEASA
+1118 KQPVFSCEANES
-1132 PAEYAVTISGADA
+1132 
-1145 ENYEISY
+1145 
-1152 EQGHLTVVEA
+1152 
-1162 DAVVVRAKS
+1162 
-1171 YSRQYGDENPVFE
+1171 
-1184 FETDG
+1184 
-1189 AALDGTPEIV
+1189 
-1199 CSAVANSPVGSYTIE
+1199 
-1214 VKQGSIKNYNVHFES
+1214 
-1229 GSLVITKAPLS
+1229 
-1240 ISAGNY
+1240 
-1246 TKKQGDAMPVFK
+1246 
-1258 ASYAGFK
+1258 
-1265 NGEDESVLTKQPV
+1265 
-1278 FSCDANEAS
+1278 S

-1304 DISYEQGVLTVTGM
+1304 DISYKQGMLTVTGM

-1362 LYASCEIKAIAVKGD
+1362 LYASCEIKAIAVNGD
-1377 AKSEVTSAE
+1377 AKSEVSSAE
-1386 YHDEEYPNIVKV
+1386 YHDAEYPNIVKV

-1442 ERDVS
+1442 KDKLS
-1447 GTLEIPVVVK
+1447 GDIEIPSVVK
-1457 SNGISYCVKKLG
+1457 NEGISYNVIGLG
-1469 DNSLARCVNVSSLK
+1469 GGALVWAENVTSLK
-1483 LNEGLESIGRQAIR
+1483 LNEGLEYTSSHSMR
-1497 WCRNI
+1497 WCYGLH
-1502 KELIVPNS
+1502 EIVIPNT
-1510 VKEVWG
+1510 VKVLGEAAMTDCHNVK
-1516 AFLTE
+1516 T
-1521 DHGLVSVVLGSGLET
+1521 VVLGSGLERLKYL
-1536 IHTEAF
+1536 AF
-1542 WGVSMNLKS
+1542 WAVSHRLET
-1551 FISLST
+1551 IVSLNPVPAICDSPNST
-1557 NPAKCVE
+1557 FE
-1564 PDRTFT
+1564 
-1570 SLPEDVTLYV
+1570 SLPEGVTLYV

-1606 SPATVKVKDCSRE
+1606 SPATIKVRNCSRE

-1632 GATLIGEPEIIC
+1632 GAALIGEPEIIC
-1644 SADKN
+1644 TADKN

-1656 IEINKGTIKNYLVT
+1656 IEINKGTIKNYYVT

-1693 QGDKLPEFTANYSGF
+1693 QGDKLPEFTASYSGF
-1708 KNGEDESV
+1708 KNGEDVSV
-1716 LTKQPVFSCEANEA
+1716 LTKQPVFSCDANEA
-1730 SAPGEYPITVY
+1730 SAPGEYPINVY
-1741 DVEAD
+1741 GVEAD
-1746 NYEVKSYIAGTL
+1746 NYNAISYVAGTL

-1790 SSGLPVRYLYAL
+1790 SSGLPVRYSYAL
-1802 APGVET
+1802 VPRVET

-1818 KITFPQNGMYLL
+1818 NITFPEEGTYLL

-1906 MYACYYLKELVIGDN
+1906 MYACYYLKELVIGDK

-1934 NLYNVTLPVAD
+1934 NLCNVTLPVAD

-1998 YANSEVWKNFTH
+1998 YANSEVWKYFTH

-2023 NVEKKSVWH
+2023 NVEKKSVWY

>member
-1 MVLLF
+1 MIRLNKTMVLLF

-13 LASRAKD
+13 LVSRAKD
-20 TFYIEPVNV
+20 TFYIAPVNV

-151 FVGTKEQNDVSVKGG
+151 FVGTKEQNDVFVKSG

-191 DVVLPNGLF
+191 DVVLPNGLS

-253 EKGITGNQIVK
+253 EKSIAGNQIVK

-297 SISESNMQLE
+297 SISESNMLLE

-337 ATVSDNGMIIA
+337 ATVSDNGMIFA
-348 RSAGQCSIIASTADN
+348 RSAGKCSIIASTADN

-477 KASYAGLKNGENES
+477 KASYAGFKNAEDES

-508 PAEYAVTISGAEA
+508 PAEYAVTISGADA

-540 VVVRAKSYS
+540 IVVRAKSYS
-549 RQYGDENPVFEFE
+549 RQYGDENPVFEFD

-584 GSYTIEVKQ
+584 GFYTIEVKQ

-599 NVHFESGSL
+599 NVHFESGTL
-608 VITKA
+608 TITKA
-613 PLSISAGNYTK
+613 PLSISAGSYTK

-790 ASYVGFKNGE
+790 ASY
-800 DESVL
+800 
-805 TKQPVFSCEANEAGA
+805 
-820 PAEYAVTISGAEA
+820 
-833 ENYAISYEQGH
+833 
-844 LTVVEADAVVVRAK
+844 
-858 SYSRQYGDENPVFEF
+858 
-873 DIEGAALDG
+873 
-882 TPEIVCS
+882 
-889 AVANSPV
+889 
-896 GSYTIEV
+896 
-903 KQGSI
+903 
-908 KNYNVHF
+908 
-915 ESGTLTITKA
+915 
-925 PLSISAGSYTKK
+925 
-937 QGDAMPAFKASYAG
+937 AG
-951 FKNGENESVL
+951 FKNGEN
-961 TKQPVF
+961 
-967 SCEANEASA
+967 
-976 PAEYAVTIS
+976 
-985 GAEAENYD
+985 
-993 ISYEQGHLTVVEADA
+993 
-1008 VVVRAKSYNRQYGD
+1008 
-1022 ENPVFEFETE
+1022 
-1032 GAALDGTPEIVCSA
+1032 
-1046 VANSPVGSYTI
+1046 
-1057 EVKQG
+1057 
-1062 SIKNYNVHFE
+1062 
-1072 SGSLVITK
+1072 
-1080 APLSISAGNYTKK
+1080 
-1093 QGDAMPVFKASYA
+1093 
-1106 GFKNGEDESVLT
+1106 ESVLT

-1145 ENYEISY
+1145 ENYE
-1152 EQGHLTVVEA
+1152 
-1162 DAVVVRAKS
+1162 
-1171 YSRQYGDENPVFE
+1171 
-1184 FETDG
+1184 
-1189 AALDGTPEIV
+1189 
-1199 CSAVANSPVGSYTIE
+1199 
-1214 VKQGSIKNYNVHFES
+1214 
-1229 GSLVITKAPLS
+1229 
-1240 ISAGNY
+1240 
-1246 TKKQGDAMPVFK
+1246 
-1258 ASYAGFK
+1258 
-1265 NGEDESVLTKQPV
+1265 
-1278 FSCDANEAS
+1278 
-1287 APAEYA
+1287 
-1293 VTISGA
+1293 
-1299 DAENY
+1299 
-1304 DISYEQGVLTVTGM
+1304 ISYEQGVLTVTGM

-1362 LYASCEIKAIAVKGD
+1362 LYASCEIKAIAVNGD
-1377 AKSEVTSAE
+1377 AKSEVSSAE
-1386 YHDEEYPNIVKV
+1386 YHDAEYPNIVKV

-1407 NNGEENLPMI
+1407 NNGEDNLPMI

-1428 EMENKEDYVEGWSN
+1428 EMENKEDYVEGWNN

-1483 LNEGLESIGRQAIR
+1483 LNEGLESIGHQAIR

-1536 IHTEAF
+1536 IHTDAF

-1619 YGDDNPTLEFETE
+1619 YGNDNPTLEFETE

-1644 SADKN
+1644 SVDKN

-1730 SAPGEYPITVY
+1730 SAPGEYPINVY
-1741 DVEAD
+1741 GVEAD
-1746 NYEVKSYIAGTL
+1746 NYNAISYVAGTL

-1770 TWDQEIKAKVG
+1770 TWEQEIKAKVG

-1802 APGVET
+1802 VPRVET

-1818 KITFPQNGMYLL
+1818 KITFPQNGMYRL

-1891 ATVNGLPVTEVDGLA
+1891 ATVNGLPVTKVDGQA
-1906 MYACYYLKELVIGDN
+1906 MYACYYLNEVVIGDN
-1921 VKKCGHEAFGASI
+1921 VAICGREAFGASR
-1934 NLYNVTLPVAD
+1934 NLQKVTLPANQA
-1945 VEFTHNWMFN
+1945 ELRLEYIFN
-1955 CDRGIREIHCR
+1955 CDDGIKEIHCR
-1966 SSIPYV
+1966 SSVPYLA
-1972 VDEGIFNGAVDY
+1972 DESLFYGFVNY
-1984 DKCILYV
+1984 DNCILFV

-1998 YANSEVWKNFTH
+1998 YANAEVWKNFTH

-2015 VSTNISNI
+2015 VSTSISNI
-2023 NVEKKSVWH
+2023 NVEKKSVWY
-2032 TLQGVKLFAK
+2032 TLQGVKLFVK

>member
-29 VPGESK
+29 APGDSK

-48 GFQTDIELPEGLKIA
+48 GFQTDIELPKGLKIA
-63 SRSNGNFDISL
+63 SKSNGNFDISL

-103 ESIKGN
+103 EAIKGN

-151 FVGTKEQNDVSVKGG
+151 FVGTKEQNDVAVKGG
-166 EISPEVSKAFSFE
+166 DISPEVSKAFSLE

-191 DVVLPNGLF
+191 DVVLPNGLS

-297 SISESNMQLE
+297 SISESNMLLE

-337 ATVSDNGMIIA
+337 AIVSDNGMIIA

-462 AGNYTKKQGDAMPVF
+462 AGNYIKKQGDAMPVF
-477 KASYAGLKNGENES
+477 KASYAGFKNGENES

-508 PAEYAVTISGAEA
+508 PAEYAVTISGADA
-521 ENYEISYEQ
+521 ENYDISYEQGRLTVVEADAVVVRAKSYSRQYGDENPVFEFETEGVALDGTPEIVCSAVANSPVGSYTIEVKQGSIKNYNVHFESGSLVITKAPLSISAGNYTKKQGDAMPVFKANYAGFKNGEDESVLTKQPVFSCEANEASAPAEYAVTISGADAENYDISYEQ

-624 KQGDAMPVFKA
+624 KQGGAMPVFKA
-635 SYAGFKN
+635 SYTGFKN

-653 VFSCEANEASAPAEY
+653 VFSCEANEASTPAEY

-675 EAENYEISYEQ
+675 DAENYAISYEQ
-686 GHLTVVEADAVVVRA
+686 GRLTVVEADAVVVRA

-790 ASYVGFKNGE
+790 AN
-800 DESVL
+800 
-805 TKQPVFSCEANEAGA
+805 
-820 PAEYAVTISGAEA
+820 
-833 ENYAISYEQGH
+833 
-844 LTVVEADAVVVRAK
+844 
-858 SYSRQYGDENPVFEF
+858 
-873 DIEGAALDG
+873 
-882 TPEIVCS
+882 
-889 AVANSPV
+889 
-896 GSYTIEV
+896 
-903 KQGSI
+903 
-908 KNYNVHF
+908 
-915 ESGTLTITKA
+915 
-925 PLSISAGSYTKK
+925 
-937 QGDAMPAFKASYAG
+937 YAG
-951 FKNGENESVL
+951 FKNGEDESVL

-993 ISYEQGHLTVVEADA
+993 ISYEQGRLTVVEADA

-1106 GFKNGEDESVLT
+1106 GFKNGENESVLT

-1152 EQGHLTVVEA
+1152 
-1162 DAVVVRAKS
+1162 K
-1171 YSRQYGDENPVFE
+1171 
-1184 FETDG
+1184 
-1189 AALDGTPEIV
+1189 
-1199 CSAVANSPVGSYTIE
+1199 
-1214 VKQGSIKNYNVHFES
+1214 
-1229 GSLVITKAPLS
+1229 
-1240 ISAGNY
+1240 
-1246 TKKQGDAMPVFK
+1246 
-1258 ASYAGFK
+1258 
-1265 NGEDESVLTKQPV
+1265 
-1278 FSCDANEAS
+1278 
-1287 APAEYA
+1287 
-1293 VTISGA
+1293 
-1299 DAENY
+1299 
-1304 DISYEQGVLTVTGM
+1304 QGVLTVTGM
-1318 PKPIISTDEAT
+1318 PKPIISTDKAT

-1362 LYASCEIKAIAVKGD
+1362 LYASCEIKAIAVNGD
-1377 AKSEVTSAE
+1377 AESEVSSAE
-1386 YHDEEYPNIVKV
+1386 YHDAEYPNIVKV

-1442 ERDVS
+1442 KDKLS
-1447 GTLEIPVVVK
+1447 GDIEIPSFVK
-1457 SNGISYCVKKLG
+1457 NEGISYNVIGLG
-1469 DNSLARCVNVSSLK
+1469 KDALALAVNVTSLK
-1483 LNEGLESIGRQAIR
+1483 LNEGLEYTSDQSIR
-1497 WCRNI
+1497 WCGGLH
-1502 KELIVPNS
+1502 EIVFPNT
-1510 VKEVWG
+1510 VKVLG
-1516 AFLTE
+1516 DAAMT
-1521 DHGLVSVVLGSGLET
+1521 DCHHVKTVVLGSGLERL
-1536 IHTEAF
+1536 EDYAF
-1542 WGVSMNLKS
+1542 WAVSYNLES
-1551 FISLST
+1551 IISLNP
-1557 NPAKCVE
+1557 NPAECVE
-1564 PDRTFT
+1564 PDRTFM

-1619 YGDDNPTLEFETE
+1619 YGDDNPTFEIE
-1632 GATLIGEPEIIC
+1632 ADGAALIGEPEIIC

-1656 IEINKGTIKNYLVT
+1656 IEINKGTIKNYYVT
-1670 FVPGTLTVTKA
+1670 FVPGSLTVTKA

-1686 AENYTIT
+1686 ADNYTIT
-1693 QGDKLPEFTANYSGF
+1693 QGDKLPEFTASYSGF
-1708 KNGEDESV
+1708 KNGEDVSV
-1716 LTKQPVFSCEANEA
+1716 LTKQPVFSCDANEA

-1741 DVEAD
+1741 GVEAD

-1770 TWDQEIKAKVG
+1770 TWNQEIKAKVG

-1790 SSGLPVRYLYAL
+1790 SSGLPVRYSYAL

-1818 KITFPQNGMYLL
+1818 MITFPQNGMYLL

-1934 NLYNVTLPVAD
+1934 NLCNVTLPVAD

-1998 YANSEVWKNFTH
+1998 YANSEVWKYFTH

-2023 NVEKKSVWH
+2023 NVEKKSVWY

>member
-1 MVLLF
+1 MIRLNKTMVLLF

-20 TFYIEPVNV
+20 TFYIAPVNIA
-29 VPGESK
+29 PGDSK

-63 SRSNGNFDISL
+63 SKSNGNFDIFL

-129 KLKNSIFSDVNNR
+129 KLKNSFFSDVNNR

-166 EISPEVSKAFSFE
+166 EISPEVSKAFSLE

-191 DVVLPNGLF
+191 DVVLPNGLS

-253 EKGITGNQIVK
+253 EKGIAGNQIVK
-264 LENIIFSDVKART
+264 VENIIFSDVKART
-277 YRMDPFSFVVD
+277 YRMDPLSFVVD
-288 VKYVPVTSV
+288 VKYVPATSV

-348 RSAGQCSIIASTADN
+348 RSAGKCSIIASTADN

-375 IPLTAHVANT
+375 IPLAAHVANT
-385 TKVYGDANPE
+385 SKVYGDANPE

-477 KASYAGLKNGENES
+477 KASYVGFKNGEDES

-508 PAEYAVTISGAEA
+508 PAEYSVTISGADA
-521 ENYEISYEQ
+521 ENYDISYEQ
-530 GHLTVVEADA
+530 GRLTVVEADA

-562 TEGAALDGTP
+562 TDGAALDGTP
-572 EIVCSAVANSPV
+572 EIVCSAVVNSPV

-642 GEDESVLTKQP
+642 GE
-653 VFSCEANEASAPAEY
+653 
-668 AVTISGA
+668 
-675 EAENYEISYEQ
+675 
-686 GHLTVVEADAVVVRA
+686 
-701 KSYNRQYGDENPVFE
+701 
-716 FETEGAALDGTPE
+716 
-729 IVCSAVAN
+729 
-737 SPVGSYTIEVKQG
+737 
-750 SIKNYNVHF
+750 
-759 ESGSLVITK
+759 
-768 APLSISAGNYTKK
+768 
-781 QGDAMPVFK
+781 
-790 ASYVGFKNGE
+790 
-800 DESVL
+800 
-805 TKQPVFSCEANEAGA
+805 
-820 PAEYAVTISGAEA
+820 
-833 ENYAISYEQGH
+833 
-844 LTVVEADAVVVRAK
+844 
-858 SYSRQYGDENPVFEF
+858 
-873 DIEGAALDG
+873 
-882 TPEIVCS
+882 
-889 AVANSPV
+889 
-896 GSYTIEV
+896 
-903 KQGSI
+903 
-908 KNYNVHF
+908 
-915 ESGTLTITKA
+915 
-925 PLSISAGSYTKK
+925 
-937 QGDAMPAFKASYAG
+937 
-951 FKNGENESVL
+951 NESVL

-985 GAEAENYD
+985 GADAENYD
-993 ISYEQGHLTVVEADA
+993 ISYEQGRLTVTDADA
-1008 VVVRAKSYNRQYGD
+1008 VVVRAKSYSRVYGD
-1022 ENPVFEFETE
+1022 ANPVFEFETE
-1032 GAALDGTPEIVCSA
+1032 GTVLDGTPEIVCSA
-1046 VANSPVGSYTI
+1046 DKSSQVGSYTI
-1057 EVKQG
+1057 EVRQG

-1072 SGSLVITK
+1072 NGSLAITK
-1080 APLSISAGNYTKK
+1080 ASLTISAGNYTKK
-1093 QGDAMPVFKASYA
+1093 QGDAMPEFKANYT

-1118 KQPVFSCDANEASA
+1118 KRP
-1132 PAEYAVTISGADA
+1132 T
-1145 ENYEISY
+1145 
-1152 EQGHLTVVEA
+1152 
-1162 DAVVVRAKS
+1162 
-1171 YSRQYGDENPVFE
+1171 
-1184 FETDG
+1184 FET
-1189 AALDGTPEIV
+1189 T
-1199 CSAVANSPVGSYTIE
+1199 
-1214 VKQGSIKNYNVHFES
+1214 
-1229 GSLVITKAPLS
+1229 
-1240 ISAGNY
+1240 
-1246 TKKQGDAMPVFK
+1246 
-1258 ASYAGFK
+1258 
-1265 NGEDESVLTKQPV
+1265 
-1278 FSCDANEAS
+1278 
-1287 APAEYA
+1287 
-1293 VTISGA
+1293 
-1299 DAENY
+1299 
-1304 DISYEQGVLTVTGM
+1304 
-1318 PKPIISTDEAT
+1318 
-1329 LRITTETDNAVIYY
+1329 
-1343 TLDGTEP
+1343 
-1350 NENARKYTEPIN
+1350 
-1362 LYASCEIKAIAVKGD
+1362 
-1377 AKSEVTSAE
+1377 
-1386 YHDEEYPNIVKV
+1386 
-1398 GDIITANII
+1398 
-1407 NNGEENLPMI
+1407 
-1417 FKVTS
+1417 
-1422 VYPFNV
+1422 
-1428 EMENKEDYVEGWSN
+1428 
-1442 ERDVS
+1442 
-1447 GTLEIPVVVK
+1447 
-1457 SNGISYCVKKLG
+1457 
-1469 DNSLARCVNVSSLK
+1469 
-1483 LNEGLESIGRQAIR
+1483 
-1497 WCRNI
+1497 
-1502 KELIVPNS
+1502 
-1510 VKEVWG
+1510 
-1516 AFLTE
+1516 
-1521 DHGLVSVVLGSGLET
+1521 
-1536 IHTEAF
+1536 
-1542 WGVSMNLKS
+1542 
-1551 FISLST
+1551 
-1557 NPAKCVE
+1557 
-1564 PDRTFT
+1564 
-1570 SLPEDVTLYV
+1570 
-1580 PLGSKSAYETA
+1580 
-1591 PGWDYFAGHIVEMDM
+1591 
-1606 SPATVKVKDCSRE
+1606 ATVE
-1619 YGDDNPTLEFETE
+1619 
-1632 GATLIGEPEIIC
+1632 
-1644 SADKN
+1644 
-1649 SKVGTYE
+1649 
-1656 IEINKGTIKNYLVT
+1656 
-1670 FVPGTLTVTKA
+1670 
-1681 PLVVT
+1681 
-1686 AENYTIT
+1686 
-1693 QGDKLPEFTANYSGF
+1693 
-1708 KNGEDESV
+1708 
-1716 LTKQPVFSCEANEA
+1716 
-1730 SAPGEYPITVY
+1730 SAPGEYPITVSG
-1741 DVEAD
+1741 VEAD

-1770 TWDQEIKAKVG
+1770 TWNQEIKAKVG

-1790 SSGLPVRYLYAL
+1790 SSVLPVRYSYAL

-1891 ATVNGLPVTEVDGLA
+1891 ATAIGLPVTEVDGLA

-1934 NLYNVTLPVAD
+1934 NLCNVTLPVGD
-1945 VEFTHNWMFN
+1945 VGLKYKWVFN

-1991 PVGTKQS
+1991 PVGTKQA
-1998 YANSEVWKNFTH
+1998 YRNAEVWKYFTH

-2015 VSTNISNI
+2015 VSTSIFNI
-2023 NVEKKSVWH
+2023 NVEKKGVWY